1 MIDGA
6 SATHHE
12 SPADTC
18 LGRWMRSAVGAC
30 PRSRHRVRRRAIAAV
45 RAALLVA
52 LVLVAAAWM
61 PAVHAVVLRLRGGT
75 VDRAITVGRAVDTVL
90 MDGVS
95 ITNGVAVVFDV
106 AAMLPGALR
115 IELRNCVCDG
125 GAQIYVR
132 GYSGEP
138 TSDRSLEVS
147 VSGLSGSYCSLV
159 FVDNLPAH
167 TNVTVRDSTI
177 VTPGPMRFSQ
187 LSGLTDAVAS
197 PLVLYATSL
206 LQSQLRV
213 SNTVLRS
220 SHVGGSAVYVG
231 GDVDLLSSAV
241 VLDGVLLEASGGPTA
256 SAMHVASS
264 SRLSLRS
271 HSVFSVTN
279 VSVVS
284 SGGGIVLGE
293 RLAVFDSVLRF
304 VGVEGS
310 VESSLV
316 RCDGGTVGVGGWL
329 ELHGVW
335 AVGEASSVASLSGV
349 TLSGGT
355 VSIARCAAAG
365 ATLVSGLTI
374 TSGVVSVQCNRAGG
388 RVLQSSGGYRMAGL
402 PSVSVVPCDGCA
414 AALACFDALT
424 ASFTNCVCSCRA
436 GGVGEACLPFDVPPA
451 RAGGGGSEGCVS
463 GVTLTESVTIGGGRA
478 TACFDS
484 VVFSGPIIVTVE
496 LRLMDAFAD
505 ALNVTLRHCVLAGG
519 AQLRIGGLSES
530 TARLMPH
537 AFVNMTNVTS
547 LEGTIVLH
555 GAMPLHSRFLLA
567 NSTLRATVGGSQYVP
582 TTRGHEGFRYGP
594 ALVLDGVR
602 LLSTRFVMT
611 RSTLVCGGELCAA
624 ILVERGLGA
633 SLSSVFYMDNCVIRS
648 RTHVMYALASYLRV
662 GGGSVFSIQNSLWS
676 APSTEYGKGACVFK
690 DVVVDGGSVLQI
702 VSSTFRLGFAMLMA
716 ATLTVTGGSWLVHRN
731 NGFRTAYV
739 VYVTAHYSMVFRDQS
754 VWSILDNKFTY
765 GSYSTFTC
773 MTSKWLPPSDTR
785 PTIYGMCNEAIGSP
799 VTDYQEELNI
809 GTPVTVLDCGACTV
823 DAVCFAARTSSI
835 SGCECVCAAGGYGD
849 TCLPAAVPDGLGPL
863 PLPDAKDTE
872 VRCVHGGSISS
883 VYVPDPGV
891 RGLCFVNVTFTAAIL
906 LDLSYFDAPQHT
918 LNITLLQCVLVG
930 LSIRGSGARVQVN
943 VTSSMLDSGELV
955 FQGDFGASSQI
966 LVVGSTLVTTS
977 GHAISFVKFTL
988 SANMTLLLLDNYIE
1002 ANRYAVYF
1010 FNGVVDGGGIIVK
1023 GNTLRTTEDDDGL
1036 ESSVCVN
1043 AIDVRNGGYFD
1054 VENNTMSSVN
1064 GVILFGDTTVS
1075 FAGLLRVADCIFA
1088 GGTEFF
1094 DPALSYLSGSVTL
1107 EGGAQWRVEGNN
1119 VSAASVLNIP
1129 YPQYKIKLS
1138 GSGTTV
1144 ALAHNRQVDNSYPF
1158 ADFFPPDTIVELPA
1172 RFVVG
1177 CNLQGDEEVLYDDV
1191 FPEKVVVFRCGTCND
1206 DAACYMPGTE
1216 SVDRSSCSCSC
1227 KEGWHG
1233 ASCLPFEVP
1242 DTVVPP
1248 VAERAVDGDT
1258 SCVVNQT
1265 LTNVT
1270 LNMWKTH
1277 HCYVG
1282 VTFSGVGATL
1292 TFSFDSMPLH
1302 LPINITLTGCTF
1314 REGAALQFVGG
1325 AEAAESA
1332 GVLIRVS
1339 QTVMR
1344 SSTVAFMRALP
1355 QHCDIAV
1362 TEVDAALSFAVELLD
1377 TRMNTKFGVVMLK
1390 DAVLSASLLLVSD
1403 VKAHATKRDAFVV
1416 YSTGTLTL
1424 VGGSS
1429 LYARYCSFDGYTHLF
1444 YLYSLSVSDHSVFA
1458 LLNNTMFSG
1467 VSLLY
1472 LRHGFSV
1479 SDHSVLRVVGNSGSV
1494 RYAICND
1501 DLWTVQRSS
1510 WLDWRDNDVELGA
1523 MFYDSSSAFV
1533 SIDGSS
1539 VVTLTGCKMGS
1550 TGLSVSLLSRA
1561 DAGYRFV
1568 AGCLTVAGR
1577 LVTTAAE
1584 LELNGITNVTTV
1596 AVCGECTKEGDCFA
1610 PLTAAVSD
1618 CNCQCA
1624 AGGHGDVCVPAPVPA
1639 GPPPPTPPV
1648 PPPPPPSPPSVGEC
1662 ISDMVYP
1669 EVAQAVGSGLSWLCY
1684 RNVTFSGGGMSLTV
1698 LIGAMTGDVVNV
1710 TFDGCTW
1717 RDGAVLLLLGN
1728 AYAAVGSL
1736 NIVVTGN
1743 TFSDALLSPEGVFPP
1758 HTNITISGNR
1768 FAVTRL
1774 IPRPGLKLDCPSCV
1788 AMNELAI
1795 SNDSAVVLS
1804 GNVFQSV
1811 TASSSAIYVVGSPL
1825 RVLWKSVFAVV
1836 GNTFHMAGGD
1846 STLIYLE
1853 GSGQFSSLSVLN
1865 NSAVV
1870 IRGNF
1875 VARPVRH
1882 FLLVILALSVESR
1895 SAVVFQGNDMQRS
1908 SVVFF
1913 PGYSSYIYYNSWLQ
1927 LSGNLCR
1934 ESPSD
1939 AFLFL
1944 NPTVNLR
1951 DSAVS
1956 VSRNQFMSSTVSP
1969 TMLLIPQSSRDLTNG
1984 AIVAACNTVNGEER
1998 VKYSIPS
2005 VYNATILTCSGP
2017 CALATS
2023 CFPAYT
2029 TTASSDGC
2037 ACACAEGGHGDACL
2051 PVAVPE
2057 PPSTDGADLCVRDV
2071 RVDVEVN
2078 AGVGT
2083 SVACYFGVTFLA
2095 DVVVDVG
2102 SMSGSVR
2109 NVTLANCTFVRGA
2122 SLYVV
2127 GWRSDLSAGERVDVL
2142 ISGLESRSG
2151 GGVVVANRFPPGS
2164 RVTVVD
2170 SVLIAEKRVAY
2181 RGDHGLGDA
2190 SACLVVQN
2198 VNLTGSVLTIAR
2210 TQVAAVFRDAVGVL
2224 FVGGVA
2230 LSSRGALYV
2239 DGLSVQTALG
2249 LCVSVEG
2256 GVAASGG
2263 SVVAFVDSDFLL
2275 CEHAVSV
2282 RGAVSVSGSAV
2293 ALVRSD
2299 FSSTEDYAVAFYS
2312 TVSLAGGSMLLAK
2325 GNVHDGVSREMLY
2338 AAGAV
2343 TAAGSTLSFVRNRAL
2358 LPRMLSLSLSLAA
2371 GAHLR
2376 VACNDAGGRVL
2387 STAEEYAAAGFGD
2400 AGSIDVV
2407 GCDACDRDTH
2417 CYAPGTA
2424 AASMRNGV
2432 CVCLCGSAAYGEA
2445 CVPVGAP
2452 ALPPAVGTASSVFVR
2467 ESVTVRSVFVVPAGA
2482 SEVTLRHV
2490 VLDGVSPV
2498 LYVPWMARDG
2508 VRIVVQ
2514 NVSLQNGAVL
2524 YVMGGGALRGAGAAG
2539 SDESGPVELSVCD
2552 VEALNGALVLT
2563 GTFPAG
2569 SVLTVTDSL
2578 LVAARSTPL
2587 VYLPGSQSSPYA
2599 PVLVLSGLRLVR
2611 SVLVVSGVAL
2621 VTVMT
2626 GGRTVVVDGA
2636 VLELVG
2642 GGVALDAAV
2651 LGGEVA
2657 LYASAR
2663 VVASAGT
2670 VLRVSGSQVYAAHG
2684 LVFDSGVEANASAVV
2699 VNDNAGALTDG
2710 ALLVLR
2716 GSASFAS
2723 GSWLSVCGNSISGRL
2738 LSVPSYPRSAELV
2751 QSTLAL
2757 YGNVGSGSVV
2767 MDGTVALGG
2776 AGGKFVV
2783 GCLTLNGQALQPM
2796 DYRSAGIIGE
2806 FRPVACGVCDADVSC
2821 FAAATRAM
2829 SGSCRCRCAEGGY
2842 GRDCLPVYLPHVD
2855 GCNRTP
2861 ALPLLS
2867 HTATLTETRSLTT
2880 TWTATPTP
2888 TPSLSTAH
2896 YSPTQYGP
2904 TETLQVTET
2913 VALPPTRTPT
2923 ASLSSTPWWSEV
2935 TCPTLAVTTTAA
2947 GGSLTQNDIRGGGSA
2962 VPTLLMVSLP
2972 PPFRW
2977 ARDPQLGKH
2986 LSFVPVSTAQ
2996 PSGFGGSWG
3005 AMLSNATWMRNATN
3019 PSTVLELAV
3028 PVHRGY
3034 FTAADET
3041 IVIRCDA
3048 AAVFGGCKGVLLGS
3062 FTIRSNTLPAAASTL
3077 SAITG
3082 VVAGAAAVAVVVTGG
3097 LGSIL
3102 EMQALGVF
3110 ARISCASAQERAST
3124 VALPYFLSVFA
3135 ALDPLWMVVGNA
3147 LLAAVFGCVHCGVT
3161 AAFQRWRGVDAASA
3175 WAAMRFPSLTYVVA
3189 HAMHLGIFFCSV
3201 FALAMPD
3208 SRVQHRVVGVVGLL
3222 HGAAFPAGV
3231 CYFIARHVG
3240 ASFTRYWQFSRK
3252 PLHERLLYPVG
3263 FWHPAAQQRMY
3274 GGMLT
3279 NMRGSRVY
3287 WCVFQLSVLCVV
3299 CLIAAVHPPVGG
3311 CHVQYFCMAA
3321 VLLAGAG
3328 VVAFTNMMRS
3338 AFLTVMHAASFVLL
3352 AVLCLV
3358 SAANHLAPSDGGAK
3372 AYAAIVLLLT
3382 AVLLA
3387 IAVYSVVVW
3396 YAEDRHWQ
3404 ELREPRR
3411 GGLEALL
3418 RDDEESDEETQK
3430 LHERTSSSYA
3440 TGTTVASSYRPPAPP
3455 LQPMAGDTRS
3465 DALSLLECASSARGK
3480 IDHALL

>member
-1 MIDGA
+1 M
-6 SATHHE
+6 
-12 SPADTC
+12 
-18 LGRWMRSAVGAC
+18 WSAVGAC
-30 PRSRHRVRRRAIAAV
+30 PRGRHRVRHRAAAAV
-45 RAALLVA
+45 RVALLVLLA
-52 LVLVAAAWM
+52 LAAAAAWM
-61 PAVHAVVLRLRGGT
+61 PAVQAVVLRLRGGT

-90 MDGVS
+90 MDGVY

-115 IELRNCVCDG
+115 IELRSCVCDG

-138 TSDRSLEVS
+138 ATDRSLEVS

-159 FVDNLPAH
+159 FVHNLPAH

-177 VTPGPMRFSQ
+177 VTAGPMRYSQ

-197 PLVLYATSL
+197 PLVLHATSL

-220 SHVGGSAVYVG
+220 LQAGGSAVYVG
-231 GDVDLLSSAV
+231 GGVELLSSAV

-256 SAMHVASS
+256 SAMRVASS
-264 SRLSLRS
+264 SRLSLRT

-293 RLAVFDSVLRF
+293 RLAVSDSVLRF

-310 VESSLV
+310 IASSLV
-316 RCDGGTVGVGGWL
+316 RCDGGAVSAGGWL
-329 ELHGVW
+329 ELHDVW

-349 TLSGGT
+349 TLSGGA
-355 VSIARCAAAG
+355 VSIVRCTAAG

-374 TSGVVSVQCNRAGG
+374 TSGAVSVQCNRAGG
-388 RVLQSSGGYRMAGL
+388 RVLQSSGDYRLAGL

-424 ASFTNCVCSCRA
+424 ASFSDCACGCRA
-436 GGVGEACLPFDVPPA
+436 GGVGEACLPFDVPVA
-451 RAGGGGSEGCVS
+451 RAGGGGGGAQGCVG
-463 GVTLTESVTIGGGRA
+463 GVTLTESVTVGGGRA

-484 VVFSGPIIVTVE
+484 VVFSGPITVAVD

-519 AQLRIGGLSES
+519 AQLRIGGFSES

-537 AFVNMTNVTS
+537 ALVNMTNVTS
-547 LEGTIVLH
+547 VEGTIVLH
-555 GAMPLHSRFLLA
+555 GAMPLHSSVLLA

-582 TTRGHEGFRYGP
+582 TTRGHAGSRYGP

-611 RSTLVCGGELCAA
+611 RLSLVCGGGSCAA
-624 ILVERGLGA
+624 ILVERGLDVN
-633 SLSSVFYMDNCVIRS
+633 LSSAFYMDNCVVMS
-648 RTHVMYALASYLRV
+648 RAHVMYALASDLRV
-662 GGGSVFSIQNSLWS
+662 VGGSVFSIQNSSWS
-676 APSTEYGKGACVFK
+676 APSSKFHEGACVFG
-690 DVVVDGGSVLQI
+690 DVAVDGGSVLQI
-702 VSSTFRLGFAMLMA
+702 VSTALRLGFAMLMA
-716 ATLTVTGGSWLVHRN
+716 NTLTVAGGSWLVHRN
-731 NGFRTAYV
+731 NEFRTAYV
-739 VYVTAHYSMVFRDQS
+739 VYVAKENSLAFRDQS
-754 VWSILDNKFTY
+754 VWSILDNNFTY
-765 GSYSTFTC
+765 DSYSSTIAR
-773 MTSKWLPPSDTR
+773 MTSKWSPPSDTH
-785 PTIYGMCNEAIGSP
+785 PTIYGMCNELRGSP
-799 VTDYQEELNI
+799 VTDYGVDLNI

-835 SGCECVCAAGGYGD
+835 SGCECVCAAGGHGD
-849 TCLPAAVPDGLGPL
+849 PCLPAAVPDGLGPL
-863 PLPDAKDTE
+863 PLPDAEDTE
-872 VRCVHGGSISS
+872 ARCVHGGRISS
-883 VYVPDPGV
+883 VDDPDPGV
-891 RGLCFVNVTFTAAIL
+891 RGLCFVNVTFTATIL
-906 LDLSYFDAPQHT
+906 LDLLHFDAPQQT

-930 LSIRGSGARVQVN
+930 LSIKGSGSRVHVN
-943 VTSSMLDSGELV
+943 VKSSMLDSGELE
-955 FQGDFGASSQI
+955 FKGDFGASSQI
-966 LVVGSTLVTTS
+966 LVAGSTLVTTLV
-977 GHAISFVKFTL
+977 HAIAILGFSL
-988 SANMTLLLLDNYIE
+988 GANTTLLLLDNNIE
-1002 ANRYAVYF
+1002 GSSYAVYF
-1010 FNGVVDGGGIIVK
+1010 SIGVVDGGGTIVK
-1023 GNTLRTTEDDDGL
+1023 GNTLRATEEDNGV
-1036 ESSVCVN
+1036 ESSVCVY
-1043 AIDVRNGGYFD
+1043 AVLRNGGYID
-1054 VENNTMSSVN
+1054 VENNTMSAIN
-1064 GVILFGDTTVS
+1064 GVYLFEDTVVS
-1075 FAGLLRVADCIFA
+1075 SAGLLRVADCNFVGSA
-1088 GGTEFF
+1088 EFSDSALVFLDGT
-1094 DPALSYLSGSVTL
+1094 VTIQ
-1107 EGGAQWRVEGNN
+1107 GGAQWRVEGNR
-1119 VSAASVLNIP
+1119 VSGALVIGIP
-1129 YPQYKIKLS
+1129 YSWQKIRLS

-1144 ALAHNRQVDNSYPF
+1144 VLAHNRQVDDSYFF
-1158 ADFFPPDTIVELPA
+1158 ADLHQLNTIVGSPA

-1177 CNLQGDEEVLYDDV
+1177 CNLQGEKEVSYDGV
-1191 FPEKVVVFRCGTCND
+1191 FPEDVDMFRCGTCND

-1216 SVDRSSCSCSC
+1216 SVDRGSCSCSC

-1242 DTVVPP
+1242 DTVVPLLP
-1248 VAERAVDGDT
+1248 ERAVDGDT

-1265 LTNVT
+1265 LTKIT

-1282 VTFSGVGATL
+1282 VTFNGVGTVL
-1292 TFSFDSMPLH
+1292 TFSLNSMPLH

-1314 REGAALQFVGG
+1314 RDCAVLRFVGS

-1344 SSTVAFMRALP
+1344 SSVVAFMRALP

-1362 TEVDAALSFAVELLD
+1362 TEVDAVQSSAVQLPDIRIDTLS
-1377 TRMNTKFGVVMLK
+1377 VVMLRK
-1390 DAVLSASLLLVSD
+1390 VVLSASSLLVSN
-1403 VKAHATKRDAFVV
+1403 VKAHATNRDAFGL
-1416 YSTGTLTL
+1416 YSIRTLTL
-1424 VGGSS
+1424 VEGSS
-1429 LYARYCSFDGYTHLF
+1429 LYARYCSFGGYTHLF
-1444 YLYSLSVSDHSVFA
+1444 YVYSLSVSDHSVFA

-1467 VSLLY
+1467 TSLLY
-1472 LRHGFSV
+1472 QHHGLSV

-1494 RYAICND
+1494 QYAICNY
-1501 DLWTVQRSS
+1501 DLWTVEQSS
-1510 WLDWRDNDVELGA
+1510 WLDWRDNDVGLGA
-1523 MFYDSSSAFV
+1523 IFYDTESPFLDIGGSSA
-1533 SIDGSS
+1533 
-1539 VVTLTGCKMGS
+1539 VTLTGCKMGS
-1550 TGLSVSLLSRA
+1550 TGLSVSLLSRV
-1561 DAGYRFV
+1561 DASYRFF

-1577 LVTTAAE
+1577 LLTTAAE
-1584 LELNGITNVTTV
+1584 LELHGITDVTTV
-1596 AVCGECTKEGDCFA
+1596 AACGECTKEGDCFA
-1610 PLTAAVSD
+1610 PLTTEVID
-1618 CNCQCA
+1618 CECQCA

-1639 GPPPPTPPV
+1639 GPPPPPTPPV
-1648 PPPPPPSPPSVGEC
+1648 PPPPSVGAC

-1669 EVAQAVGSGLSWLCY
+1669 EVAQAVGGGLSWLCY

-1698 LIGAMTGDVVNV
+1698 LIGAMTGDVVNA

-1728 AYAAVGSL
+1728 ADAAVGSL

-1758 HTNITISGNR
+1758 RTNITISGNR
-1768 FAVTRL
+1768 FTVTRL
-1774 IPRPGLKLDCPSCV
+1774 IPRSGLDVGSPSCV
-1788 AMNELAI
+1788 AMNGLAI

-1804 GNVFQSV
+1804 GNVFQTV
-1811 TASSSAIYVVGSPL
+1811 TASSSAIHVVESSL
-1825 RVLWKSVFAVV
+1825 RVSWHSVFAVV
-1836 GNTFHMAGGD
+1836 GNTFHMDGAN

-1853 GSGQFSSLSVLN
+1853 GSGQFSSLDVLN
-1865 NSAVV
+1865 DSAVV
-1870 IRGNF
+1870 IRGN
-1875 VARPVRH
+1875 VVTRPVRYFML
-1882 FLLVILALSVESR
+1882 FLRALRVESR
-1895 SAVVFQGNDMQRS
+1895 SAVVFQGNDMQGS
-1908 SVVFF
+1908 WAVFF
-1913 PGYSSYIYYNSWLQ
+1913 PSYSSYIYYNSWLQ
-1927 LSGNLCR
+1927 LSDNLCR
-1934 ESPSD
+1934 VSPSNEF
-1939 AFLFL
+1939 AFFSSK
-1944 NPTVNLR
+1944 VNLR
-1951 DSAVS
+1951 DSVVS
-1956 VSRNQFMSSTVSP
+1956 VSGNRFMSSKGTPTVLRIP
-1969 TMLLIPQSSRDLTNG
+1969 TGSSDLTNG
-1984 AIVAACNTVNGEER
+1984 AILAACYTVNGGEEANY
-1998 VKYSIPS
+1998 VIPS
-2005 VYNATILTCSGP
+2005 VYNATILTCSDP

-2029 TTASSDGC
+2029 TTVSSDGC
-2037 ACACAEGGHGDACL
+2037 ACTCAEGGHGDACL

-2057 PPSTDGADLCVRDV
+2057 PPSADDADLCVRDV
-2071 RVDVEVN
+2071 HVEVEVS
-2078 AGVGT
+2078 AGFGT
-2083 SVACYFGVTFLA
+2083 SVVCYVGVTFAA
-2095 DVVVDVG
+2095 DVVVDVE

-2109 NVTLANCTFVRGA
+2109 NVTLANCTFVGRA
-2122 SLYVV
+2122 NLYVV
-2127 GWRSDLSAGERVDVL
+2127 GWLSDPPAGERADVL
-2142 ISGLESRSG
+2142 VSGLESRSG
-2151 GGVVVANRFPPGS
+2151 GGVLVANRFPPGS
-2164 RVTVVD
+2164 RITVVD
-2170 SVLIAEKRVAY
+2170 SVLIAERRVAY
-2181 RGDHGLGDA
+2181 RGAYDLGDL
-2190 SACLVVQN
+2190 SACLVVHN

-2210 TQVAAVFRDAVGVL
+2210 THVAAVFRDAVGVL
-2224 FVGGVA
+2224 LVGGVA

-2239 DGLSVQTALG
+2239 DGLLVQTALES
-2249 LCVSVEG
+2249 CVSVEG

-2275 CEHAVSV
+2275 CKHAVSV

-2293 ALVRSD
+2293 ALVRSE
-2299 FSSTEDYAVAFYS
+2299 FLSTEDYAVAFDS
-2312 TVSLAGGSMLLAK
+2312 TVSLAGGSMLLAR

-2371 GAHLR
+2371 GAHVR
-2376 VACNDAGGRVL
+2376 VACNDAGGILL

-2400 AGSIDVV
+2400 AGSIDVA
-2407 GCDACDRDTH
+2407 GCDDCDRDTH

-2424 AASMRNGV
+2424 SASMRNGV
-2432 CVCLCGSAAYGEA
+2432 CVCACGSGGYGET

-2452 ALPPAVGTASSVFVR
+2452 ALPPAVGTAPSVFVR
-2467 ESVTVRSVFVVPAGA
+2467 EGVTVQSVFVVPAGA

-2539 SDESGPVELSVCD
+2539 SDESLPVELSVCD

-2578 LVAARSTPL
+2578 LVATRPTPL

-2599 PVLVLSGLRLVR
+2599 PVLVLSGLRLLR

-2621 VTVMT
+2621 VTVVT

-2651 LGGEVA
+2651 FGGDYA
-2657 LYASAR
+2657 LYASAH
-2663 VVASAGT
+2663 VVASGGA

-2716 GSASFAS
+2716 GSASFAF
-2723 GSWLSVCGNSISGRL
+2723 GSWLSVRGNSVSGRL
-2738 LSVPSYPRSAELV
+2738 LSVPSYPRSADLV
-2751 QSTLAL
+2751 QSTLTL
-2757 YGNVGSGSVV
+2757 HGNAGSGPVV

-2776 AGGKFVV
+2776 AGRRFVV

-2806 FRPVACGVCDADVSC
+2806 FRPVACGVCDADVHC

-2829 SGSCRCRCAEGGY
+2829 PGSCRCRCAEGGY

-2855 GCNRTP
+2855 GCNRTSGIT
-2861 ALPLLS
+2861 LLS
-2867 HTATLTETRSLTT
+2867 HTATLTETRSLTP
-2880 TWTATPTP
+2880 TW

-2896 YSPTQYGP
+2896 HSPTQHGP

-2923 ASLSSTPWWSEV
+2923 ASVSSTLWWSDV
-2935 TCPTLAVTTTAA
+2935 ACPTLAVTTTAA
-2947 GGSLTQNDIRGGGSA
+2947 GGSLTQNDVRGSGSA
-2962 VPTLLMVSLP
+2962 VPTLLMVALP

-2977 ARDPQLGKH
+2977 ASDPQLGTH
-2986 LSFVPVSTAQ
+2986 LSFVPTSTAQ
-2996 PSGFGGSWG
+2996 PSGFGGPWG
-3005 AMLSNATWMRNATN
+3005 AMLSNATWVRNATN
-3019 PSTVLELAV
+3019 PSSVLELAV

-3034 FTAADET
+3034 FIVADET

-3048 AAVFGGCKGVLLGS
+3048 VAVSGGCKGVLLGS
-3062 FTIRSNTLPAAASTL
+3062 FTIRSNTLPAAASVL

-3082 VVAGAAAVAVVVTGG
+3082 VVAGATAVAVVVTGG

-3110 ARISCASAQERAST
+3110 ARMPCASAQERAST

-3161 AAFQRWRGVDAASA
+3161 VAFQRWRGVDAASA
-3175 WAAMRFPSLTYVVA
+3175 WAAMRFPSLTFIVA
-3189 HAMHLGIFFCSV
+3189 HAMHLGIFFGSV
-3201 FALAMPD
+3201 FALAMPGA
-3208 SRVQHRVVGVVGLL
+3208 RVQHRVIAVVGVLY
-3222 HGAAFPAGV
+3222 GAAFPAGV
-3231 CYFIARHVG
+3231 CYFIARHTGV
-3240 ASFTRYWQFSRK
+3240 SFTKYWQFSRK

-3263 FWHPAAQQRMY
+3263 YWYPAAQQQMY

-3279 NMRGSRVY
+3279 NMRGSHVY

-3299 CLIAAVHPPVGG
+3299 GLIAAVHPPVGG
-3311 CHVQYFCMAA
+3311 CHVLYFCMAA

-3338 AFLTVMHAASFVLL
+3338 SFLTVMHAASFVLL
-3352 AVLCLV
+3352 AALCLV
-3358 SAANHLAPSDGGAK
+3358 SAAKHLAPSDGGAR
-3372 AYAAIVLLLT
+3372 AYTAIVLLLT
-3382 AVLLA
+3382 TVLLA
-3387 IAVYSVVVW
+3387 VAVYSVVVW

-3404 ELREPRR
+3404 ELREPLR

-3418 RDDEESDEETQK
+3418 RDDEKSDEEIQK
-3430 LHERTSSSYA
+3430 PHELTSSSYA
-3440 TGTTVASSYRPPAPP
+3440 SGTAGASSYRPPAPP
-3455 LQPMAGDTRS
+3455 
-3465 DALSLLECASSARGK
+3465 
-3480 IDHALL
+3480 

>member
-1 MIDGA
+1 M
-6 SATHHE
+6 
-12 SPADTC
+12 
-18 LGRWMRSAVGAC
+18 WSAVGAC
-30 PRSRHRVRRRAIAAV
+30 PRSRHRVRRRAIATV
-45 RAALLVA
+45 RAALLVVLA
-52 LVLVAAAWM
+52 LVAAAVWM

-90 MDGVS
+90 MDGVY

-106 AAMLPGALR
+106 PAMLPGALR
-115 IELRNCVCDG
+115 IELRDCVCGG

-132 GYSGEP
+132 GYGSEP
-138 TSDRSLEVS
+138 ASDRSLEVS

-159 FVDNLPAH
+159 FVHNLPAH

-177 VTPGPMRFSQ
+177 VTPGPMCYSQ

-197 PLVLYATSL
+197 PLVLHATSL

-213 SNTVLRS
+213 NNTVLRS
-220 SHVGGSAVYVG
+220 LQAGGSAVYVG
-231 GDVDLLSSAV
+231 GGVDLLSSAV
-241 VLDGVLLEASGGPTA
+241 LLDGVLLEASGGPTA
-256 SAMHVASS
+256 SAMRVASS
-264 SRLSLRS
+264 SCLSLRS

-284 SGGGIVLGE
+284 SGGGLVLGE
-293 RLAVFDSVLRF
+293 RLAVVDSVLRF

-310 VESSLV
+310 VASSLV
-316 RCDGGTVGVGGWL
+316 RCDGGTIGAGGWL
-329 ELHGVW
+329 DLHDVW
-335 AVGEASSVASLSGV
+335 AVGEASSVASLLGV
-349 TLSGGT
+349 TLSGGA
-355 VSIARCAAAG
+355 VSIARCTATG
-365 ATLVSGLTI
+365 ATLVSGLAI

-388 RVLQSSGGYRMAGL
+388 RVLRSSGDYRMAGL
-402 PSVSVVPCDGCA
+402 PSVSVVPCDGRA
-414 AALACFDALT
+414 AALACFDALM
-424 ASFTNCVCSCRA
+424 ASFSDCVCSCRA
-436 GGVGEACLPFDVPPA
+436 GGVGDACLPFDVPSA
-451 RAGGGGSEGCVS
+451 RADGGGGGAQGCVS
-463 GVTLTESVTIGGGRA
+463 GVTLTESVMVGGGRA

-484 VVFSGPIIVTVE
+484 VVFSGPITVAVD
-496 LRLMDAFAD
+496 LRSMDVFAD

-519 AQLRIGGLSES
+519 SQLRIGGLSES
-530 TARLMPH
+530 TARPMPH
-537 AFVNMTNVTS
+537 ALVNMTNVTS

-555 GAMPLHSRFLLA
+555 GAMPPNSRVLLA
-567 NSTLRATVGGSQYVP
+567 NSTLRATVGGSRYVA
-582 TTRGHEGFRYGP
+582 TTPGHAGFRYGP

-611 RSTLVCGGELCAA
+611 RSTLVCGGGSCAA
-624 ILVERGLGA
+624 ILVERGLCA
-633 SLSSVFYMDNCVIRS
+633 NLSSVFYMDNCVVRS
-648 RTHVMYALASYLRV
+648 QTHVMYALASGLRV
-662 GGGSVFSIQNSLWS
+662 SGGSVFSIQNSSWS
-676 APSTEYGKGACVFK
+676 APSTEYGTGACVFR
-690 DVVVDGGSVLQI
+690 DVAVDGGSVLQI
-702 VSSTFRLGFAMLMA
+702 VSSTFRLGFAMLIA
-716 ATLTVTGGSWLVHRN
+716 NTLTVTGGSWLVHRDN
-731 NGFRTAYV
+731 EFRTAYV
-739 VYVTAHYSMVFRDQS
+739 VYVDKENGVAFRDRS
-754 VWSILDNKFTY
+754 VWSILYNKLTY
-765 GSYSTFTC
+765 GSYSSTIAH
-773 MTSKWLPPSDTR
+773 MTSNWSPPSDTR
-785 PTIYGMCNEAIGSP
+785 PIIYGVCNEARGSP
-799 VTDYQEELNI
+799 VTNYGVELNI
-809 GTPVTVLDCGACTV
+809 GAPVTVLDCGVCTM
-823 DAVCFAARTSSI
+823 DGVCFAARTSSI
-835 SGCECVCAAGGYGD
+835 KGCECVCAAGGHGD

-863 PLPDAKDTE
+863 PLPDTKEKE

-883 VYVPDPGV
+883 VDVPDLGV

-906 LDLSYFDAPQHT
+906 LDLRSFDASQQT
-918 LNITLLQCVLVG
+918 LNITLLHCVLMG
-930 LSIRGSGARVQVN
+930 LSIKGSGARVHVS
-943 VTSSMLDSGELV
+943 VVSSMLDSGELE
-955 FQGDFGASSQI
+955 FRGDFGVSSQI

-977 GHAISFVKFTL
+977 DHAILFLKFTL

-1002 ANRYAVYF
+1002 GSRYAVYF
-1010 FNGVVDGGGIIVK
+1010 SSGVVGGGRIIMK
-1023 GNTLRTTEDDDGL
+1023 GNTLSTTKDDDGV
-1036 ESSVCVN
+1036 ESSVCVY
-1043 AIDVRNGGYFD
+1043 AVDVRNGGYFD

-1064 GVILFGDTTVS
+1064 GVVLFGVTTVRS
-1075 FAGLLRVADCIFA
+1075 AGLLRVADCTFF
-1088 GGTEFF
+1088 GGKEIF
-1094 DPALSYLSGSVTL
+1094 DPALVYLYGSVKL
-1107 EGGAQWRVEGNN
+1107 EGGAQWRVEGNS
-1119 VSAASVLNIP
+1119 VVAASVLTIP
-1129 YPQYKIKLS
+1129 YSWQKLQLS

-1144 ALAHNRQVDNSYPF
+1144 VLANNRQVEGSALF
-1158 ADFFPPDTIVELPA
+1158 AKLFRPNTIIELPA
-1172 RFVVG
+1172 RFVVE
-1177 CNLQGDEEVLYDDV
+1177 CNLQGEKEVLYDYV
-1191 FPEKVVVFRCGTCND
+1191 FPDEVMVFSCGTCND

-1227 KEGWHG
+1227 KDGWHG

-1265 LTNVT
+1265 LTNLA

-1282 VTFSGVGATL
+1282 VTFSGVSAVL
-1292 TFSFDSMPLH
+1292 TFFLNSMPLH

-1314 REGAALQFVGG
+1314 RGGAALQFVGG
-1325 AEAAESA
+1325 AEAVESS

-1344 SSTVAFMRALP
+1344 SSIVVFAAALP

-1362 TEVDAALSFAVELLD
+1362 TEVDAVQNFAVELPGTESNMWSVFLLG
-1377 TRMNTKFGVVMLK
+1377 NV
-1390 DAVLSASLLLVSD
+1390 VLSASTLWVSK
-1403 VKAHATKRDAFVV
+1403 VKTHATKRDAPGF
-1416 YSTGTLTL
+1416 YSTGVLTL
-1424 VGGSS
+1424 VRGSS
-1429 LYARYCSFDGYTHLF
+1429 LYVRYCSFDGYAHMF
-1444 YLYSLSVSDHSVFA
+1444 YVHSLSVSDHSVFA

-1467 VSLLY
+1467 VSLLFQDQ
-1472 LRHGFSV
+1472 GFSV

-1494 RYAICND
+1494 RYAIYND
-1501 DLWTVQRSS
+1501 VLWTVQQSS
-1510 WLDWRDNDVELGA
+1510 WLDWRDNNVEVGS
-1523 MFYDSSSAFV
+1523 MFYDTESAFV

-1539 VVTLTGCKMGS
+1539 AVTLTGCKMGS
-1550 TGLSVSLLSRA
+1550 TGLSVSLLKRA
-1561 DAGYRFV
+1561 DAGYRFF

-1577 LVTTAAE
+1577 EVTTAAE
-1584 LELNGITNVTTV
+1584 LALHGITNVTTV
-1596 AVCGECTKEGDCFA
+1596 TACGECTKEGDCFA
-1610 PLTAAVSD
+1610 PLTTAVIG
-1618 CNCQCA
+1618 CRCQCA

-1639 GPPPPTPPV
+1639 GPPPPL
-1648 PPPPPPSPPSVGEC
+1648 PPPPSPTPLPPPVGEC
-1662 ISDMVYP
+1662 ISDMVHP

-1698 LIGAMTGDVVNV
+1698 LTGAMTGEVANV

-1743 TFSDALLSPEGVFPP
+1743 TFSDALLSPEGGFPP

-1768 FAVTRL
+1768 FTITRL
-1774 IPRPGLKLDCPSCV
+1774 ILRSGLGLRRPSCV
-1788 AMNELAI
+1788 VMNGLAI
-1795 SNDSAVVLS
+1795 SDGSAVVLS
-1804 GNVFQSV
+1804 GNVFQIV
-1811 TASSSAIYVVGSPL
+1811 TASSNAIYVVGSAL
-1825 RVLWKSVFAVV
+1825 RVSWHSLFAVV
-1836 GNTFHMAGGD
+1836 GNTFNMAGGD
-1846 STLIYLE
+1846 STLINIE
-1853 GSGQFSSLSVLN
+1853 GSSQSLSLSVLN

-1870 IRGNF
+1870 IRGNL
-1875 VARPVRH
+1875 VSRPVKC
-1882 FLLVILALSVESR
+1882 FLLLILALRVESQ

-1908 SVVFF
+1908 SAVFF
-1913 PGYSSYIYYNSWLQ
+1913 PSYSSYIYYNSWLQ

-1934 ESPSD
+1934 VSPSEG
-1939 AFLFL
+1939 FLFL

-1951 DSAVS
+1951 DSTLS
-1956 VSRNQFMSSTVSP
+1956 VSGNRFMSSTGTP
-1969 TMLLIPQSSRDLTNG
+1969 TVLRIPTVSRDLTNG
-1984 AIVAACNTVNGEER
+1984 AIVAACNTVNGEEG
-1998 VKYSIPS
+1998 VQYVIPS
-2005 VYNATILTCSGP
+2005 VYNVTILTCSDP
-2017 CALATS
+2017 CTLAAS

-2037 ACACAEGGHGDACL
+2037 ACTCAEGGHGDACL
-2051 PVAVPE
+2051 PIAVPE

-2071 RVDVEVN
+2071 RVGVEVN
-2078 AGVGT
+2078 VSFGI
-2083 SVACYFGVTFLA
+2083 SVVCYVGVTFAA
-2095 DVVVDVG
+2095 DVVVDVA
-2102 SMSGSVR
+2102 SMSGTVR
-2109 NVTLANCTFVRGA
+2109 NVTLANCTFVGRA

-2127 GWRSDLSAGERVDVL
+2127 GWRSDPPAGERADVL

-2151 GGVVVANRFPPGS
+2151 GGVLVANRFPPGS

-2181 RGDHGLGDA
+2181 HDAYDLGDA
-2190 SACLVVQN
+2190 SACLVLHK
-2198 VNLTGSVLTIAR
+2198 VNLTESVLTIAR
-2210 TQVAAVFRDAVGVL
+2210 THVAAVFRGAVGVL

-2275 CEHAVSV
+2275 CKHAVSV
-2282 RGAVSVSGSAV
+2282 RGAVSVSGSTV

-2299 FSSTEDYAVAFYS
+2299 FLSTEDYAVAFYS
-2312 TVSLAGGSMLLAK
+2312 TVSLVDGSMLLAK

-2376 VACNDAGGRVL
+2376 VACNYAGGRVL

-2400 AGSIDVV
+2400 AGSIDAV
-2407 GCDACDRDTH
+2407 GCDVCDRDTH

-2424 AASMRNGV
+2424 SASMKDGV
-2432 CVCLCGSAAYGEA
+2432 CFCACDGGGYGEA

-2467 ESVTVRSVFVVPAGA
+2467 ESVTVQSVFVVPAGA

-2490 VLDGVSPV
+2490 VLDGVCPV

-2514 NVSLQNGAVL
+2514 NVSLLNGAVL
-2524 YVMGGGALRGAGAAG
+2524 YVMGGGGLRGAVAAG
-2539 SDESGPVELSVCD
+2539 GDESGPVELSVCD
-2552 VEALNGALVLT
+2552 VEALNGAFVLT

-2578 LVAARSTPL
+2578 LVSARPTPL

-2651 LGGEVA
+2651 LGGDYA

-2663 VVASAGT
+2663 VVASGGA
-2670 VLRVSGSQVYAAHG
+2670 VLRVLGSQVYAAHG
-2684 LVFDSGVEANASAVV
+2684 LVFDNGVEANASAVV

-2716 GSASFAS
+2716 ETASFVS
-2723 GSWLSVCGNSISGRL
+2723 GSWLSVRGNSISGRL
-2738 LSVPSYPRSAELV
+2738 LSVPSYPRSADFV
-2751 QSTLAL
+2751 QGTLTL
-2757 YGNVGSGSVV
+2757 HGNAGSGPVV
-2767 MDGTVALGG
+2767 MDGTVALVG
-2776 AGGKFVV
+2776 AGRKFVV
-2783 GCLTLNGQALQPM
+2783 GCLALNGRALQPL

-2821 FAAATRAM
+2821 FGAATRAM
-2829 SGSCRCRCAEGGY
+2829 SGSCGCRCAEGGY

-2861 ALPLLS
+2861 AMPPLS
-2867 HTATLTETRSLTT
+2867 HTATLTETRSLTP
-2880 TWTATPTP
+2880 TW

-2896 YSPTQYGP
+2896 YSPTRYGP

-2913 VALPPTRTPT
+2913 VALLPTRTPT
-2923 ASLSSTPWWSEV
+2923 ASVSSTLWWSDV
-2935 TCPTLAVTTTAA
+2935 ACPTLAVTMTTA
-2947 GGSLTQNDIRGGGSA
+2947 GGGLTQNDIRGGGSA
-2962 VPTLLMVSLP
+2962 VPTRLIVALP

-2977 ARDPQLGKH
+2977 ARDPQLCTH

-2996 PSGFGGSWG
+2996 PSGFGGPWG
-3005 AMLSNATWMRNATN
+3005 AMLRNATWVRNATN

-3028 PVHRGY
+3028 PVHRDY
-3034 FTAADET
+3034 FIAADET

-3048 AAVFGGCKGVLLGS
+3048 VAVFGGCRGVLLGS
-3062 FTIRSNTLPAAASTL
+3062 FTIASNTLPAAASAL

-3082 VVAGAAAVAVVVTGG
+3082 VVAGAATVAVVVTGG
-3097 LGSIL
+3097 LGSVL

-3110 ARISCASAQERAST
+3110 ARMSCASAQERAST

-3161 AAFQRWRGVDAASA
+3161 VAFQRWRGVDAASA

-3201 FALAMPD
+3201 LALVMPGA
-3208 SRVQHRVVGVVGLL
+3208 RVQHYVIGAVGVLY
-3222 HGAAFPAGV
+3222 GAAFPAGV
-3231 CYFIARHVG
+3231 CYFIARHTG
-3240 ASFTRYWQFSRK
+3240 ASFAKYWQFSRK

-3263 FWHPAAQQRMY
+3263 YWHPAAQQRMY

-3279 NMRGSRVY
+3279 NMRGSHVY

-3338 AFLTVMHAASFVLL
+3338 AFLTVMHTGSFVLL
-3352 AVLCLV
+3352 AALCVV
-3358 SAANHLAPSDGGAK
+3358 SAANHLAPSDGGAR

-3382 AVLLA
+3382 TVLLA
-3387 IAVYSVVVW
+3387 VTVYSFVVW
-3396 YAEDRHWQ
+3396 HAEDRHWQ

-3418 RDDEESDEETQK
+3418 RDDEESDEETRK
-3430 LHERTSSSYA
+3430 HHEMTLSSYA
-3440 TGTTVASSYRPPAPP
+3440 SGTTVASSYRPPAPP
-3455 LQPMAGDTRS
+3455 LQSMPVTPAQTS
-3465 DALSLLECASSARGK
+3465 CACSTVHPVRA
-3480 IDHALL
+3480 I

>member
-1 MIDGA
+1 MVDGA
-6 SATHHE
+6 GATHHDG
-12 SPADTC
+12 PVDTC
-18 LGRWMRSAVGAC
+18 LGRWMWSAVDAC

-45 RAALLVA
+45 RVALLFV
-52 LVLVAAAWM
+52 LVLFAAAAVWM

-106 AAMLPGALR
+106 PAMLPGTLR

-138 TSDRSLEVS
+138 ASDRSLEVS

-159 FVDNLPAH
+159 FVHNLPAH

-177 VTPGPMRFSQ
+177 VTPGPMHYSQ
-187 LSGLTDAVAS
+187 LSGLTDTVAS
-197 PLVLYATSL
+197 PLVLHATSL
-206 LQSQLRV
+206 LQTQLRV

-220 SHVGGSAVYVG
+220 SQAGGSAVYVG
-231 GDVDLLSSAV
+231 GGVELLSSAV
-241 VLDGVLLEASGGPTA
+241 VLDGVSLEASGGPTA
-256 SAMHVASS
+256 SAMHVSSS
-264 SRLSLRS
+264 SRLSLRN

-279 VSVVS
+279 VSIVS
-284 SGGGIVLGE
+284 SGGGFVLGE

-304 VGVEGS
+304 VDVEGS
-310 VESSLV
+310 AASSLV
-316 RCDGGTVGVGGWL
+316 RCDGGAVSAGGWL
-329 ELHGVW
+329 DMHDVW

-349 TLSGGT
+349 TLSGGA
-355 VSIARCAAAG
+355 VSIARCAATG
-365 ATLVSGLTI
+365 ATLVSGLAI
-374 TSGVVSVQCNRAGG
+374 TSGAVSVQCNRAGG
-388 RVLQSSGGYRMAGL
+388 RVLQSSGDYRMAGL

-424 ASFTNCVCSCRA
+424 VSFSDCVCSCRA

-451 RAGGGGSEGCVS
+451 RAGGGGGGAEGCVS
-463 GVTLTESVTIGGGRA
+463 GVALTESVTVGGGRA

-484 VVFSGPIIVTVE
+484 VVFSGPITVTVD

-519 AQLRIGGLSES
+519 SQLRIVGLSES

-537 AFVNMTNVTS
+537 ALVNMTNVTS
-547 LEGTIVLH
+547 VEGTIVLH
-555 GAMPLHSRFLLA
+555 GAMPPNSSVLLA

-582 TTRGHEGFRYGP
+582 TTPGHAGFRYGS

-611 RSTLVCGGELCAA
+611 RSTLLCGGGSCAA
-624 ILVERGLGA
+624 IFVERGLDVN
-633 SLSSVFYMDNCVIRS
+633 LSSVFYMDNCAVRS
-648 RTHVMYALASYLRV
+648 QAHVMYALASDLRV
-662 GGGSVFSIQNSLWS
+662 DGGSVFSIQNSSWS

-690 DVVVDGGSVLQI
+690 NVVVDSGSVLQI
-702 VSSTFRLGFAMLMA
+702 MSSTFRLGFAMLMA
-716 ATLTVTGGSWLVHRN
+716 TTLTVTGGSWLVHLN
-731 NGFRTAYV
+731 NEFRTAYV
-739 VYVTAHYSMVFRDQS
+739 VYVAAYYGMAFRDQS
-754 VWSILDNKFTY
+754 VWSILDNNFMY
-765 GSYSTFTC
+765 GLYSSTIVS
-773 MTSKWLPPSDTR
+773 MTSNWSPPSDTR
-785 PTIYGMCNEAIGSP
+785 PIIYGVCNEARGSP
-799 VTDYQEELNI
+799 VTNYRVDLNI
-809 GTPVTVLDCGACTV
+809 GAPVTVLDCGACTI
-823 DAVCFAARTSSI
+823 DAVCFAARTSNI

-863 PLPDAKDTE
+863 PLPGATDTE
-872 VRCVHGGSISS
+872 FRCVHGGSISS
-883 VYVPDPGV
+883 LDVPDPGV
-891 RGLCFVNVTFTAAIL
+891 RGLCFVNVTFTAAIV
-906 LDLSYFDAPQHT
+906 LDLSYFDAPQQT
-918 LNITLLQCVLVG
+918 LNITLLQCVLMG
-930 LSIRGSGARVQVN
+930 LSIKVSGARVHVE
-943 VTSSMLDSGELV
+943 VTSSMLDSGALE
-955 FQGDFGASSQI
+955 FRGDFGVSSQI
-966 LVVGSTLVTTS
+966 LVVGSKLVSTS
-977 GHAISFVKFTL
+977 GHAILFVRFTL
-988 SANMTLLLLDNYIE
+988 NANMTLLLLDNYIE
-1002 ANRYAVYF
+1002 GSRYAVYF
-1010 FNGVVDGGGIIVK
+1010 INAVVIDGGGIIVK
-1023 GNTLRTTEDDDGL
+1023 GNTLRATEVDDGV
-1036 ESSVCVN
+1036 ESSVCVTSV
-1043 AIDVRNGGYFD
+1043 DVKNGGYFD
-1054 VENNTMSSVN
+1054 IENNTMSSVN

-1075 FAGLLRVADCIFA
+1075 SAGLVRVADCVFV
-1088 GGTEFF
+1088 GGTEIF
-1094 DPALSYLSGSVTL
+1094 DSALVYVSGSVTL
-1107 EGGAQWRVEGNN
+1107 EGGAQWRVEGNKLR
-1119 VSAASVLNIP
+1119 AASVIGVPRSQQKL
-1129 YPQYKIKLS
+1129 QLS

-1144 ALAHNRQVDNSYPF
+1144 VLAHNRQVEGSVVFAKLFNSN
-1158 ADFFPPDTIVELPA
+1158 TIVGSPA

-1177 CNLQGDEEVLYDDV
+1177 CNLQGDEEVSYDGV
-1191 FPEKVVVFRCGTCND
+1191 FPEKVVVFRRGTCND

-1227 KEGWHG
+1227 KDGWHG
-1233 ASCLPFEVP
+1233 ASCLPFDVP
-1242 DTVVPP
+1242 NTVVPP

-1265 LTNVT
+1265 LTSLT
-1270 LNMWKTH
+1270 LKMWKTQ
-1277 HCYVG
+1277 HCYMG
-1282 VTFSGVGATL
+1282 VTFSGVGAVL
-1292 TFSFDSMPLH
+1292 TFFFDSMPLH

-1325 AEAAESA
+1325 VAAVESS

-1344 SSTVAFMRALP
+1344 SSVVAFIHALP
-1355 QHCDIAV
+1355 QHCDIAI
-1362 TEVDAALSFAVELLD
+1362 TEVDAVQTFEVELPGTVNKIWCVLLLD
-1377 TRMNTKFGVVMLK
+1377 DV
-1390 DAVLSASLLLVSD
+1390 VLSASSLLVSN
-1403 VKAHATKRDAFVV
+1403 VKAHATNRDALGL
-1416 YSTGTLTL
+1416 YSTGTLKL

-1429 LYARYCSFDGYTHLF
+1429 LHARYCSFEGYTNV
-1444 YLYSLSVSDHSVFA
+1444 LYVYRLSVSDHSVFA
-1458 LLNNTMFSG
+1458 LLNNTIFSG

-1472 LRHGFSV
+1472 QRQGFSV
-1479 SDHSVLRVVGNSGSV
+1479 SDHSVVRVVGNSGSV
-1494 RYAICND
+1494 RYAIYND
-1501 DLWTVQRSS
+1501 DLWIVQQSS
-1510 WLDWRDNDVELGA
+1510 WLDWRGNNVEVGA
-1523 MFYDSSSAFV
+1523 MFYDTESTFV
-1533 SIDGSS
+1533 SIDSSS
-1539 VVTLTGCKMGS
+1539 VVTLTGCRMGS
-1550 TGLSVSLLSRA
+1550 TGLSVSLLKRA

-1577 LVTTAAE
+1577 VLTTASE

-1596 AVCGECTKEGDCFA
+1596 VACGECTKEGDCFA
-1610 PLTAAVSD
+1610 PLTTAISD
-1618 CNCQCA
+1618 CECQCA

-1639 GPPPPTPPV
+1639 GPPPPPLPPV
-1648 PPPPPPSPPSVGEC
+1648 PPTPPPPPVGEC

-1698 LIGAMTGDVVNV
+1698 LIGAMTGEVTNV
-1710 TFDGCTW
+1710 TFDGCRW

-1728 AYAAVGSL
+1728 AYATVGSL
-1736 NIVVTGN
+1736 NIVVAGN

-1768 FAVTRL
+1768 FTVTRL
-1774 IPRPGLKLDCPSCV
+1774 IPRTGLGLRNPSCV
-1788 AMNELAI
+1788 AMNGLAI
-1795 SNDSAVVLS
+1795 TNDSAVVLS

-1811 TASSSAIYVVGSPL
+1811 TASSSAIYVVGSSL
-1825 RVLWKSVFAVV
+1825 RVSWHSVFALV

-1853 GSGQFSSLSVLN
+1853 GSSQSLSLSVLN

-1870 IRGNF
+1870 IRGNL
-1875 VARPVRH
+1875 VSRRVRY
-1882 FLLVILALSVESR
+1882 FLLLTLASRVESR
-1895 SAVVFQGNDMQRS
+1895 SAVVFQGNDIQRS
-1908 SVVFF
+1908 SVVFYPSF
-1913 PGYSSYIYYNSWLQ
+1913 SSYIYYNSWLQ

-1934 ESPSD
+1934 VSPSA

-1951 DSAVS
+1951 DSTVS
-1956 VSRNQFMSSTVSP
+1956 VSGNRFISSRGTPTVLRIS
-1969 TMLLIPQSSRDLTNG
+1969 TGSRDLTNG

-1998 VKYSIPS
+1998 AEHSIPS
-2005 VYNATILTCSGP
+2005 VYNATILTCSDP

-2029 TTASSDGC
+2029 TTVSSDGC
-2037 ACACAEGGHGDACL
+2037 ACTCAEGGYGDACL

-2057 PPSTDGADLCVRDV
+2057 SPSTDGADLCVQDV
-2071 RVDVEVN
+2071 RVDVEVS
-2078 AGVGT
+2078 AGFGT
-2083 SVACYFGVTFLA
+2083 SVACYVGVTFAA
-2095 DVVVDVG
+2095 DVVVDVE

-2109 NVTLANCTFVRGA
+2109 NVTLTNCTFVGGA

-2127 GWRSDLSAGERVDVL
+2127 GWRSDPPAGERADVL
-2142 ISGLESRSG
+2142 ISGLASRSG
-2151 GGVVVANRFPPGS
+2151 GGVLVANRFPPGS

-2170 SVLIAEKRVAY
+2170 SVLTAERRVAY
-2181 RGDHGLGDA
+2181 RNAYDLGDA
-2190 SACLVVQN
+2190 SACLVVHN

-2210 TQVAAVFRDAVGVL
+2210 THVAAVFGDAVGVL
-2224 FVGGVA
+2224 LVGGVA
-2230 LSSRGALYV
+2230 LSSRGALYL
-2239 DGLSVQTALG
+2239 DRLSVQTALG

-2263 SVVAFVDSDFLL
+2263 SVVAFVDGDFLL
-2275 CEHAVSV
+2275 CKHAVSV

-2299 FSSTEDYAVAFYS
+2299 FASTEDYAVAFDS
-2312 TVSLAGGSMLLAK
+2312 TVSLVGGSMLLAK
-2325 GNVHDGVSREMLY
+2325 GNVHDGVSREMLH

-2343 TAAGSTLSFVRNRAL
+2343 TAAGSTLSFVRNRVL
-2358 LPRMLSLSLSLAA
+2358 LPRMLSVSLSLAD

-2407 GCDACDRDTH
+2407 GCGECDRDTH

-2424 AASMRNGV
+2424 SASMRNGV
-2432 CVCLCGSAAYGEA
+2432 CVCICGSDGYGEA
-2445 CVPVGAP
+2445 CLPVGAP

-2467 ESVTVRSVFVVPAGA
+2467 EGVTVQSVFVVPAGV

-2587 VYLPGSQSSPYA
+2587 VYLPGSRSSPYA

-2651 LGGEVA
+2651 FGGDYA

-2663 VVASAGT
+2663 VVASGGA

-2684 LVFDSGVEANASAVV
+2684 LVFDSGVEANASAVA

-2716 GSASFAS
+2716 ETASFVS
-2723 GSWLSVCGNSISGRL
+2723 GSWLSVRGNSISGML

-2751 QSTLAL
+2751 QSTLTL
-2757 YGNVGSGSVV
+2757 HGNAGSGPVV

-2776 AGGKFVV
+2776 AGRKFFV
-2783 GCLTLNGQALQPM
+2783 GCLTLNGQSLQPM

-2806 FRPVACGVCDADVSC
+2806 FRSVACGVCDADVRC
-2821 FAAATRAM
+2821 FAPARRAM
-2829 SGSCRCRCAEGGY
+2829 SGSCGCRCAEGGY

-2861 ALPLLS
+2861 GMPPLS
-2867 HTATLTETRSLTT
+2867 HTATLTETRSLTP
-2880 TWTATPTP
+2880 TWSPIPTPTP
-2888 TPSLSTAH
+2888 TPTG
-2896 YSPTQYGP
+2896 YGPTQYGP

-2913 VALPPTRTPT
+2913 VALSPTRTPT
-2923 ASLSSTPWWSEV
+2923 ASVSSTLWWSDV
-2935 TCPTLAVTTTAA
+2935 ACPTLAVTTTAA

-2962 VPTLLMVSLP
+2962 VPTLLMVALP

-2977 ARDPQLGKH
+2977 ARDPQLGTH
-2986 LSFVPVSTAQ
+2986 LSFVPVSTLQ
-2996 PSGFGGSWG
+2996 PRGFGGPWG
-3005 AMLSNATWMRNATN
+3005 AMLSNATWVRNATN

-3034 FTAADET
+3034 FIAADET

-3062 FTIRSNTLPAAASTL
+3062 FTIRSDTLPAAASAL

-3110 ARISCASAQERAST
+3110 ARMSCASAQERAST

-3161 AAFQRWRGVDAASA
+3161 AAFQRWRGADAASA

-3189 HAMHLGIFFCSV
+3189 HAMHLGIFFGSV
-3201 FALAMPD
+3201 LALAMPGA
-3208 SRVQHRVVGVVGLL
+3208 RVQHRVIGVVGVLY
-3222 HGAAFPAGV
+3222 GVAFPASV
-3231 CYFIARHVG
+3231 CYLIARHVG
-3240 ASFTRYWQFSRK
+3240 ASFTKYWQFSRK
-3252 PLHERLLYPVG
+3252 PLHERLLCPVG
-3263 FWHPAAQQRMY
+3263 YWHPAAQQRMY

-3279 NMRGSRVY
+3279 NMRGSHVY

-3299 CLIAAVHPPVGG
+3299 GLIAAVHPPVGG

-3338 AFLTVMHAASFVLL
+3338 AFLTVMHAAGFVLL
-3352 AVLCLV
+3352 AALCLV
-3358 SAANHLAPSDGGAK
+3358 SAANHLAPSDGGAR

-3387 IAVYSVVVW
+3387 ATVYSVVVW
-3396 YAEDRHWQ
+3396 YAEDRRWQ

-3418 RDDEESDEETQK
+3418 RDDEESDEGTRK
-3430 LHERTSSSYA
+3430 PHDMTSSLYA
-3440 TGTTVASSYRPPAPP
+3440 SGTTVASSYRPPAPP
-3455 LQPMAGDTRS
+3455 
-3465 DALSLLECASSARGK
+3465 
-3480 IDHALL
+3480 

>member
-1 MIDGA
+1 
-6 SATHHE
+6 
-12 SPADTC
+12 
-18 LGRWMRSAVGAC
+18 MRSAVGAC
-30 PRSRHRVRRRAIAAV
+30 PRSRHRVQRRVIAAV
-45 RAALLVA
+45 RVALLVVLA
-52 LVLVAAAWM
+52 LVAAAAWM

-90 MDGVS
+90 MDGVY

-106 AAMLPGALR
+106 AAMLSGALR

-125 GAQIYVR
+125 GAQIYVW

-138 TSDRSLEVS
+138 ASDRSLEVS
-147 VSGLSGSYCSLV
+147 VSGLSGEYCSLV
-159 FVDNLPAH
+159 FVHNLPAH

-177 VTPGPMRFSQ
+177 VTAGPMRHSQ

-197 PLVLYATSL
+197 PLVLHATSL

-220 SHVGGSAVYVG
+220 LQAGGSAVYVG

-241 VLDGVLLEASGGPTA
+241 VLDGVSLEASGGATA
-256 SAMHVASS
+256 FAMHVSSS

-284 SGGGIVLGE
+284 GGGGIVLGE
-293 RLAVFDSVLRF
+293 RLAVSDSVLHF

-310 VESSLV
+310 VASSLV
-316 RCDGGTVGVGGWL
+316 RCDGGTIGAGGWL
-329 ELHGVW
+329 DLHDVW

-349 TLSGGT
+349 TLSGGA
-355 VSIARCAAAG
+355 VSIARCAATG
-365 ATLVSGLTI
+365 ATLVSGLAI

-388 RVLQSSGGYRMAGL
+388 RVLQSGGDYRLAGL

-424 ASFTNCVCSCRA
+424 ASFNDCVCGCRA
-436 GGVGEACLPFDVPPA
+436 GGVGESCLPFDVPPA
-451 RAGGGGSEGCVS
+451 RAGGGGGGAQGCVS
-463 GVTLTESVTIGGGRA
+463 GVTLTESVTVGGGRA

-484 VVFSGPIIVTVE
+484 VVFSGPITVAVD
-496 LRLMDAFAD
+496 LRSMDAFAD
-505 ALNVTLRHCVLAGG
+505 ALNVTLRHCVLSGG

-537 AFVNMTNVTS
+537 AIVNMTNVTS

-555 GAMPLHSRFLLA
+555 GAMPLHSSVLLA

-582 TTRGHEGFRYGP
+582 TTRGHAKSRHGP

-611 RSTLVCGGELCAA
+611 RSTLVCGGGLCAA

-633 SLSSVFYMDNCVIRS
+633 NLSSVFYMDNCAVNS
-648 RTHVMYALASYLRV
+648 QMHVMYALASDLRV
-662 GGGSVFSIQNSLWS
+662 SGGSVFSIQNCSWS

-716 ATLTVTGGSWLVHRN
+716 NTLTVTGGSWLVHRN
-731 NGFRTAYV
+731 NEFRTAHV
-739 VYVTAHYSMVFRDQS
+739 VYVAKENGVAFRDQS
-754 VWSILDNKFTY
+754 VWSILENNFTY
-765 GSYSTFTC
+765 GSFSSFTY
-773 MTSKWLPPSDTR
+773 MTSNWSPPSDTR
-785 PTIYGMCNEAIGSP
+785 PIIYGVCNEARGST
-799 VTDYQEELNI
+799 VTNYRVDLNI
-809 GTPVTVLDCGACTV
+809 GAPVMVLDCGACTV
-823 DAVCFAARTSSI
+823 HSVCFAARTSSI
-835 SGCECVCAAGGYGD
+835 SGRECVCASGGYGD
-849 TCLPAAVPDGLGPL
+849 TCLPAAVPDGLGSL
-863 PLPDAKDTE
+863 PLPDAKNTE
-872 VRCVHGGSISS
+872 VRCVHGGSIDSLD
-883 VYVPDPGV
+883 VPDPGV
-891 RGLCFVNVTFTAAIL
+891 RGLCFVNVTFTAAIV
-906 LDLSYFDAPQHT
+906 LDLSYFDAPQQT
-918 LNITLLQCVLVG
+918 LNITLLQCVLMG
-930 LSIRGSGARVQVN
+930 LSIRGSGARVHVN
-943 VTSSMLDSGELV
+943 VVSSMLDSGELEFRGV
-955 FQGDFGASSQI
+955 FGVSSQI
-966 LVVGSTLVTTS
+966 LVVGSTIVTTS
-977 GHAISFVKFTL
+977 GHAILFVEFTL
-988 SANMTLLLLDNYIE
+988 SANMTLLLLDNYVE
-1002 ANRYAVYF
+1002 ASRYAVYLSDSV
-1010 FNGVVDGGGIIVK
+1010 VVDGGGIIVK
-1023 GNTLRTTEDDDGL
+1023 GNTLSTAEDDEGV
-1036 ESSVCVN
+1036 ESSVCVTSV
-1043 AIDVRNGGYFD
+1043 DVKNGGYFD
-1054 VENNTMSSVN
+1054 MENNTMSAVN
-1064 GVILFGDTTVS
+1064 GVILFGDTTVRS
-1075 FAGLLRVADCIFA
+1075 AGLLRVADCTFV
-1088 GGTEFF
+1088 GGTENF
-1094 DPALSYLSGSVTL
+1094 DSALVYLSGSVTL
-1107 EGGAQWRVEGNN
+1107 EGGAQWRVEGNG
-1119 VSAASVLNIP
+1119 VGAASVLTIP
-1129 YPQYKIKLS
+1129 YSWQKLQLS

-1144 ALAHNRQVDNSYPF
+1144 ALAHNRQVEGNALF
-1158 ADFFPPDTIVELPA
+1158 AKLFKSNTIVESPA

-1177 CNLQGDEEVLYDDV
+1177 CNLQGDEEVSYDYV
-1191 FPEKVVVFRCGTCND
+1191 FPEEVVLFRCGTCNE

-1216 SVDRSSCSCSC
+1216 LVDRSSCSCSC
-1227 KEGWHG
+1227 KDGWHG
-1233 ASCLPFEVP
+1233 ASCLPLEVP

-1248 VAERAVDGDT
+1248 AAERAVDGDT

-1265 LTNVT
+1265 LTNLT
-1270 LNMWKTH
+1270 LKMWKTH
-1277 HCYVG
+1277 HCYVD
-1282 VTFSGVGATL
+1282 VTFSGVGAVL
-1292 TFSFDSMPLH
+1292 TFFLNSMPLH
-1302 LPINITLTGCTF
+1302 LPVNITLTGCTF

-1325 AEAAESA
+1325 AEAAESS

-1339 QTVMR
+1339 QTVLR
-1344 SSTVAFMRALP
+1344 SSAVAFLLALP
-1355 QHCDIAV
+1355 QRCEIAV
-1362 TEVDAALSFAVELLD
+1362 TEVDAVQTFEFELP
-1377 TRMNTKFGVVMLK
+1377 GVVSKTLSVFLLGNV
-1390 DAVLSASLLLVSD
+1390 VLSASTLLVSN
-1403 VKAHATKRDAFVV
+1403 VKAHATSRDAFGL
-1416 YSTGTLTL
+1416 YSTGTLKL

-1429 LYARYCSFDGYTHLF
+1429 LYVRYCSFEGYTHVF
-1444 YLYSLSVSDHSVFA
+1444 YVYRLSVSDHSVFA
-1458 LLNNTMFSG
+1458 LLNNTMFFG
-1467 VSLLY
+1467 TGLLY
-1472 LRHGFSV
+1472 QHQGFSV

-1501 DLWTVQRSS
+1501 DLWTVQQSS
-1510 WLDWRDNDVELGA
+1510 WLDWRDNDVEVGT
-1523 MFYDSSSAFV
+1523 MFYDTDSAFV
-1533 SIDGSS
+1533 IIDDRSA
-1539 VVTLTGCKMGS
+1539 VTLTGCKMGL
-1550 TGLSVSLLSRA
+1550 TGLSVSLLKRA

-1577 LVTTAAE
+1577 EVTTAAE
-1584 LELNGITNVTTV
+1584 LELNGINNVTTV

-1610 PLTAAVSD
+1610 PLTTAVIG
-1618 CNCQCA
+1618 CECQCA
-1624 AGGHGDVCVPAPVPA
+1624 AGGHGGVCVPAPVPA
-1639 GPPPPTPPV
+1639 GPPPPPPPPPV
-1648 PPPPPPSPPSVGEC
+1648 PPTPLPPPVGEC

-1669 EVAQAVGSGLSWLCY
+1669 EVAQTVGGGLSWLCY
-1684 RNVTFSGGGMSLTV
+1684 RNVTFSGGGMRLTV
-1698 LIGAMTGDVVNV
+1698 LIGAMTGDVANF

-1736 NIVVTGN
+1736 NIVVAGN
-1743 TFSDALLSPEGVFPP
+1743 TFIDALLSPEGVFPP

-1768 FAVTRL
+1768 FTATRL
-1774 IPRPGLKLDCPSCV
+1774 IPRSGLGLRRPSCV
-1788 AMNELAI
+1788 AMNGLAI

-1811 TASSSAIYVVGSPL
+1811 TASSSAIYVIGSAL
-1825 RVLWKSVFAVV
+1825 SVSWHSVFAVV

-1853 GSGQFSSLSVLN
+1853 GSSQSSSLKVLN

-1870 IRGNF
+1870 IRGN
-1875 VARPVRH
+1875 VVSMPVSY
-1882 FLLVILALSVESR
+1882 FLLVILALRVESR
-1895 SAVVFQGNDMQRS
+1895 SAVVFQGNDIQGS
-1908 SVVFF
+1908 SVAFF
-1913 PGYSSYIYYNSWLQ
+1913 PSYPSHIYYNSWLQ

-1934 ESPSD
+1934 VPSSE
-1939 AFLFL
+1939 AFAVLS
-1944 NPTVNLR
+1944 PTVNLR
-1951 DSAVS
+1951 DSTVS
-1956 VSRNQFMSSTVSP
+1956 VSGNRFMSSRGTPIILQVPTVS
-1969 TMLLIPQSSRDLTNG
+1969 RDITNG
-1984 AIVAACNTVNGEER
+1984 AIVVACNTVNGEEG
-1998 VKYSIPS
+1998 VEYGIPS
-2005 VYNATILTCSGP
+2005 VYNATILTCSDP
-2017 CALATS
+2017 CTLAAS

-2037 ACACAEGGHGDACL
+2037 ACKCAEGGHGDACL

-2078 AGVGT
+2078 VSFGT
-2083 SVACYFGVTFLA
+2083 SVACYVGVTFAA
-2095 DVVVDVG
+2095 DVVVDVEL
-2102 SMSGSVR
+2102 MSGSVR
-2109 NVTLANCTFVRGA
+2109 NVTLANCTFLDGA

-2127 GWRSDLSAGERVDVL
+2127 GWRSDSPAGERADVL

-2170 SVLIAEKRVAY
+2170 SVLIAEARVAY
-2181 RGDHGLGDA
+2181 RGAYDLGDA
-2190 SACLVVQN
+2190 SACLVLHN

-2210 TQVAAVFRDAVGVL
+2210 MHVAAVFRDAVGVL
-2224 FVGGVA
+2224 LVGGVA
-2230 LSSRGALYV
+2230 LHSRGALYV

-2256 GVAASGG
+2256 GVAASSG

-2275 CEHAVSV
+2275 CKNAVSV

-2293 ALVRSD
+2293 ALVRNE
-2299 FSSTEDYAVAFYS
+2299 FLSTEDYAVAIYS
-2312 TVSLAGGSMLLAK
+2312 TVSLDGGSMLLAK
-2325 GNVHDGVSREMLY
+2325 DNVHDSVSREMLY

-2343 TAAGSTLSFVRNRAL
+2343 TAAESTLSFVRNRAL

-2400 AGSIDVV
+2400 AGSIDVA

-2424 AASMRNGV
+2424 SASMENGV
-2432 CVCLCGSAAYGEA
+2432 CVCTCGSGGYGEA

-2452 ALPPAVGTASSVFVR
+2452 ALPPAAGTASSVFVR
-2467 ESVTVRSVFVVPAGA
+2467 ESVTVQSVFVVPAGA

-2498 LYVPWMARDG
+2498 LYVPWMALDG

-2514 NVSLQNGAVL
+2514 NVSLRNGAVL
-2524 YVMGGGALRGAGAAG
+2524 YVMGGGALRGAVSAG
-2539 SDESGPVELSVCD
+2539 SDDSGPVELSVCY

-2563 GTFPAG
+2563 GTFSAG

-2578 LVAARSTPL
+2578 PVAARSTPL
-2587 VYLPGSQSSPYA
+2587 VYLPGSRSSPCA

-2611 SVLVVSGVAL
+2611 SVLVVSGVFL

-2636 VLELVG
+2636 VLELFG

-2651 LGGEVA
+2651 FGGDVA

-2663 VVASAGT
+2663 VVASGGA
-2670 VLRVSGSQVYAAHG
+2670 VLRVLGSQVYAAHG

-2716 GSASFAS
+2716 GSASFVS
-2723 GSWLSVCGNSISGRL
+2723 GSWLSVRGNSISGRL
-2738 LSVPSYPRSAELV
+2738 LSVPSYPRGADLV
-2751 QSTLAL
+2751 QSTLTL
-2757 YGNVGSGSVV
+2757 HGNAGSGPLL
-2767 MDGTVALGG
+2767 MDGTVALVG
-2776 AGGKFVV
+2776 AGRRFVV
-2783 GCLTLNGQALQPM
+2783 GCLTLNGQTLRPM

-2806 FRPVACGVCDADVSC
+2806 FRPVACGVCDADVRC
-2821 FAAATRAM
+2821 VAAATRAM

-2861 ALPLLS
+2861 AMPPLS
-2867 HTATLTETRSLTT
+2867 HTATLTETRS
-2880 TWTATPTP
+2880 PTP
-2888 TPSLSTAH
+2888 TH
-2896 YSPTQYGP
+2896 YSLTQHSQ
-2904 TETLQVTET
+2904 TETLQMTET
-2913 VALPPTRTPT
+2913 VALSPTRTPT
-2923 ASLSSTPWWSEV
+2923 ASGSLSSTVWWSDV
-2935 TCPTLAVTTTAA
+2935 ACPTLAVTTTAA

-2962 VPTLLMVSLP
+2962 VPTLLMVALP

-2977 ARDPQLGKH
+2977 TSHPQLGKH

-2996 PSGFGGSWG
+2996 PSGFGVPWG
-3005 AMLSNATWMRNATN
+3005 AMLRNATWVHNATN

-3034 FTAADET
+3034 FIAADET

-3048 AAVFGGCKGVLLGS
+3048 VAVAGGCKGVLLGS
-3062 FTIRSNTLPAAASTL
+3062 FTIRSNTLPVAASAL

-3110 ARISCASAQERAST
+3110 ARMSCASAQERAST

-3189 HAMHLGIFFCSV
+3189 HAMHLGIFFGSV
-3201 FALAMPD
+3201 FALAMPGA
-3208 SRVQHRVVGVVGLL
+3208 RVQHRVVGVVGVLY
-3222 HGAAFPAGV
+3222 GVAFPAGV
-3231 CYFIARHVG
+3231 CYFIARHTG
-3240 ASFTRYWQFSRK
+3240 ASFTKYWQLSRK

-3263 FWHPAAQQRMY
+3263 YWCPAAQQRMY

-3279 NMRGSRVY
+3279 NMRGSYLY

-3299 CLIAAVHPPVGG
+3299 GLIAAVHPPAEGR
-3311 CHVQYFCMAA
+3311 HVQYFCMAA

-3338 AFLTVMHAASFVLL
+3338 AFLTVMHTASLVLL
-3352 AVLCLV
+3352 AALCVV
-3358 SAANHLAPSDGGAK
+3358 SAANHLAPSDGGAR

-3387 IAVYSVVVW
+3387 VTVYSVVVW
-3396 YAEDRHWQ
+3396 YAEDHHWQ

-3418 RDDEESDEETQK
+3418 RDDGESDEETQK
-3430 LHERTSSSYA
+3430 PHEMKSPSYA
-3440 TGTTVASSYRPPAPP
+3440 SGTTVASSYRPPAPP

-3465 DALSLLECASSARGK
+3465 DAHSLLDRASSASRM
-3480 IDHALL
+3480 IDYAAM

>member
-1 MIDGA
+1 MDLR
-6 SATHHE
+6 SR
-12 SPADTC
+12 SY
-18 LGRWMRSAVGAC
+18 GRRGECNTPRQLYRYLFGLWMWSAVGGC
-30 PRSRHRVRRRAIAAV
+30 LRGRHRVRRRAAAAV
-45 RAALLVA
+45 RAALF
-52 LVLVAAAWM
+52 LVLALAAAAVWL

-90 MDGVS
+90 MDGVY

-106 AAMLPGALR
+106 PAMLPGALR
-115 IELRNCVCDG
+115 IELRDCVCDG
-125 GAQIYVR
+125 GAQIHVR
-132 GYSGEP
+132 GDSGEP
-138 TSDRSLEVS
+138 ASDRSLEVS

-159 FVDNLPAH
+159 FVHNLPAH

-177 VTPGPMRFSQ
+177 VTAGPMRYSQ

-197 PLVLYATSL
+197 PLVLHATSL

-213 SNTVLRS
+213 SNTVMRS
-220 SHVGGSAVYVG
+220 LQAGGSAVHVG
-231 GDVDLLSSAV
+231 GGVELLSSAV
-241 VLDGVLLEASGGPTA
+241 VLDGVSLEASGGPTA
-256 SAMHVASS
+256 SALHVASS
-264 SRLSLRS
+264 SILSLRS

-310 VESSLV
+310 VASSLV
-316 RCDGGTVGVGGWL
+316 RCDGGTIGAGGWL
-329 ELHGVW
+329 DLRDVW
-335 AVGEASSVASLSGV
+335 AVGGASSVASLSGV
-349 TLSGGT
+349 KLGGGA
-355 VSIARCAAAG
+355 VSIVRCAATG
-365 ATLVSGLTI
+365 ATLVSGLAI
-374 TSGVVSVQCNRAGG
+374 TSGVVSVECNRAGG
-388 RVLQSSGGYRMAGL
+388 RVLRSSGDYRMAGL

-424 ASFTNCVCSCRA
+424 ASFSECVCSCRA
-436 GGVGEACLPFDVPPA
+436 GGVGDACLPFDVPPA
-451 RAGGGGSEGCVS
+451 RSGGGGGAPGCVS
-463 GVTLTESVTIGGGRA
+463 GVTLTESVTVGGGRA

-484 VVFSGPIIVTVE
+484 VMFSGPITVAVD
-496 LRLMDAFAD
+496 LRLMDVFAD

-519 AQLRIGGLSES
+519 AQLRIGGLSEG
-530 TARLMPH
+530 TARLLPH
-537 AFVNMTNVTS
+537 ALVNMTNVTS
-547 LEGTIVLH
+547 LEGTIVLQ
-555 GAMPLHSRFLLA
+555 GAMPLHSRVLLA
-567 NSTLRATVGGSQYVP
+567 NSTLRATVGGSQYV
-582 TTRGHEGFRYGP
+582 TRNPGLAGVRYGP

-602 LLSTRFVMT
+602 LLSTCFVMT
-611 RSTLVCGGELCAA
+611 RSTLVCGGGSCAA
-624 ILVERGLGA
+624 ILVEHGLGA
-633 SLSSVFYMDNCVIRS
+633 NLSSVFYMDNCAVLS
-648 RTHVMYALASYLRV
+648 QAHVMYALASDLRV
-662 GGGSVFSIQNSLWS
+662 GGGSVFSIQNSSWS
-676 APSTEYGKGACVFK
+676 APSIEYYEGACVFG
-690 DVVVDGGSVLQI
+690 DVVVAGGSVLQI

-716 ATLTVTGGSWLVHRN
+716 NTLNVAGGSWLVHRDN
-731 NGFRTAYV
+731 EFRTAYV
-739 VYVTAHYSMVFRDQS
+739 VYVAKENGVAFRDRS
-754 VWSILDNKFTY
+754 VWSIIDNNFTY
-765 GSYSTFTC
+765 GSYSLTIAQ
-773 MTSKWLPPSDTR
+773 MTSNWSLPSDSS
-785 PTIYGMCNEAIGSP
+785 PTIYGVCNKARGSP
-799 VTDYQEELNI
+799 VTDYREELNI
-809 GTPVTVLDCGACTV
+809 GSPVMVLDCGVCTM

-849 TCLPAAVPDGLGPL
+849 TCLPAAVPHGLGPL
-863 PLPDAKDTE
+863 PLPDAKYTE

-883 VYVPDPGV
+883 VDYPDPGV
-891 RGLCFVNVTFTAAIL
+891 RGLCFVNVTFTAAIV
-906 LDLSYFDAPQHT
+906 LDLWSFDAPQQI
-918 LNITLLQCVLVG
+918 LNITLLQCVLMG
-930 LSIRGSGARVQVN
+930 LSVKGSGARVHVN
-943 VTSSMLDSGELV
+943 VTSSMLDSGALE
-955 FQGDFGASSQI
+955 FEGHFCTSSQI
-966 LVVGSTLVTTS
+966 LVVGSTLVKTS
-977 GHAISFVKFTL
+977 VHAIGFLEFFPGRNT
-988 SANMTLLLLDNYIE
+988 TLLLLDNYIE
-1002 ANRYAVYF
+1002 GNSYAVYF
-1010 FNGVVDGGGIIVK
+1010 SDAVVVDGGGIIVK
-1023 GNTLRTTEDDDGL
+1023 GNMLRTMEDEGV
-1036 ESSVCVN
+1036 ESSVYAYVV
-1043 AIDVRNGGYFD
+1043 DVRNGGYFD
-1054 VENNTMSSVN
+1054 VENNTMSAAN
-1064 GVILFGDTTVS
+1064 GLYLNGDTTVS
-1075 FAGLLRVADCIFA
+1075 SAGLLRVVDCTFV
-1088 GGTEFF
+1088 GGTKIFESSLVYF
-1094 DPALSYLSGSVTL
+1094 DGFVTL
-1107 EGGAQWRVEGNN
+1107 QGGAQWRVEGNN
-1119 VSAASVLNIP
+1119 MSGTSLIGMP
-1129 YPQYKIKLS
+1129 KSLFEIQLS

-1144 ALAHNRQVDNSYPF
+1144 VLAHNRQMDSRMPF
-1158 ADFFPPDTIVELPA
+1158 FNYLLVSTVVTSPA
-1172 RFVVG
+1172 RFVFG
-1177 CNLQGDEEVLYDDV
+1177 CNLQGDEEVSYDGV
-1191 FPEKVVVFRCGTCND
+1191 FPGGVVVFWCGTCND

-1216 SVDRSSCSCSC
+1216 SVDRGSCSCSC
-1227 KEGWHG
+1227 KDGWYG

-1242 DTVVPP
+1242 DTVVLP
-1248 VAERAVDGDT
+1248 VPDRAVDGDT

-1265 LTNVT
+1265 LTSLT

-1282 VTFSGVGATL
+1282 VTFSGVGAAL
-1292 TFSFDSMPLH
+1292 AFFLDSMPLH

-1314 REGAALQFVGG
+1314 REGAALEFVGG

-1344 SSTVAFMRALP
+1344 SSVVVFALALP

-1362 TEVDAALSFAVELLD
+1362 TEVDAVQSSIVFWPNSVNK
-1377 TRMNTKFGVVMLK
+1377 MMSVVTLH
-1390 DAVLSASLLLVSD
+1390 DVVLTASSLLVSN
-1403 VKAHATKRDAFVV
+1403 VKAHASKYGGFGL

-1424 VGGSS
+1424 ERGSS
-1429 LYARYCSFDGYTHLF
+1429 LYARYCSLDGYTHMFHVNILG
-1444 YLYSLSVSDHSVFA
+1444 VRDHSVFA

-1467 VSLLY
+1467 TSFLFQCLD
-1472 LRHGFSV
+1472 FSV

-1494 RYAICND
+1494 SFAIFAD
-1501 DLWTVQRSS
+1501 YSWAVLESS
-1510 WLDWRDNDVELGA
+1510 WLDWRDNDVEVGA
-1523 MFYDSSSAFV
+1523 MFHESESDFVIIDDSSA
-1533 SIDGSS
+1533 
-1539 VVTLTGCKMGS
+1539 VTLTGCKMGS
-1550 TGLSVSLLSRA
+1550 TGLSEPLLSRA
-1561 DAGYRFV
+1561 NAGYRFV

-1577 LVTTAAE
+1577 VVTTAAE

-1596 AVCGECTKEGDCFA
+1596 AACGECTKDGDCFA
-1610 PLTAAVSD
+1610 PLTTAVID
-1618 CNCQCA
+1618 CKCQCA

-1639 GPPPPTPPV
+1639 GPPL
-1648 PPPPPPSPPSVGEC
+1648 PSPPLLPIPPLPLVGEC
-1662 ISDMVYP
+1662 ISDMLYP

-1698 LIGAMTGDVVNV
+1698 LVGAMAGDVANV

-1728 AYAAVGSL
+1728 AYAALGSL

-1743 TFSDALLSPEGVFPP
+1743 TFYDALLSPEGFFPP
-1758 HTNITISGNR
+1758 RTNITISGNR
-1768 FAVTRL
+1768 FTVKRL
-1774 IPRPGLKLDCPSCV
+1774 VLRLGLVLWGPSCV
-1788 AMNELAI
+1788 AMNGLAI
-1795 SNDSAVVLS
+1795 SNNSAVVLS

-1811 TASSSAIYVVGSPL
+1811 AASSSAIHVVGSAL
-1825 RVLWKSVFAVV
+1825 SVSWRSVFALV
-1836 GNTFHMAGGD
+1836 GNTFHMAGANGSLMYIGGSRD
-1846 STLIYLE
+1846 SL
-1853 GSGQFSSLSVLN
+1853 SLSVLN

-1870 IRGNF
+1870 VRGNA
-1875 VARPVRH
+1875 VTRPVKYFIV
-1882 FLLVILALSVESR
+1882 FLWSLRVESQ
-1895 SAVVFQGNDMQRS
+1895 SAIVFQGNEMQGS
-1908 SVVFF
+1908 SVVF
-1913 PGYSSYIYYNSWLQ
+1913 YSSYSPNIYYNSWLQ
-1927 LSGNLCR
+1927 LSGNFCR

-1951 DSAVS
+1951 DSTVS
-1956 VSRNQFMSSTVSP
+1956 VSGNQFISSTGTP
-1969 TMLLIPQSSRDLTNG
+1969 TVLWISLGSRDLTNG
-1984 AIVAACNTVNGEER
+1984 AIVAACNTVNGEEEAN
-1998 VKYSIPS
+1998 YAIPS
-2005 VYNATILTCSGP
+2005 VYNTTFLTCSDP
-2017 CALATS
+2017 CTLAAS

-2037 ACACAEGGHGDACL
+2037 ACRCAEGGHGDACL

-2057 PPSTDGADLCVRDV
+2057 PPSTDGADLCVRDM
-2071 RVDVEVN
+2071 RVDEEVN
-2078 AGVGT
+2078 AGLGT
-2083 SVACYFGVTFLA
+2083 SVACYVGVTFA
-2095 DVVVDVG
+2095 VDVVVEME

-2109 NVTLANCTFVRGA
+2109 NVTLVNCAFVGGA

-2127 GWRSDLSAGERVDVL
+2127 GWRSDPPAGERADVL

-2151 GGVVVANRFPPGS
+2151 GGVLVANRFPPGS

-2170 SVLIAEKRVAY
+2170 SVLIAEARVAY
-2181 RGDHGLGDA
+2181 RDAYELGNL
-2190 SACLVVQN
+2190 SACLVLHS

-2210 TQVAAVFRDAVGVL
+2210 SHVAAVFRDAVGVL

-2275 CEHAVSV
+2275 CKHAVCV

-2293 ALVRSD
+2293 ALVRND
-2299 FSSTEDYAVAFYS
+2299 FLSTADYAVAFYS
-2312 TVSLAGGSMLLAK
+2312 TVRLDGGSMLLVK
-2325 GNVHDGVSREMLY
+2325 DNVHDGVSREMLY

-2358 LPRMLSLSLSLAA
+2358 LPQMLSLSLLLSA

-2376 VACNDAGGRVL
+2376 VACNDAGGRFL

-2400 AGSIDVV
+2400 AGSIDVA
-2407 GCDACDRDTH
+2407 GCDDCDRDTY

-2424 AASMRNGV
+2424 TASMKDGV
-2432 CVCLCGSAAYGEA
+2432 CVCACGSSGYGEA

-2467 ESVTVRSVFVVPAGA
+2467 EGVTVQSVFVVPAGA

-2514 NVSLQNGAVL
+2514 NVSLRNGAVL
-2524 YVMGGGALRGAGAAG
+2524 YVMGGGALRGAGTAG
-2539 SDESGPVELSVCD
+2539 SDEGGPVELSVCD

-2563 GTFPAG
+2563 GTYPAG

-2578 LVAARSTPL
+2578 LVAARPTPL
-2587 VYLPGSQSSPYA
+2587 VYLLGSQSSPYA
-2599 PVLVLSGLRLVR
+2599 PLLVLSGLRLVR

-2621 VTVMT
+2621 VTVVT

-2636 VLELVG
+2636 MLELVG

-2651 LGGEVA
+2651 FGGEYA
-2657 LYASAR
+2657 LYASVR
-2663 VVASAGT
+2663 VVASGGA

-2684 LVFDSGVEANASAVV
+2684 LVFGSGVEANASAVV

-2716 GSASFAS
+2716 GSASFVS
-2723 GSWLSVCGNSISGRL
+2723 GSWLSVRGNSISGRL
-2738 LSVPSYPRSAELV
+2738 LSLPSYPRSADLV
-2751 QSTLAL
+2751 QSTLTL
-2757 YGNVGSGSVV
+2757 HGNAGSGPVV

-2783 GCLTLNGQALQPM
+2783 GCLTLNGQALRPM

-2821 FAAATRAM
+2821 FGAATRTM
-2829 SGSCRCRCAEGGY
+2829 SRSCGCRCAEGGY

-2867 HTATLTETRSLTT
+2867 HTETLTETRSLTPGMST
-2880 TWTATPTP
+2880 T
-2888 TPSLSTAH
+2888 H
-2896 YSPTQYGP
+2896 YSPTQYSS

-2913 VALPPTRTPT
+2913 VALSPTRTPT
-2923 ASLSSTPWWSEV
+2923 ASVSSTLWWSDV
-2935 TCPTLAVTTTAA
+2935 ACPTLAVTTTAA

-2962 VPTLLMVSLP
+2962 VPTRLMVALP

-2977 ARDPQLGKH
+2977 ASDPQLGMH

-2996 PSGFGGSWG
+2996 PSGFGGPWG
-3005 AMLSNATWMRNATN
+3005 AMLRNATWVRNATN

-3034 FTAADET
+3034 FIVADET

-3048 AAVFGGCKGVLLGS
+3048 AAVSGGCKGVLLGS
-3062 FTIRSNTLPAAASTL
+3062 FTIRSDTLPAAANAL
-3077 SAITG
+3077 SAVIG
-3082 VVAGAAAVAVVVTGG
+3082 VVAGATAVAVVMTGG

-3102 EMQALGVF
+3102 EMQALGVI
-3110 ARISCASAQERAST
+3110 ARMPCASAQERAST

-3189 HAMHLGIFFCSV
+3189 HAMHLGIFFGSV
-3201 FALAMPD
+3201 LALAMPD
-3208 SRVQHRVVGVVGLL
+3208 ARVQHRVIGVVGVLY
-3222 HGAAFPAGV
+3222 GVAFPAGV
-3231 CYFIARHVG
+3231 CYFIARHAG

-3263 FWHPAAQQRMY
+3263 YWHPAAEQRMY

-3279 NMRGSRVY
+3279 NMRGSHVY

-3299 CLIAAVHPPVGG
+3299 CLIAAVHSPVGD

-3321 VLLAGAG
+3321 VLFAGAG
-3328 VVAFTNMMRS
+3328 VVVFTNMMRS
-3338 AFLTVMHAASFVLL
+3338 AFMTVMRTASFVLL
-3352 AVLCLV
+3352 AALCVV
-3358 SAANHLAPSDGGAK
+3358 SAANKLAPSDGGAG
-3372 AYAAIVLLLT
+3372 AYAATVLLLT
-3382 AVLLA
+3382 TVLLA
-3387 IAVYSVVVW
+3387 VTVYSVFVW
-3396 YAEDRHWQ
+3396 YVEERHWQ

-3418 RDDEESDEETQK
+3418 RDDEESDEAQK
-3430 LHERTSSSYA
+3430 LHDRTLSSYA
-3440 TGTTVASSYRPPAPP
+3440 SGATAALSYRPPAPP
-3455 LQPMAGDTRS
+3455 LQFVTGDTRS
-3465 DALSLLECASSARGK
+3465 DSLSLFDGASIAS
-3480 IDHALL
+3480 

>member
-1 MIDGA
+1 MVDGA
-6 SATHHE
+6 SATHHD
-12 SPADTC
+12 SPVGTC
-18 LGRWMRSAVGAC
+18 LCRWMRSAEGAC
-30 PRSRHRVRRRAIAAV
+30 PRGRHRVRRRAVATV

-52 LVLVAAAWM
+52 LALVAVAAWM

-90 MDGVS
+90 MDGVY

-106 AAMLPGALR
+106 PAMLPGALR
-115 IELRNCVCDG
+115 IELRDCVCDG

-138 TSDRSLEVS
+138 ATDRSLEVS
-147 VSGLSGSYCSLV
+147 VSGLSGDYCSLV

-177 VTPGPMRFSQ
+177 VTPGPMRYSQ

-197 PLVLYATSL
+197 PLVLHATSL
-206 LQSQLRV
+206 LQTQLRV
-213 SNTVLRS
+213 SNTLLRS
-220 SHVGGSAVYVG
+220 LHAGGSAVYVG
-231 GDVDLLSSAV
+231 GGVDLLSSAV
-241 VLDGVLLEASGGPTA
+241 VFDGVSLEASGGPTA
-256 SAMHVASS
+256 SAMRVASS

-310 VESSLV
+310 AASSLV
-316 RCDGGTVGVGGWL
+316 CCDGGTVGGGGWL
-329 ELHGVW
+329 ELHDVW

-349 TLSGGT
+349 TLGGGT
-355 VSIARCAAAG
+355 VSIARCAATG

-374 TSGVVSVQCNRAGG
+374 TSGAVSVQCNRAGG
-388 RVLQSSGGYRMAGL
+388 RVLQSSGDYRMAGL
-402 PSVSVVPCDGCA
+402 SSVSVVPCDGCA

-424 ASFTNCVCSCRA
+424 ASFSDCACSCRA

-451 RAGGGGSEGCVS
+451 RAGGGGGDTAEGCVS
-463 GVTLTESVTIGGGRA
+463 GVTLTESVTVGGWRA

-484 VVFSGPIIVTVE
+484 VVFGGPITVAVD
-496 LRLMDAFAD
+496 LRSMDALAD
-505 ALNVTLRHCVLAGG
+505 ALNVTLRHCVLVGG

-537 AFVNMTNVTS
+537 VLVNMTNVTS
-547 LEGTIVLH
+547 MEGTIVLH
-555 GAMPLHSRFLLA
+555 GAMPLHSSVLLA

-582 TTRGHEGFRYGP
+582 TTPGHAGFRYGP

-611 RSTLVCGGELCAA
+611 RSTLVCGGESCAA
-624 ILVERGLGA
+624 ILVERGLVA
-633 SLSSVFYMDNCVIRS
+633 YLSSVFYMDNCFLMS
-648 RTHVMYALASYLRV
+648 RAHVMYALVSDLLV
-662 GGGSVFSIQNSLWS
+662 GDGSVFSIQNSSWS
-676 APSTEYGKGACVFK
+676 APSAKPQEGAFVFR
-690 DVVVDGGSVLQI
+690 DVAVAGGSVLQI
-702 VSSTFRLGFAMLMA
+702 VSSTFRLSFAMLMA
-716 ATLTVTGGSWLVHRN
+716 NTLTVTGGSWLVHRDN
-731 NGFRTAYV
+731 EFCAAYV
-739 VYVTAHYSMVFRDQS
+739 VYVAAHYGMAFRDRS
-754 VWSILDNKFTY
+754 VWSILYNNFTY
-765 GSYSTFTC
+765 GSYSSTIAN
-773 MTSKWLPPSDTR
+773 MTSNWSPPSDTH
-785 PTIYGMCNEAIGSP
+785 PIIYGVCNEAMGSP
-799 VTDYQEELNI
+799 VTDYKEDLNI
-809 GTPVTVLDCGACTV
+809 GAPVTVLDCGACTV
-823 DAVCFAARTSSI
+823 EAVCFAARTSSI
-835 SGCECVCAAGGYGD
+835 SGCACVCAAGGHGD

-863 PLPDAKDTE
+863 PLPDADDTE

-883 VYVPDPGV
+883 VDYPDPGV
-891 RGLCFVNVTFTAAIL
+891 RGLCFVNVTFTAAIV
-906 LDLSYFDAPQHT
+906 LDLLRFDAPQQT

-930 LSIRGSGARVQVN
+930 LSIKGGGARVHVN
-943 VTSSMLDSGELV
+943 VTSSMLDSGALE
-955 FQGDFGASSQI
+955 FAGDFGASSQI
-966 LVVGSTLVTTS
+966 LVAGSTLVTTS
-977 GHAISFVKFTL
+977 SHAVAFYLPSL
-988 SANMTLLLLDNYIE
+988 GANSTLLLLDNNIE
-1002 ANRYAVYF
+1002 GNIHAVYF
-1010 FNGVVDGGGIIVK
+1010 SIGIVDGGRIIVK
-1023 GNTLRTTEDDDGL
+1023 GNTLIATEEEDGV
-1036 ESSVCVN
+1036 ESSVCVC
-1043 AIDVRNGGYFD
+1043 AVLKGGYFD
-1054 VENNTMSSVN
+1054 VENNTMSAVN
-1064 GVILFGDTTVS
+1064 GVYVFGDTVVS
-1075 FAGLLRVADCIFA
+1075 TAGLLRVADCDFVGSA
-1088 GGTEFF
+1088 EFLDSALVYFGG
-1094 DPALSYLSGSVTL
+1094 YVTL
-1107 EGGAQWRVEGNN
+1107 DGGAQWRVEGNN
-1119 VSAASVLNIP
+1119 VGAALVLSIAHA
-1129 YPQYKIKLS
+1129 QHKMKLS
-1138 GSGTTV
+1138 DSGTTV
-1144 ALAHNRQVDNSYPF
+1144 VLAHNRQVDDSYSF
-1158 ADFFPPDTIVELPA
+1158 ADLASSDAIVASPA
-1172 RFVVG
+1172 KFVVG
-1177 CNLQGDEEVLYDDV
+1177 CNLQGGEEVLYDGV
-1191 FPEKVVVFRCGTCND
+1191 FPGGVVVFWCGTCND

-1216 SVDRSSCSCSC
+1216 SVDRGSCSCSC
-1227 KEGWHG
+1227 KDGWYG

-1242 DTVVPP
+1242 DTVVLP
-1248 VAERAVDGDT
+1248 VPDRAVDGDT

-1265 LTNVT
+1265 LTKIT

-1282 VTFSGVGATL
+1282 VTFSGVGVAL
-1292 TFSFDSMPLH
+1292 TFYLESMPLH

-1314 REGAALQFVGG
+1314 REGAVLRFFGG
-1325 AEAAESA
+1325 AKPAGSS

-1339 QTVMR
+1339 QAVMR
-1344 SSTVAFMRALP
+1344 SSVVAFALALP

-1362 TEVDAALSFAVELLD
+1362 TEVDSVQTSIVQFAD
-1377 TRMNTKFGVVMLK
+1377 TISNKFGVLLLLNV
-1390 DAVLSASLLLVSD
+1390 VLNASSLLVSN
-1403 VKAHATKRDAFVV
+1403 VRARASRYWGFGL
-1416 YSTGTLTL
+1416 YSIGTLSL

-1429 LYARYCSFDGYTHLF
+1429 LYTRYCSFNGYTHLF
-1444 YLYSLSVSDHSVFA
+1444 YLNILGVCDHSVFA
-1458 LLNNTMFSG
+1458 LLNNTMASG
-1467 VSLLY
+1467 TSLLY
-1472 LRHGFSV
+1472 QHDGFSV
-1479 SDHSVLRVVGNSGSV
+1479 SGHSVLRVVGNSGSV
-1494 RYAICND
+1494 SYAIYSLNS
-1501 DLWTVQRSS
+1501 WTVERSS
-1510 WLDWRDNDVELGA
+1510 WLDWRDNDVGVGA
-1523 MFYDSSSAFV
+1523 MFYDSGSAFV
-1533 SIDGSS
+1533 SIDDSS
-1539 VVTLTGCKMGS
+1539 VVTLTGCDMGS
-1550 TGLSVSLLSRA
+1550 TGLSVSWLSRV

-1577 LVTTAAE
+1577 ELTTAAE
-1584 LELNGITNVTTV
+1584 LELHGITDVTTV
-1596 AVCGECTKEGDCFA
+1596 AGCGECTKEGNCFA
-1610 PLTAAVSD
+1610 PLTTAVVD
-1618 CNCQCA
+1618 CRCRCA

-1639 GPPPPTPPV
+1639 GPPPP
-1648 PPPPPPSPPSVGEC
+1648 PPPPPSPPPPPIGVC
-1662 ISDMVYP
+1662 IGDMVYP
-1669 EVAQAVGSGLSWLCY
+1669 EVAQAVGGGLSWLCY
-1684 RNVTFSGGGMSLTV
+1684 RNVTFSGGGMILTV
-1698 LIGAMTGDVVNV
+1698 LIGAMAGDVANV

-1736 NIVVTGN
+1736 HIVVTGN
-1743 TFSDALLSPEGVFPP
+1743 TFIDALLSPEGVFPP

-1768 FAVTRL
+1768 FTVTRL
-1774 IPRPGLKLDCPSCV
+1774 IPRSGLELGRPSCV
-1788 AMNELAI
+1788 SMNELAI

-1804 GNVFQSV
+1804 GNTFQ
-1811 TASSSAIYVVGSPL
+1811 TEMASSCAIHVVGSAL
-1825 RVLWKSVFAVV
+1825 RVSWHSVFAVV
-1836 GNTFHMAGGD
+1836 GNKFHMTGVNG
-1846 STLIYLE
+1846 TLIYLE
-1853 GSGQFSSLSVLN
+1853 GSMHSSSLSVLN

-1870 IRGNF
+1870 IRGN
-1875 VARPVRH
+1875 VVTRPVQCFML
-1882 FLLVILALSVESR
+1882 FLWTFGVESH
-1895 SAVVFQGNDMQRS
+1895 SAVVFQGNDMQGSLAVLFSRS
-1908 SVVFF
+1908 SCR
-1913 PGYSSYIYYNSWLQ
+1913 IYYNSWLQ

-1934 ESPSD
+1934 VSPLD
-1939 AFLFL
+1939 AFAFQY
-1944 NPTVNLR
+1944 PKVNLR
-1951 DSAVS
+1951 DSTVS
-1956 VSRNQFMSSTVSP
+1956 VSGNRFMSSTVALNVLRISTGP
-1969 TMLLIPQSSRDLTNG
+1969 SDLTNG
-1984 AIVAACNTVNGEER
+1984 VILFACNTVNGEEG
-1998 VKYSIPS
+1998 VQYIIPS
-2005 VYNATILTCSGP
+2005 VYNVTILTCSDP
-2017 CALATS
+2017 CALAAS

-2037 ACACAEGGHGDACL
+2037 ACRCAEGGHGDACL

-2071 RVDVEVN
+2071 RVDVELN
-2078 AGVGT
+2078 AGLGT
-2083 SVACYFGVTFLA
+2083 SVACFVGVTFAA
-2095 DVVVDVG
+2095 DFVVDVE

-2109 NVTLANCTFVRGA
+2109 NVTLANCTFVDGA
-2122 SLYVV
+2122 ILYVV
-2127 GWRSDLSAGERVDVL
+2127 GWRSDPTAGERADVL

-2170 SVLIAEKRVAY
+2170 SVLIAEERVAY
-2181 RGDHGLGDA
+2181 CDAYGLGDA
-2190 SACLVVQN
+2190 SACLMLHN
-2198 VNLTGSVLTIAR
+2198 VSLTGSVLTIAR
-2210 TQVAAVFRDAVGVL
+2210 THVAAVFRDAVGVL
-2224 FVGGVA
+2224 VVGGVA

-2239 DGLSVQTALG
+2239 DGLLVQTALG

-2263 SVVAFVDSDFLL
+2263 SVVAFFDSDFLL
-2275 CEHAVSV
+2275 CKHAVSV

-2293 ALVRSD
+2293 ALVRSE
-2299 FSSTEDYAVAFYS
+2299 FLSTEDHAVAFYS

-2325 GNVHDGVSREMLY
+2325 GNVHDGASREMLH

-2358 LPRMLSLSLSLAA
+2358 LPRMLSVSLSLSA

-2400 AGSIDVV
+2400 AGSIDVA
-2407 GCDACDRDTH
+2407 GCDVCDRDIY

-2424 AASMRNGV
+2424 SASMKDGV
-2432 CVCLCGSAAYGEA
+2432 CVCACGSGGYGEA
-2445 CVPVGAP
+2445 CLPVGVP
-2452 ALPPAVGTASSVFVR
+2452 ALPLAVGTASSVFFR
-2467 ESVTVRSVFVVPAGA
+2467 EGVAVQSVFVVPAGV
-2482 SEVTLRHV
+2482 SEVTLRHF

-2514 NVSLQNGAVL
+2514 NVSLLNGAVL
-2524 YVMGGGALRGAGAAG
+2524 YVMGGRSLRGAGSAG
-2539 SDESGPVELSVCD
+2539 SDEGGPVELSVCD

-2578 LVAARSTPL
+2578 LVAASPTPL

-2611 SVLVVSGVAL
+2611 SVLVVFGVAL
-2621 VTVMT
+2621 VTVVT

-2636 VLELVG
+2636 VLELIG

-2651 LGGEVA
+2651 FGGDVA

-2663 VVASAGT
+2663 VAASGGA

-2710 ALLVLR
+2710 ALLELR
-2716 GSASFAS
+2716 GLASFVS
-2723 GSWLSVCGNSISGRL
+2723 GSWLSVRGNSISGRL
-2738 LSVPSYPRSAELV
+2738 LSLPSYPRRAEV
-2751 QSTLAL
+2751 MQSTLTL
-2757 YGNVGSGSVV
+2757 HGNAGSGPVV

-2776 AGGKFVV
+2776 TGRKFVV
-2783 GCLTLNGQALQPM
+2783 GCLTLNGQALRPM

-2806 FRPVACGVCDADVSC
+2806 FRPVACGVCDADVRC
-2821 FAAATRAM
+2821 FAAATRTM
-2829 SGSCRCRCAEGGY
+2829 SGSCCCRCAEGGY
-2842 GRDCLPVYLPHVD
+2842 GRDCLPVYLPRVD

-2861 ALPLLS
+2861 AMPPLS
-2867 HTATLTETRSLTT
+2867 HTTTLTETRS
-2880 TWTATPTP
+2880 PTP
-2888 TPSLSTAH
+2888 TWTPSLRTAH
-2896 YSPTQYGP
+2896 YSPTHYGP

-2913 VALPPTRTPT
+2913 VALPPTRAST
-2923 ASLSSTPWWSEV
+2923 ASVSSTLWWSNV
-2935 TCPTLAVTTTAA
+2935 ACPTLAVTTTAA

-2962 VPTLLMVSLP
+2962 VPTWLVVALP

-2977 ARDPQLGKH
+2977 ARDPQIGTH

-2996 PSGFGGSWG
+2996 PRGFGGPWG
-3005 AMLSNATWMRNATN
+3005 AMLSNATWVRNATN

-3028 PVHRGY
+3028 PLHRGY
-3034 FTAADET
+3034 FIAADET
-3041 IVIRCDA
+3041 LVIRCDA
-3048 AAVFGGCKGVLLGS
+3048 VAVFGGCKGVLLGS
-3062 FTIRSNTLPAAASTL
+3062 FTIRSDTLPAAANAL

-3082 VVAGAAAVAVVVTGG
+3082 VVAGAAAVAVLVTGG

-3110 ARISCASAQERAST
+3110 ARMSCASAQERAST

-3161 AAFQRWRGVDAASA
+3161 ASFQRWRGVDAASA

-3189 HAMHLGIFFCSV
+3189 HAMHLGIFFGSV
-3201 FALAMPD
+3201 LALAMPGA
-3208 SRVQHRVVGVVGLL
+3208 RVQHRVVGVVGVLY
-3222 HGAAFPAGV
+3222 GVAFPAGV
-3231 CYFIARHVG
+3231 CYFIARHTG

-3263 FWHPAAQQRMY
+3263 YWHPAAQQRMY

-3299 CLIAAVHPPVGG
+3299 CLIAAVQSPVGG

-3338 AFLTVMHAASFVLL
+3338 AFLTVMHTASFVLL
-3352 AVLCLV
+3352 AALCVV
-3358 SAANHLAPSDGGAK
+3358 SAANHLAPSDGGAR

-3382 AVLLA
+3382 TVLLA
-3387 IAVYSVVVW
+3387 ATVYSVVVW

-3404 ELREPRR
+3404 ELREPQR

-3418 RDDEESDEETQK
+3418 RDDEESDDETQK
-3430 LHERTSSSYA
+3430 LHDMASSSYA
-3440 TGTTVASSYRPPAPP
+3440 SGTTVASSYRPPAMP
-3455 LQPMAGDTRS
+3455 
-3465 DALSLLECASSARGK
+3465 
-3480 IDHALL
+3480 

>member
-1 MIDGA
+1 MW
-6 SATHHE
+6 SV
-12 SPADTC
+12 
-18 LGRWMRSAVGAC
+18 VGEC
-30 PRSRHRVRRRAIAAV
+30 PRSRHRVRCRAIAAV
-45 RAALLVA
+45 RAALLV
-52 LVLVAAAWM
+52 VLAVAAAAAWM

-75 VDRAITVGRAVDTVL
+75 VDRAITVGRVVDTVL
-90 MDGVS
+90 MDGVY
-95 ITNGVAVVFDV
+95 ITNGVAVVFDLP
-106 AAMLPGALR
+106 AMLPGALR
-115 IELRNCVCDG
+115 IELRSCVCDG

-138 TSDRSLEVS
+138 ASDRSLEVS

-159 FVDNLPAH
+159 FVHNLPAH
-167 TNVTVRDSTI
+167 TNVTVCDSTI
-177 VTPGPMRFSQ
+177 VTAGPMRYSQ

-197 PLVLYATSL
+197 PLVLHATSL
-206 LQSQLRV
+206 LQTQLRV

-220 SHVGGSAVYVG
+220 SRAGGSAVYVG
-231 GDVDLLSSAV
+231 GGVDLLSSAV
-241 VLDGVLLEASGGPTA
+241 VFDGVLLEASGGPTA
-256 SAMHVASS
+256 SAMRVASS

-279 VSVVS
+279 VSIVS

-293 RLAVFDSVLRF
+293 RLAVSDSVLRF

-310 VESSLV
+310 AASSLV
-316 RCDGGTVGVGGWL
+316 RCDGGTFGAGGWL
-329 ELHGVW
+329 DLHDVW

-349 TLSGGT
+349 TLSGGA
-355 VSIARCAAAG
+355 VSIARCAATG
-365 ATLVSGLTI
+365 ATLVSGPTI

-388 RVLQSSGGYRMAGL
+388 RVLRSSGDYRSAGL

-424 ASFTNCVCSCRA
+424 ASFSDCVCSCRA

-451 RAGGGGSEGCVS
+451 RAGGGGGGAQDCVS
-463 GVTLTESVTIGGGRA
+463 GVTLTESVTVGGGRA

-484 VVFSGPIIVTVE
+484 VVFSGPITVAVD

-519 AQLRIGGLSES
+519 SQLRIGGLSES
-530 TARLMPH
+530 TARPMPR
-537 AFVNMTNVTS
+537 ALVNMTNVTS

-555 GAMPLHSRFLLA
+555 GAMPLHSSVLLA

-611 RSTLVCGGELCAA
+611 RSTLVCGGDSCAA

-633 SLSSVFYMDNCVIRS
+633 KLSSVFYMDNCVVMS
-648 RTHVMYALASYLRV
+648 RTHVMYALASDLHV
-662 GGGSVFSIQNSLWS
+662 ADGSVFSIQNSSWS
-676 APSTEYGKGACVFK
+676 APSIGVYEGACVFG
-690 DVVVDGGSVLQI
+690 DVAVDGGSVLQI
-702 VSSTFRLGFAMLMA
+702 VSSTFRLGFAVLVA
-716 ATLTVTGGSWLVHRN
+716 ATLTVTGGSWLLHRDN
-731 NGFRTAYV
+731 EFRTAYV
-739 VYVTAHYSMVFRDQS
+739 VYVVHENGVAFRDRS
-754 VWSILDNKFTY
+754 VWSILHNNFTY
-765 GSYSTFTC
+765 GSYSSTIAC
-773 MTSKWLPPSDTR
+773 MTNDWLPPSDSR
-785 PTIYGMCNEAIGSP
+785 PTIYGVCNEARGSP
-799 VTDYQEELNI
+799 VTNYQEELNI
-809 GTPVTVLDCGACTV
+809 GTPVTVLECGACTV

-863 PLPDAKDTE
+863 PLPELKDTE
-872 VRCVHGGSISS
+872 VRCVHSGSISS
-883 VYVPDPGV
+883 VDDPDPGV
-891 RGLCFVNVTFTAAIL
+891 RGLCFVNVTFTAAIV
-906 LDLSYFDAPQHT
+906 LDLSLFDAPQQT
-918 LNITLLQCVLVG
+918 LNITLLQCVLMG
-930 LSIRGSGARVQVN
+930 LSIKGSGAHVHVS
-943 VTSSMLDSGELV
+943 VTSSVLDWDALEFEGH
-955 FQGDFGASSQI
+955 FGVSSQI
-966 LVVGSTLVTTS
+966 LVAGSVLFS
-977 GHAISFVKFTL
+977 KWSHAIAFLDFTL
-988 SANMTLLLLDNYIE
+988 GAKSTLLLIGSRIE
-1002 ANRYAVYF
+1002 GDRYAVYF
-1010 FNGVVDGGGIIVK
+1010 SNAVVVDGGGIIVK
-1023 GNTLRTTEDDDGL
+1023 GNTLRTMEVAYNW
-1036 ESSVCVN
+1036 ESALYFHSV
-1043 AIDVRNGGYFD
+1043 DLKNGGYID
-1054 VENNTMSSVN
+1054 VENNTMSAAN
-1064 GVILFGDTTVS
+1064 GVCFFEDTIVS
-1075 FAGLLRVADCIFA
+1075 SAGLLRVADCTFVGDA
-1088 GGTEFF
+1088 GMFYPT
-1094 DPALSYLSGSVTL
+1094 LVYLDGSVTL
-1107 EGGAQWRVEGNN
+1107 QGGAQWRVEGNN
-1119 VSAASVLNIP
+1119 VSAASILSISCSW
-1129 YPQYKIKLS
+1129 QKIQLS

-1144 ALAHNRQVDNSYPF
+1144 ALAHNRQVEGSAFF
-1158 ADFFPPDTIVELPA
+1158 AGLALSNTIVALPA

-1177 CNLQGDEEVLYDDV
+1177 CNLQGDEEVLYDGL
-1191 FPEKVVVFRCGTCND
+1191 FPGEVVLFRCGTCND

-1216 SVDRSSCSCSC
+1216 SVERGSCSCSC
-1227 KEGWHG
+1227 KDGWHG

-1242 DTVVPP
+1242 NTVVPP

-1265 LTNVT
+1265 LTNLT

-1282 VTFSGVGATL
+1282 VTFSGVGAVL
-1292 TFSFDSMPLH
+1292 TFFLNSMPLH
-1302 LPINITLTGCTF
+1302 LLINITFAGCTF
-1314 REGAALQFVGG
+1314 LEGAALQFVGG
-1325 AEAAESA
+1325 AEAAESS
-1332 GVLIRVS
+1332 GVQIRVS

-1344 SSTVAFMRALP
+1344 SSAVAFLLVLP

-1362 TEVDAALSFAVELLD
+1362 TEVDAVQAFEVYLPDTVGSMMSVVILD
-1377 TRMNTKFGVVMLK
+1377 DL
-1390 DAVLSASLLLVSD
+1390 VLTASSLLVSN
-1403 VKAHATKRDAFVV
+1403 VRARALRYRGFGLH
-1416 YSTGTLTL
+1416 STGLLKL
-1424 VGGSS
+1424 VDGSS
-1429 LYARYCSFDGYTHLF
+1429 LYVRYCSFEEYTYMF
-1444 YLYSLSVSDHSVFA
+1444 YAALLSVSDHSVFA
-1458 LLNNTMFSG
+1458 LLNNTMASG
-1467 VSLLY
+1467 TSLLY
-1472 LRHGFSV
+1472 QHHGFGV
-1479 SDHSVLRVVGNSGSV
+1479 SDHSVLRVVGNRGSV
-1494 RYAICND
+1494 CYVIYSLNFCIA
-1501 DLWTVQRSS
+1501 QESS
-1510 WLDWRDNDVELGA
+1510 WLDWRDNDVEVGA
-1523 MFYDSSSAFV
+1523 IFYDTESAFL

-1550 TGLSVSLLSRA
+1550 TGLSVSLLSQA
-1561 DAGYRFV
+1561 AAGYRFV

-1577 LVTTAAE
+1577 VVTTAAE

-1596 AVCGECTKEGDCFA
+1596 AVCGECTKDGVCFA
-1610 PLTAAVSD
+1610 PLTTAVID
-1618 CNCQCA
+1618 CKCQCA

-1639 GPPPPTPPV
+1639 GPPPPPPPLPPPTPPL
-1648 PPPPPPSPPSVGEC
+1648 PPPTPPVGEC

-1669 EVAQAVGSGLSWLCY
+1669 EVAQAVGGGLSWLCY

-1698 LIGAMTGDVVNV
+1698 LIGAMTGEVVNV

-1728 AYAAVGSL
+1728 AYAAVGSV
-1736 NIVVTGN
+1736 NIVITGN
-1743 TFSDALLSPEGVFPP
+1743 TFIDALLSPEGVFPR

-1768 FAVTRL
+1768 FTVTRL
-1774 IPRPGLKLDCPSCV
+1774 IPRSGLDLRRPSCV
-1788 AMNELAI
+1788 AMNELVI

-1804 GNVFQSV
+1804 GNVFLTVS
-1811 TASSSAIYVVGSPL
+1811 ASSSAIQVVEYAL
-1825 RVLWKSVFAVV
+1825 RVSWHSVFAVV
-1836 GNTFHMAGGD
+1836 GNTFHMAGGN
-1846 STLIYLE
+1846 STLICLE
-1853 GSGQFSSLSVLN
+1853 GSGQSLSLSVLN

-1875 VARPVRH
+1875 VSSPVEYFML
-1882 FLLVILALSVESR
+1882 FLWALRVESL
-1895 SAVVFQGNDMQRS
+1895 SAVVFHGNEMQGS
-1908 SVVFF
+1908 LAVF
-1913 PGYSSYIYYNSWLQ
+1913 YSSHSSNIYYNSWLQ
-1927 LSGNLCR
+1927 LSGNPCR

-1939 AFLFL
+1939 AFAVLRSK
-1944 NPTVNLR
+1944 VNLR
-1951 DSAVS
+1951 DSMVS
-1956 VSRNQFMSSTVSP
+1956 VSGNQLISSTVTP
-1969 TMLLIPQSSRDLTNG
+1969 TVLRISTGSRDITNG
-1984 AIVAACNTVNGEER
+1984 AILAACNTVNGVEEAN
-1998 VKYSIPS
+1998 YSIPS
-2005 VYNATILTCSGP
+2005 VYNATILSCSDS
-2017 CALATS
+2017 CTLATS

-2029 TTASSDGC
+2029 TTVSSDGC
-2037 ACACAEGGHGDACL
+2037 ACTCAEGGHGDACL

-2057 PPSTDGADLCVRDV
+2057 PSSTDGADLCVQDV
-2071 RVDVEVN
+2071 RVDVELN
-2078 AGVGT
+2078 AGFGT
-2083 SVACYFGVTFLA
+2083 SVVCYVGVTFAA
-2095 DVVVDVG
+2095 DVVVEVEL
-2102 SMSGSVR
+2102 MSGSVR
-2109 NVTLANCTFVRGA
+2109 NVTLANCTFVGRA
-2122 SLYVV
+2122 NLYVV
-2127 GWRSDLSAGERVDVL
+2127 GWLSDPPAGQRADVL

-2170 SVLIAEKRVAY
+2170 SVLVAEKHVAY
-2181 RGDHGLGDA
+2181 RGDYRLGDV
-2190 SACLVVQN
+2190 SACLVVHN

-2210 TQVAAVFRDAVGVL
+2210 THVAAVFRDAVGVL
-2224 FVGGVA
+2224 LVGGVA

-2239 DGLSVQTALG
+2239 DGLLVQTALG

-2263 SVVAFVDSDFLL
+2263 SVVSFVDSDFLL
-2275 CEHAVSV
+2275 CKHALSV
-2282 RGAVSVSGSAV
+2282 RGAVSVSGSAL
-2293 ALVRSD
+2293 ALVRSE

-2325 GNVHDGVSREMLY
+2325 DNVHDGVSREMLY

-2343 TAAGSTLSFVRNRAL
+2343 TAVGSTLSFVRNQAL

-2407 GCDACDRDTH
+2407 GCDDCDRDTH

-2424 AASMRNGV
+2424 SASMKNGV
-2432 CVCLCGSAAYGEA
+2432 CVCDCGSDGYGEA

-2452 ALPPAVGTASSVFVR
+2452 TLPPAVGTAPSVFIR
-2467 ESVTVRSVFVVPAGA
+2467 EGVTVRSVFVVPAGA

-2514 NVSLQNGAVL
+2514 NVSLLNGAVL

-2539 SDESGPVELSVCD
+2539 SDEGGPVKLSVCD

-2587 VYLPGSQSSPYA
+2587 VYLSGSRSSPYA

-2611 SVLVVSGVAL
+2611 SVLVVSGVAFL
-2621 VTVMT
+2621 TVMT
-2626 GGRTVVVDGA
+2626 GGRTVVMDGA

-2651 LGGEVA
+2651 FGGDVA

-2663 VVASAGT
+2663 VVASGGA

-2684 LVFDSGVEANASAVV
+2684 LVFDNGVVANASAVV

-2710 ALLVLR
+2710 ALLELR
-2716 GSASFAS
+2716 ETASFVS
-2723 GSWLSVCGNSISGRL
+2723 GSWLSVRGNSISGRL
-2738 LSVPSYPRSAELV
+2738 LSVPSYPRSAEFA
-2751 QSTLAL
+2751 QSTLTLHKNA
-2757 YGNVGSGSVV
+2757 GSGPVV
-2767 MDGTVALGG
+2767 MDGTVELGS

-2783 GCLTLNGQALQPM
+2783 GCLTLNGHMLQPM

-2806 FRPVACGVCDADVSC
+2806 FRSVACSVCDADVSC

-2842 GRDCLPVYLPHVD
+2842 GRDCLPVYLPRVD

-2861 ALPLLS
+2861 GMPPLS
-2867 HTATLTETRSLTT
+2867 HTATLTETRSLTPI
-2880 TWTATPTP
+2880 WTPTW

-2896 YSPTQYGP
+2896 YGP

-2913 VALPPTRTPT
+2913 VTLFPTRTPT
-2923 ASLSSTPWWSEV
+2923 ASVSSTPWWSDV
-2935 TCPTLAVTTTAA
+2935 ACPTLAVTTTAA

-2962 VPTLLMVSLP
+2962 VPTLLMVALP

-2977 ARDPQLGKH
+2977 ASDPQLGTH
-2986 LSFVPVSTAQ
+2986 LSFVPTSTAQ
-2996 PSGFGGSWG
+2996 PSGFGGPWG
-3005 AMLSNATWMRNATN
+3005 AMLRNATWVRNATN

-3034 FTAADET
+3034 FIAADET

-3048 AAVFGGCKGVLLGS
+3048 VAVSGDCKGVLLGS
-3062 FTIRSNTLPAAASTL
+3062 FTIRSNTLPAVASAL

-3082 VVAGAAAVAVVVTGG
+3082 VVAAAAAVAVVVTGG

-3102 EMQALGVF
+3102 ELQALGVF
-3110 ARISCASAQERAST
+3110 ARMSCASAQERAST
-3124 VALPYFLSVFA
+3124 VALSYFLSVFT

-3161 AAFQRWRGVDAASA
+3161 AAFQWWRGVDAASA

-3189 HAMHLGIFFCSV
+3189 HVMHLGIFFGSV
-3201 FALAMPD
+3201 LALAMPGA
-3208 SRVQHRVVGVVGLL
+3208 RVQHRVIGVVGVLYGL
-3222 HGAAFPAGV
+3222 AFPAGV
-3231 CYFIARHVG
+3231 CYLIARHTG
-3240 ASFTRYWQFSRK
+3240 ASFTKYWRFSRK

-3263 FWHPAAQQRMY
+3263 YWYPAAQQRMY

-3279 NMRGSRVY
+3279 NMKGSYVY

-3338 AFLTVMHAASFVLL
+3338 AFLTVMHAAGFVLL
-3352 AVLCLV
+3352 AALCVV
-3358 SAANHLAPSDGGAK
+3358 SAANHIAPSDGGAK
-3372 AYAAIVLLLT
+3372 AYAAMVLLLAT
-3382 AVLLA
+3382 VLLA
-3387 IAVYSVVVW
+3387 VTVYSMVVW
-3396 YAEDRHWQ
+3396 CAEDHHWQ

-3418 RDDEESDEETQK
+3418 RDDEESDEDAQK
-3430 LHERTSSSYA
+3430 PHDRTSSSYA
-3440 TGTTVASSYRPPAPP
+3440 TGTTAASSYRPPAP
-3455 LQPMAGDTRS
+3455 LQLMTADTRS
-3465 DALSLLECASSARGK
+3465 DALSLLDGVSIAGCIIDCATP
-3480 IDHALL
+3480 

>member
-1 MIDGA
+1 MVDGA
-6 SATHHE
+6 GTTHHE
-12 SPADTC
+12 IPVVMF
-18 LGRWMRSAVGAC
+18 LGRWMRFAVDAC
-30 PRSRHRVRRRAIAAV
+30 PRSRHRVQRRAIAAV
-45 RAALLVA
+45 RVALLVVLA
-52 LVLVAAAWM
+52 LVAAAAWM

-106 AAMLPGALR
+106 AAMLSGALR

-125 GAQIYVR
+125 GAQLHVR

-138 TSDRSLEVS
+138 ASDRSLEVS
-147 VSGLSGSYCSLV
+147 VSGLSGDYCSLV
-159 FVDNLPAH
+159 FVHNLPAH

-177 VTPGPMRFSQ
+177 VTPGPMRYSQ

-197 PLVLYATSL
+197 PLVLHATSL
-206 LQSQLRV
+206 LQTQLRV

-220 SHVGGSAVYVG
+220 LQAGGSAVYVG

-256 SAMHVASS
+256 SALRVSSS

-310 VESSLV
+310 VASSLV
-316 RCDGGTVGVGGWL
+316 RCDGGTVSVGGWL
-329 ELHGVW
+329 ELRDVW
-335 AVGEASSVASLSGV
+335 AVGEALSVASLSGV
-349 TLSGGT
+349 TLIGGT
-355 VSIARCAAAG
+355 VSIARCTATG
-365 ATLVSGLTI
+365 ATLVSGLAI
-374 TSGVVSVQCNRAGG
+374 TSGVVSVQCNRASG
-388 RVLQSSGGYRMAGL
+388 RVLQSSGDYRLAGL
-402 PSVSVVPCDGCA
+402 PSVRVVPCDGCA

-424 ASFTNCVCSCRA
+424 ASFSDCVCGCRA
-436 GGVGEACLPFDVPPA
+436 GGVGEACLPFDVPVA
-451 RAGGGGSEGCVS
+451 RAGGGGGGAEGCVS
-463 GVTLTESVTIGGGRA
+463 GVTLTESVTVGGGRA

-484 VVFSGPIIVTVE
+484 VVFSGPITVAVD

-537 AFVNMTNVTS
+537 ALVIMTNVTS

-555 GAMPLHSRFLLA
+555 GAMPLHSSVLLA

-582 TTRGHEGFRYGP
+582 TTRGHAGSRHGP

-611 RSTLVCGGELCAA
+611 RSTLVCGGGSCAA

-633 SLSSVFYMDNCVIRS
+633 NLSSVFYMDNCVVMS
-648 RTHVMYALASYLRV
+648 QMHVMYAIASDLRV
-662 GGGSVFSIQNSLWS
+662 SGGSVFSIQNSSWV
-676 APSTEYGKGACVFK
+676 APSTEYGKAACVFK

-716 ATLTVTGGSWLVHRN
+716 TTLTVAGGSWLVYRN
-731 NGFRTAYV
+731 NEFRTAYV
-739 VYVTAHYSMVFRDQS
+739 VYVAKENGVTFCDQS
-754 VWSILDNKFTY
+754 VWSILDNNFTY
-765 GSYSTFTC
+765 GSFSFFTY
-773 MTSKWLPPSDTR
+773 MTTKWSPPSDSR
-785 PTIYGMCNEAIGSP
+785 PIIYGVCNEARGST
-799 VTDYQEELNI
+799 VTNYRVYLNI
-809 GTPVTVLDCGACTV
+809 GAPVTVLDCGACTV

-863 PLPDAKDTE
+863 PLPDANNTE
-872 VRCVHGGSISS
+872 VRCVHGGSIDSLD
-883 VYVPDPGV
+883 VPDPGV
-891 RGLCFVNVTFTAAIL
+891 RGLCFVNVTFTAAIV

-918 LNITLLQCVLVG
+918 LNITLLQCVLMG
-930 LSIRGSGARVQVN
+930 LSVRGSGARAHLN
-943 VTSSMLDSGELV
+943 VTSSILDSGALE
-955 FQGDFGASSQI
+955 FQGVFGVSSQI
-966 LVVGSTLVTTS
+966 LVVGCTLVTTS
-977 GHAISFVKFTL
+977 GHAILFVKFTL

-1002 ANRYAVYF
+1002 GSRYAVYF
-1010 FNGVVDGGGIIVK
+1010 SSGVVVDGGGIIVK
-1023 GNTLRTTEDDDGL
+1023 GNKLSTTKDDDGV

-1043 AIDVRNGGYFD
+1043 AVDVKNGGFFD
-1054 VENNTMSSVN
+1054 IENNTMSAVN
-1064 GVILFGDTTVS
+1064 GVYLFGDTTVS
-1075 FAGLLRVADCIFA
+1075 SAGLLRVADCTFV
-1088 GGTEFF
+1088 GGTEIF
-1094 DPALSYLSGSVTL
+1094 DSELVYLTGSLTL
-1107 EGGAQWRVEGNN
+1107 EGGAQWRVEGNS
-1119 VSAASVLNIP
+1119 VGAASVLTIP
-1129 YPQYKIKLS
+1129 YSWQKLQLS
-1138 GSGTTV
+1138 GSGTAV
-1144 ALAHNRQVDNSYPF
+1144 ALAHNRQVEGSALF
-1158 ADFFPPDTIVELPA
+1158 AKLSKSNTIVELPA

-1177 CNLQGDEEVLYDDV
+1177 CNLKGNGEVSYDYVFSEE
-1191 FPEKVVVFRCGTCND
+1191 VVVFRCGACNE

-1216 SVDRSSCSCSC
+1216 LVDRSSCSCRC
-1227 KEGWHG
+1227 KDGWHG

-1242 DTVVPP
+1242 DFFVPP
-1248 VAERAVDGDT
+1248 AAERAVDGDT

-1265 LTNVT
+1265 LTNLT
-1270 LNMWKTH
+1270 LKMWKTH

-1282 VTFSGVGATL
+1282 VTFSGVGAML
-1292 TFSFDSMPLH
+1292 TFFLNSMPLH
-1302 LPINITLTGCTF
+1302 LPVNITLTGCTF

-1325 AEAAESA
+1325 VEAAESA

-1344 SSTVAFMRALP
+1344 SSVVAFLRALP
-1355 QHCDIAV
+1355 QHCDIAI
-1362 TEVDAALSFAVELLD
+1362 TEVDAVQTFAVELPGTVNNMWSVFLLGD
-1377 TRMNTKFGVVMLK
+1377 V
-1390 DAVLSASLLLVSD
+1390 VLSASTLLVSN
-1403 VKAHATKRDAFVV
+1403 VKAHATNRDAFGL
-1416 YSTGTLTL
+1416 YSTGTLKL

-1429 LYARYCSFDGYTHLF
+1429 LHARYCSFEGYKYVF
-1444 YLYSLSVSDHSVFA
+1444 YVHSLSVSDHSVFA

-1472 LRHGFSV
+1472 QHQRFSV
-1479 SDHSVLRVVGNSGSV
+1479 SDHSVVRVVGNSGSV
-1494 RYAICND
+1494 RYAIYND
-1501 DLWTVQRSS
+1501 DLWTVQQLS
-1510 WLDWRDNDVELGA
+1510 WLDWRDNNVEVGA
-1523 MFYDSSSAFV
+1523 MFYDTESAFV
-1533 SIDGSS
+1533 IIDGSS
-1539 VVTLTGCKMGS
+1539 AVTLTGCKMGS
-1550 TGLSVSLLSRA
+1550 TGSSVSLLKRVE
-1561 DAGYRFV
+1561 AGYRFV

-1577 LVTTAAE
+1577 EVTTAAE
-1584 LELNGITNVTTV
+1584 LELKGINNVTTV
-1596 AVCGECTKEGDCFA
+1596 AACGECTKDGDCFA
-1610 PLTAAVSD
+1610 PLTTAVIG
-1618 CNCQCA
+1618 CKCQCA

-1639 GPPPPTPPV
+1639 GPPPPPPPPV
-1648 PPPPPPSPPSVGEC
+1648 PPTPLPPPVGEC

-1669 EVAQAVGSGLSWLCY
+1669 EVAQTVGSGLSWLCY

-1698 LIGAMTGDVVNV
+1698 LVGSMTGDVANV

-1736 NIVVTGN
+1736 NIVVAGN
-1743 TFSDALLSPEGVFPP
+1743 RFSDALLSPEGVFPP

-1768 FAVTRL
+1768 FTVTRL
-1774 IPRPGLKLDCPSCV
+1774 FHWSCLDIWSQSCV
-1788 AMNELAI
+1788 VMNGLAI

-1811 TASSSAIYVVGSPL
+1811 TASSSAIHFVGSAL
-1825 RVLWKSVFAVV
+1825 RVSWHSVFAVV

-1846 STLIYLE
+1846 STLINLE
-1853 GSGQFSSLSVLN
+1853 GSGQSSSLSVLN

-1870 IRGNF
+1870 IRGNLLT
-1875 VARPVRH
+1875 RPVKY
-1882 FLLVILALSVESR
+1882 FLLVIVTLRVESW
-1895 SAVVFQGNDMQRS
+1895 SAVVFQGNDIQGS
-1908 SVVFF
+1908 SVAFF
-1913 PGYSSYIYYNSWLQ
+1913 PSYPSHIYYNSWLQ

-1934 ESPSD
+1934 ESPSN
-1939 AFLFL
+1939 AFAFL

-1951 DSAVS
+1951 DSTVS
-1956 VSRNQFMSSTVSP
+1956 LSGNQFMSSTDTP
-1969 TMLLIPQSSRDLTNG
+1969 TVLRISKGSRDLTNG
-1984 AIVAACNTVNGEER
+1984 AIVAACNTVNGEEG
-1998 VKYSIPS
+1998 VEYGIPS
-2005 VYNATILTCSGP
+2005 VYNTTILTCSDP
-2017 CALATS
+2017 CTLAAS
-2023 CFPAYT
+2023 CFPAY

-2037 ACACAEGGHGDACL
+2037 ACMCAEGGHGDACL
-2051 PVAVPE
+2051 PVAAPE
-2057 PPSTDGADLCVRDV
+2057 PPSTEGADLCVRDV
-2071 RVDVEVN
+2071 SVDVEVKISF
-2078 AGVGT
+2078 GT
-2083 SVACYFGVTFLA
+2083 SVVCYVGVTFAA
-2095 DVVVDVG
+2095 DVVVDVEL
-2102 SMSGSVR
+2102 MSGSVR
-2109 NVTLANCTFVRGA
+2109 NVTLANCTFVGGA

-2127 GWRSDLSAGERVDVL
+2127 GWRSDPPAGERADVL
-2142 ISGLESRSG
+2142 ISGIESRSG

-2170 SVLIAEKRVAY
+2170 SVLIAEKRVVYSGAH
-2181 RGDHGLGDA
+2181 DLGDA
-2190 SACLVVQN
+2190 SACLVLHN
-2198 VNLTGSVLTIAR
+2198 VNLTGSGLTIAR
-2210 TQVAAVFRDAVGVL
+2210 TQVAAVFRDVVGMLV
-2224 FVGGVA
+2224 VGGVA

-2239 DGLSVQTALG
+2239 DGLLVQTALG

-2275 CEHAVSV
+2275 CKHAVSV

-2293 ALVRSD
+2293 ALVRSE
-2299 FSSTEDYAVAFYS
+2299 FLSTEEYAVTFYS
-2312 TVSLAGGSMLLAK
+2312 MVSLAGGSILLAK
-2325 GNVHDGVSREMLY
+2325 DNVHDSVSREMLY

-2343 TAAGSTLSFVRNRAL
+2343 TAAESTLSFVRNRAL
-2358 LPRMLSLSLSLAA
+2358 LPRMLSLSLWLAA
-2371 GAHLR
+2371 GAHVK

-2400 AGSIDVV
+2400 AGNIDVA

-2424 AASMRNGV
+2424 SASMRNGV
-2432 CVCLCGSAAYGEA
+2432 CVCTCGSDGYGEE
-2445 CVPVGAP
+2445 CVPVEAP

-2467 ESVTVRSVFVVPAGA
+2467 ESVTVQSVFVVPAGA
-2482 SEVTLRHV
+2482 SDVTLRHV

-2498 LYVPWMARDG
+2498 LYVPWMARGG

-2514 NVSLQNGAVL
+2514 NVSLRNGAVL
-2524 YVMGGGALRGAGAAG
+2524 YVMGGGALRGARATG
-2539 SDESGPVELSVCD
+2539 SDDSGPVELSVCD

-2578 LVAARSTPL
+2578 LVATRPTPL

-2621 VTVMT
+2621 VTVMS
-2626 GGRTVVVDGA
+2626 GGRTVVMDGA

-2651 LGGEVA
+2651 LGGEYA

-2663 VVASAGT
+2663 VVASWGA

-2716 GSASFAS
+2716 GSASFVS
-2723 GSWLSVCGNSISGRL
+2723 GSWLSVRGNSISGRL
-2738 LSVPSYPRSAELV
+2738 LSVPSYPRHAELV
-2751 QSTLAL
+2751 QSTLTL
-2757 YGNVGSGSVV
+2757 HGNAGSGPLL
-2767 MDGTVALGG
+2767 MDGTVALVG
-2776 AGGKFVV
+2776 AGRRFVV
-2783 GCLTLNGQALQPM
+2783 GCLTLNGQALRPM

-2806 FRPVACGVCDADVSC
+2806 FRPVACGVCDADVRC
-2821 FAAATRAM
+2821 FAAATRTM

-2861 ALPLLS
+2861 AMPPLS
-2867 HTATLTETRSLTT
+2867 HTATLTETRNLTT
-2880 TWTATPTP
+2880 TATPTP
-2888 TPSLSTAH
+2888 SQSTKH
-2896 YSPTQYGP
+2896 HSPTQYGP
-2904 TETLQVTET
+2904 TETLQVTER
-2913 VALPPTRTPT
+2913 VALSPTRTPT
-2923 ASLSSTPWWSEV
+2923 ASMSSTLWWSDV
-2935 TCPTLAVTTTAA
+2935 ACPTLAVTTTAA

-2962 VPTLLMVSLP
+2962 VPTLLVVTLP

-2977 ARDPQLGKH
+2977 ARDPQIGKY
-2986 LSFVPVSTAQ
+2986 LSLVPVSTAQ
-2996 PSGFGGSWG
+2996 PSGFGGPWG
-3005 AMLSNATWMRNATN
+3005 AMLSNATWVRNATN

-3034 FTAADET
+3034 FIAADET

-3048 AAVFGGCKGVLLGS
+3048 VAVSGGCKGVLLGS
-3062 FTIRSNTLPAAASTL
+3062 FTIRSNRLPAAASAL
-3077 SAITG
+3077 SAVTG
-3082 VVAGAAAVAVVVTGG
+3082 VVAGATAVAVVVTGG

-3110 ARISCASAQERAST
+3110 ARMPCASAQEHAST

-3161 AAFQRWRGVDAASA
+3161 VAFQRWRGVDAASA

-3189 HAMHLGIFFCSV
+3189 HAMHLGIFFGSV
-3201 FALAMPD
+3201 LALAMPGA
-3208 SRVQHRVVGVVGLL
+3208 RVQHRVIGVVGVLY
-3222 HGAAFPAGV
+3222 GVAFPAGV
-3231 CYFIARHVG
+3231 CYLIARHVG
-3240 ASFTRYWQFSRK
+3240 ASFESYWQFSRK

-3263 FWHPAAQQRMY
+3263 YWCPAAQQRMY

-3279 NMRGSRVY
+3279 SMRGSRVY

-3352 AVLCLV
+3352 AALCVV

-3372 AYAAIVLLLT
+3372 AYAAIVLLLIT
-3382 AVLLA
+3382 VLLA
-3387 IAVYSVVVW
+3387 ITVYGVVVW
-3396 YAEDRHWQ
+3396 YAEERHWQ
-3404 ELREPRR
+3404 ELREPHR
-3411 GGLEALL
+3411 GGLEVLL
-3418 RDDEESDEETQK
+3418 RDDGESDEETQK
-3430 LHERTSSSYA
+3430 PHEMTSSSYA
-3440 TGTTVASSYRPPAPP
+3440 SGTTVASSYRPPAPP

-3465 DALSLLECASSARGK
+3465 NAQSLLDRASNASRM
-3480 IDHALL
+3480 IDYAAM

>member
-1 MIDGA
+1 MVDGA
-6 SATHHE
+6 SATRHN
-12 SPADTC
+12 SSVGTC
-18 LGRWMRSAVGAC
+18 LGRCMRSAVGAC
-30 PRSRHRVRRRAIAAV
+30 PHSRHRVRHRAIAAV
-45 RAALLVA
+45 RVALLVVLA
-52 LVLVAAAWM
+52 LVAAAAWM

-115 IELRNCVCDG
+115 IELRKCVCDG

-138 TSDRSLEVS
+138 ASDRSLEVS
-147 VSGLSGSYCSLV
+147 VSGLSGDYCSLV
-159 FVDNLPAH
+159 FVHNLPAH

-177 VTPGPMRFSQ
+177 VTAGPMRYSQ
-187 LSGLTDAVAS
+187 LSGPADAVAS
-197 PLVLYATSL
+197 PFVLQAMSP

-220 SHVGGSAVYVG
+220 LQAGGSAVHVG
-231 GDVDLLSSAV
+231 GGVDLLSSAV
-241 VLDGVLLEASGGPTA
+241 VFDGVLLEASGGPTA
-256 SAMHVASS
+256 SAMRVASS

-271 HSVFSVTN
+271 HSVFSVTS

-284 SGGGIVLGE
+284 SGDGIVLGE

-310 VESSLV
+310 VASSLV
-316 RCDGGTVGVGGWL
+316 RCDGGTIGGGGWV
-329 ELHGVW
+329 ELRDVW

-349 TLSGGT
+349 TLSGGI
-355 VSIARCAAAG
+355 VSIARCVATG

-374 TSGVVSVQCNRAGG
+374 TSGAVSVQCNRAGG
-388 RVLQSSGGYRMAGL
+388 RVLQSSGDYRMAGL
-402 PSVSVVPCDGCA
+402 LSVSVVPCDGCA
-414 AALACFDALT
+414 AALACFDGLT
-424 ASFTNCVCSCRA
+424 ASFSDCVCGCRA
-436 GGVGEACLPFDVPPA
+436 GGVGDACLPFDVPPA
-451 RAGGGGSEGCVS
+451 RAGDGGGDGAEGCVS
-463 GVTLTESVTIGGGRA
+463 GVTLTESVTVGDGRA

-484 VVFSGPIIVTVE
+484 VVFSGPITVAVD
-496 LRLMDAFAD
+496 LRSMDTFAD
-505 ALNVTLRHCVLAGG
+505 ALNVTLCHCVLAGG

-530 TARLMPH
+530 TAHLMPH
-537 AFVNMTNVTS
+537 ALVNMTNVTS
-547 LEGTIVLH
+547 MEGTIVLH
-555 GAMPLHSRFLLA
+555 GAMPPNSSVLLA

-582 TTRGHEGFRYGP
+582 TTRGHEKFRYGP

-611 RSTLVCGGELCAA
+611 RSLLVCGGGLCAA
-624 ILVERGLGA
+624 ILVECGLGVH
-633 SLSSVFYMDNCVIRS
+633 LSSVFYMDNCAVRS
-648 RTHVMYALASYLRV
+648 RTHVMYALASDLRV
-662 GGGSVFSIQNSLWS
+662 GGGSVFSVQNSSWS
-676 APSTEYGKGACVFK
+676 VPSIEYYKGACVFE
-690 DVVVDGGSVLQI
+690 DVAVDGGSVLQV
-702 VSSTFRLGFAMLMA
+702 VSSNFRLGFAMLIA
-716 ATLTVTGGSWLVHRN
+716 TTLTVTDGSWLVHRDN
-731 NGFRTAYV
+731 EFRTAYV
-739 VYVTAHYSMVFRDQS
+739 VYVANENGVAFRDRS
-754 VWSILDNKFTY
+754 VWSILHNNFTY
-765 GSYSTFTC
+765 GSYSSTIAH
-773 MTSKWLPPSDTR
+773 MTSNWSPPSDLR
-785 PTIYGMCNEAIGSP
+785 PIIYGMCNELRGSP
-799 VTDYQEELNI
+799 VTNYGEELNI
-809 GTPVTVLDCGACTV
+809 VAPVTALDCGACTV
-823 DAVCFAARTSSI
+823 EAVCFAARTSSI
-835 SGCECVCAAGGYGD
+835 SGCECVCAAGGHGD

-863 PLPDAKDTE
+863 PLPDADDTE

-883 VYVPDPGV
+883 VDDPDPGV
-891 RGLCFVNVTFTAAIL
+891 RGLCFVSVTFTAAIV
-906 LDLSYFDAPQHT
+906 LDLLHFDAPQKA

-930 LSIRGSGARVQVN
+930 LSIKGSGARVHVS
-943 VTSSMLDSGELV
+943 VTSSMLDFGELE
-955 FQGDFGASSQI
+955 FGGDFGASSQI
-966 LVVGSTLVTTS
+966 LVAGSTLVTTS
-977 GHAISFVKFTL
+977 VHAIAFPDFTL
-988 SANMTLLLLDNYIE
+988 SANSTLLLLDNRIE
-1002 ANRYAVYF
+1002 GNRYAVYF
-1010 FNGVVDGGGIIVK
+1010 INAVVVDGGGIIAK
-1023 GNTLRTTEDDDGL
+1023 GNMLSTKEEDDGA
-1036 ESSVCVN
+1036 ESAVCVL
-1043 AIDVRNGGYFD
+1043 AVDVKNGGYFD
-1054 VENNTMSSVN
+1054 VENNTMRSVN
-1064 GVILFGDTTVS
+1064 GVILFGNTIVRS
-1075 FAGLLRVADCIFA
+1075 AGLLRVADCTFI
-1088 GGTEFF
+1088 GRTEVF
-1094 DPALSYLSGSVTL
+1094 DPALVSVPDSVTL
-1107 EGGAQWRVEGNN
+1107 EGGAQWRVEGNS
-1119 VSAASVLNIP
+1119 VGAASVIGMPNS
-1129 YPQYKIKLS
+1129 KHKMGLS

-1144 ALAHNRQVDNSYPF
+1144 VLAHNRQVDDIYPF
-1158 ADFFPPDTIVELPA
+1158 ADLSLPQTIVELPA
-1172 RFVVG
+1172 RIVFG
-1177 CNLQGDEEVLYDDV
+1177 CNLQGAEEVSYDGV
-1191 FPEKVVVFRCGTCND
+1191 FPEEVVVFRCGTCND

-1216 SVDRSSCSCSC
+1216 LVDRGSCSCSC
-1227 KEGWHG
+1227 KDGWHG

-1248 VAERAVDGDT
+1248 LPERAVDGDT
-1258 SCVVNQT
+1258 SCVVNRT
-1265 LTNVT
+1265 LTSLA

-1277 HCYVG
+1277 HCYAG
-1282 VTFSGVGATL
+1282 VTFSGVGAVL
-1292 TFSFDSMPLH
+1292 TFSLNSMPLH
-1302 LPINITLTGCTF
+1302 LPINITFTGCTF
-1314 REGAALQFVGG
+1314 REGALLQFVGG

-1344 SSTVAFMRALP
+1344 SSVVVFALALP

-1362 TEVDAALSFAVELLD
+1362 TEVDAVQTFAVELPG
-1377 TRMNTKFGVVMLK
+1377 TVSKTVSVVMLK
-1390 DAVLSASLLLVSD
+1390 NFVLTASTLLVSN
-1403 VKAHATKRDAFVV
+1403 VRAHATKRDAFGL
-1416 YSTGTLTL
+1416 YSIGTLAL

-1429 LYARYCSFDGYTHLF
+1429 LYARYCSLDGYMHLF
-1444 YLYSLSVSDHSVFA
+1444 YLCSLSVSDHSVFA

-1472 LRHGFSV
+1472 QRQVFSV
-1479 SDHSVLRVVGNSGSV
+1479 SDNSVLRVVGNSGSV
-1494 RYAICND
+1494 CYAICND
-1501 DLWTVQRSS
+1501 DLLTVEQSS
-1510 WLDWRDNDVELGA
+1510 WLDWRDNDVGVGA
-1523 MFYDSSSAFV
+1523 MFYDAESAFV
-1533 SIDGSS
+1533 SIDSSS
-1539 VVTLTGCKMGS
+1539 VVTLKGCTMGS
-1550 TGLSVSLLSRA
+1550 TGSLVSLLSQA

-1577 LVTTAAE
+1577 VVTTAAE
-1584 LELNGITNVTTV
+1584 LELHGITNVTTV
-1596 AVCGECTKEGDCFA
+1596 AACGECTKEGDCFA
-1610 PLTAAVSD
+1610 PLTKAVSD
-1618 CNCQCA
+1618 CECHCA

-1639 GPPPPTPPV
+1639 GPPPPPRTPPPPV
-1648 PPPPPPSPPSVGEC
+1648 SPTPPPPPVGGC

-1669 EVAQAVGSGLSWLCY
+1669 EVAQAVGGGLSWLCY

-1698 LIGAMTGDVVNV
+1698 LVGAMTGDVVNV

-1728 AYAAVGSL
+1728 AHVAVGPLS
-1736 NIVVTGN
+1736 IIVTGN
-1743 TFSDALLSPEGVFPP
+1743 NFIDALLSPEGGFPP

-1768 FAVTRL
+1768 FTVTRL
-1774 IPRPGLKLDCPSCV
+1774 IPWSGLDVDSPSCV
-1788 AMNELAI
+1788 AMNELVI
-1795 SNDSAVVLS
+1795 SNGSAVVLS
-1804 GNVFQSV
+1804 GNVFQIV
-1811 TASSSAIYVVGSPL
+1811 TALSSAIYVVRSSL
-1825 RVLWKSVFAVV
+1825 RVLWRSVFAVV
-1836 GNTFHMAGGD
+1836 GNTFHMDGGD
-1846 STLIYLE
+1846 GTLINLE
-1853 GSGQFSSLSVLN
+1853 GSAQSSSLSVLN

-1870 IRGNF
+1870 IRGN
-1875 VARPVRH
+1875 VVSRPVKY
-1882 FLLVILALSVESR
+1882 FLLPILALRVESR
-1895 SAVVFQGNDMQRS
+1895 SAVVFQGNNMQGS
-1908 SVVFF
+1908 SVAFF
-1913 PGYSSYIYYNSWLQ
+1913 PSYRSYIYYNSWLQ

-1934 ESPSD
+1934 ESPLD
-1939 AFLFL
+1939 AFAVLS
-1944 NPTVNLR
+1944 PMVNLR
-1951 DSAVS
+1951 DSTVS
-1956 VSRNQFMSSTVSP
+1956 VSGNRFMSSTVTP
-1969 TMLLIPQSSRDLTNG
+1969 TLLQIPKRSRDLTNG
-1984 AIVAACNTVNGEER
+1984 VIVAACNTVNGEEG
-1998 VKYSIPS
+1998 VKYGIPS
-2005 VYNATILTCSGP
+2005 VYNTAFLTCSDP
-2017 CALATS
+2017 CALAAS

-2037 ACACAEGGHGDACL
+2037 VCRCAEGGHGDACL

-2057 PPSTDGADLCVRDV
+2057 PPSTDGADFCVRDV

-2078 AGVGT
+2078 VSFGT
-2083 SVACYFGVTFLA
+2083 SLVCYVGVTFAA
-2095 DVVVDVG
+2095 DVVVDVA
-2102 SMSGSVR
+2102 SMSGSMR
-2109 NVTLANCTFVRGA
+2109 NVTLANCTFLDGA

-2127 GWRSDLSAGERVDVL
+2127 GWRSDPPAGLRADVL

-2181 RGDHGLGDA
+2181 RGAYDLGDA
-2190 SACLVVQN
+2190 SACLVLHS
-2198 VNLTGSVLTIAR
+2198 VNLTGSVLTIAH
-2210 TQVAAVFRDAVGVL
+2210 THVAAVFGGAVGVL

-2239 DGLSVQTALG
+2239 DGLLVQTALG

-2275 CEHAVSV
+2275 CKHAVSV

-2293 ALVRSD
+2293 ALVRSG
-2299 FSSTEDYAVAFYS
+2299 FLLMADYAVAFYS
-2312 TVSLAGGSMLLAK
+2312 TVRLAGGSMLLAK

-2343 TAAGSTLSFVRNRAL
+2343 TAVGSTLSFVRNRAL
-2358 LPRMLSLSLSLAA
+2358 LPRMLSLSLSLAS
-2371 GAHLR
+2371 GAHVR
-2376 VACNDAGGRVL
+2376 VACNDAGGRAL

-2400 AGSIDVV
+2400 AGSIDVA
-2407 GCDACDRDTH
+2407 GCDVCDRDTH

-2424 AASMRNGV
+2424 SASMRNGV
-2432 CVCLCGSAAYGEA
+2432 CVCACGSGGHGEA

-2452 ALPPAVGTASSVFVR
+2452 VLPPAVCTASSVFFR
-2467 ESVTVRSVFVVPAGA
+2467 EGVTVRSAFVVPAGA

-2514 NVSLQNGAVL
+2514 NVSLLNGAVL
-2524 YVMGGGALRGAGAAG
+2524 YVMGGGALGGAVAAG

-2578 LVAARSTPL
+2578 LVAARPTPL

-2642 GGVALDAAV
+2642 GGVAVDAAV
-2651 LGGEVA
+2651 LGGEYA

-2663 VVASAGT
+2663 VVASGGA

-2684 LVFDSGVEANASAVV
+2684 LVFGSGVEANASAVV

-2710 ALLVLR
+2710 ALLELR
-2716 GSASFAS
+2716 GSASFVS
-2723 GSWLSVCGNSISGRL
+2723 GSWLSVRGNSISGRL
-2738 LSVPSYPRSAELV
+2738 LSVPSYPRSADLV
-2751 QSTLAL
+2751 QSTLTL
-2757 YGNVGSGSVV
+2757 HGNAGSGPVV

-2776 AGGKFVV
+2776 AGRRFVV

-2806 FRPVACGVCDADVSC
+2806 FRPVACGVCDADVHC

-2829 SGSCRCRCAEGGY
+2829 SGSCGCRCAEGGY

-2861 ALPLLS
+2861 AMPLLS
-2867 HTATLTETRSLTT
+2867 HTATLTETRS
-2880 TWTATPTP
+2880 PTP
-2888 TPSLSTAH
+2888 TWTVTPSATN
-2896 YSPTQYGP
+2896 YSPTHYSP

-2923 ASLSSTPWWSEV
+2923 ASVSSTPWWSDV
-2935 TCPTLAVTTTAA
+2935 ACPTLTVTTTTA
-2947 GGSLTQNDIRGGGSA
+2947 GGGLTQNDIRGGGSA
-2962 VPTLLMVSLP
+2962 VPTRLMVAVPS
-2972 PPFRW
+2972 PFRW
-2977 ARDPQLGKH
+2977 ARDPQLGTH
-2986 LSFVPVSTAQ
+2986 LSFVPVSTVQ
-2996 PSGFGGSWG
+2996 PLGFGGPWG
-3005 AMLSNATWMRNATN
+3005 AMLSNATWVRNATN

-3034 FTAADET
+3034 FIAADET
-3041 IVIRCDA
+3041 LVIRCDA

-3062 FTIRSNTLPAAASTL
+3062 FTISSDTLPAAASAL

-3082 VVAGAAAVAVVVTGG
+3082 VVAGATAVAVVVTGG
-3097 LGSIL
+3097 LGSVL

-3110 ARISCASAQERAST
+3110 ARTPCASAQERAST

-3161 AAFQRWRGVDAASA
+3161 AAFQRWRGVDAATA

-3189 HAMHLGIFFCSV
+3189 HAMHLGIFFGSV
-3201 FALAMPD
+3201 LALAMPGA
-3208 SRVQHRVVGVVGLL
+3208 RVQHRVVGVVGVLY
-3222 HGAAFPAGV
+3222 GVVFPAGV
-3231 CYFIARHVG
+3231 CCLIARHVG
-3240 ASFTRYWQFSRK
+3240 ASFTKYWQFLRK

-3263 FWHPAAQQRMY
+3263 YWHPAAQQRMY

-3279 NMRGSRVY
+3279 NMRGSHVY

-3338 AFLTVMHAASFVLL
+3338 AFLTVMHTAGFLLL
-3352 AVLCLV
+3352 AALCVV
-3358 SAANHLAPSDGGAK
+3358 SAANHLAPSDGGAR
-3372 AYAAIVLLLT
+3372 AYAATVLLLT
-3382 AVLLA
+3382 TVLLA
-3387 IAVYSVVVW
+3387 VTVYSVVVW
-3396 YAEDRHWQ
+3396 YVEDRHWQ

-3418 RDDEESDEETQK
+3418 RDDEESNEDMQK
-3430 LHERTSSSYA
+3430 LHDRTSLSYA
-3440 TGTTVASSYRPPAPP
+3440 SGTTVASSYRPPAMP
-3455 LQPMAGDTRS
+3455 
-3465 DALSLLECASSARGK
+3465 
-3480 IDHALL
+3480 

>member
-1 MIDGA
+1 M
-6 SATHHE
+6 
-12 SPADTC
+12 
-18 LGRWMRSAVGAC
+18 WSAVGAC
-30 PRSRHRVRRRAIAAV
+30 PHSRHRVRCRATAAV
-45 RAALLVA
+45 RVALLVLLA
-52 LVLVAAAWM
+52 LVAAAAWM

-90 MDGVS
+90 MDGVF

-132 GYSGEP
+132 GYSDEP
-138 TSDRSLEVS
+138 ASDRSLEVS

-159 FVDNLPAH
+159 FVHNLPAH

-177 VTPGPMRFSQ
+177 VTAGPMHYSQ

-197 PLVLYATSL
+197 PLVLHATSL
-206 LQSQLRV
+206 LQTQLRV
-213 SNTVLRS
+213 SNTVLKS
-220 SHVGGSAVYVG
+220 LQVGGSAVYVG
-231 GDVDLLSSAV
+231 GGVDLLSSAV

-256 SAMHVASS
+256 SAMHVATS

-284 SGGGIVLGE
+284 SGGGFVLGE
-293 RLAVFDSVLRF
+293 RLAVIDSVLRF

-310 VESSLV
+310 VASSLV
-316 RCDGGTVGVGGWL
+316 RCDGGTVDAGGWL
-329 ELHGVW
+329 DLHDVW
-335 AVGEASSVASLSGV
+335 AVGEALSVASLSGV
-349 TLSGGT
+349 TLSGGA
-355 VSIARCAAAG
+355 VSIARCAATG
-365 ATLVSGLTI
+365 ATIVSGLTI

-388 RVLQSSGGYRMAGL
+388 RVLQSSGDYRMAGL
-402 PSVSVVPCDGCA
+402 PSVSVLPCDGCA
-414 AALACFDALT
+414 AALACFDGLT
-424 ASFTNCVCSCRA
+424 ASFSDCVCGCRA

-451 RAGGGGSEGCVS
+451 RAGGGAQDCVS
-463 GVTLTESVTIGGGRA
+463 GVTLTESVTVGGGRA

-484 VVFSGPIIVTVE
+484 VVFGGPIIVAVD

-505 ALNVTLRHCVLAGG
+505 AVNVTLRHCVLAGG

-530 TARLMPH
+530 TAHLMPH
-537 AFVNMTNVTS
+537 FLVNMTNLTS

-555 GAMPLHSRFLLA
+555 GAMPLHSSVLLA
-567 NSTLRATVGGSQYVP
+567 NSTLRATVGGSRYVP
-582 TTRGHEGFRYGP
+582 TNCGHEGFRYGP

-611 RSTLVCGGELCAA
+611 RSTLVCGGGSCAA
-624 ILVERGLGA
+624 ILLERGLGVH
-633 SLSSVFYMDNCVIRS
+633 LSSVFYMDNCAVMS
-648 RTHVMYALASYLRV
+648 RTHVMYAFASDLRV
-662 GGGSVFSIQNSLWS
+662 SGGSVFSIQNSSWS
-676 APSTEYGKGACVFK
+676 ASSTEYEGACVFG
-690 DVVVDGGSVLQI
+690 DVVLDGGSVLQV
-702 VSSTFRLGFAMLMA
+702 VSSNFRLGFAMLIA
-716 ATLTVTGGSWLVHRN
+716 ETLTVTDGSWLVHRN
-731 NGFRTAYV
+731 NEFRTAYV
-739 VYVTAHYSMVFRDQS
+739 VYVDKENGVAFRDRS
-754 VWSILDNKFTY
+754 VWSILDNKLTYALYSSFTH
-765 GSYSTFTC
+765 
-773 MTSKWLPPSDTR
+773 MTSNWLPPSDSR
-785 PTIYGMCNEAIGSP
+785 PIIYGVCNEVMGSP
-799 VTDYQEELNI
+799 VTDYRDDLNI
-809 GTPVTVLDCGACTV
+809 GTPVTALDCGACTV

-835 SGCECVCAAGGYGD
+835 SGCECECAAGGYGD

-872 VRCVHGGSISS
+872 VRCVHGGSTSF
-883 VYVPDPGV
+883 VDYPDPGV
-891 RGLCFVNVTFTAAIL
+891 RGLCFVNVTFTAAIVL
-906 LDLSYFDAPQHT
+906 ELSYFDAPQQT
-918 LNITLLQCVLVG
+918 LNITLLRCVLTG
-930 LSIRGSGARVQVN
+930 LSIRGSGARVHVN
-943 VTSSMLDSGELV
+943 VVSSMLDSGELEFRGV
-955 FQGDFGASSQI
+955 FGVSSQI
-966 LVVGSTLVTTS
+966 LVVGSTIVTTS
-977 GHAISFVKFTL
+977 GHAILFVKFTL

-1002 ANRYAVYF
+1002 TSRYAVYLSS
-1010 FNGVVDGGGIIVK
+1010 GVVVDGGGIIVK
-1023 GNTLRTTEDDDGL
+1023 GNTLRATKVDDDGV
-1036 ESSVCVN
+1036 ESSVCVY
-1043 AIDVRNGGYFD
+1043 AVDVRNGGYFD
-1054 VENNTMSSVN
+1054 IENNTMSAVK
-1064 GVILFGDTTVS
+1064 GVILFGDTTVRS
-1075 FAGLLRVADCIFA
+1075 AGLLRVADCTFV
-1088 GGTEFF
+1088 GGTEIF
-1094 DPALSYLSGSVTL
+1094 DSALVYLTGSVTL
-1107 EGGAQWRVEGNN
+1107 EGGAQWRVEGNS
-1119 VSAASVLNIP
+1119 VGAASVLTIP
-1129 YPQYKIKLS
+1129 YSWQKLQLS

-1144 ALAHNRQVDNSYPF
+1144 ALAHNRQVEGSALF
-1158 ADFFPPDTIVELPA
+1158 AKLFKSNTIVESPA

-1177 CNLQGDEEVLYDDV
+1177 CNLKGDEELSYYYV
-1191 FPEKVVVFRCGTCND
+1191 FPEEVVLFRCGTCNE

-1227 KEGWHG
+1227 KDGWHG
-1233 ASCLPFEVP
+1233 ASCLPLEVP

-1248 VAERAVDGDT
+1248 AAERAVDGDT

-1265 LTNVT
+1265 LTNLT
-1270 LNMWKTH
+1270 LKMWKTH

-1282 VTFSGVGATL
+1282 VTFSGVGAVL
-1292 TFSFDSMPLH
+1292 TFFLNSMPLH
-1302 LPINITLTGCTF
+1302 LPVNITLTGCTF
-1314 REGAALQFVGG
+1314 REGAALQFFGG
-1325 AEAAESA
+1325 VEAAESS

-1344 SSTVAFMRALP
+1344 SSVVAFIRALP

-1362 TEVDAALSFAVELLD
+1362 TEFDAVQTFEVELPGTVNNMWSVLLLE
-1377 TRMNTKFGVVMLK
+1377 NV
-1390 DAVLSASLLLVSD
+1390 VLSASTLLVSN
-1403 VKAHATKRDAFVV
+1403 VKAHATNRDAFGL
-1416 YSTGTLTL
+1416 YSTVTLKL

-1429 LYARYCSFDGYTHLF
+1429 LYARYCSFEGYKYLF
-1444 YLYSLSVSDHSVFA
+1444 YVYSLSVNDNSVFA
-1458 LLNNTMFSG
+1458 LLNNTMFFG
-1467 VSLLY
+1467 EGLLY
-1472 LRHGFSV
+1472 QHQGFSV
-1479 SDHSVLRVVGNSGSV
+1479 SDHSVVRVVGNSGSV
-1494 RYAICND
+1494 RYAIYND
-1501 DLWTVQRSS
+1501 VLWTVQQSS
-1510 WLDWRDNDVELGA
+1510 WLDWRDNDVEVGA
-1523 MFYDSSSAFV
+1523 MFYDTESAFVIIDSSSA
-1533 SIDGSS
+1533 
-1539 VVTLTGCKMGS
+1539 VTLTGCRMGL
-1550 TGLSVSLLSRA
+1550 TGLSVSLLKRA

-1568 AGCLTVAGR
+1568 AGCLMVAGR
-1577 LVTTAAE
+1577 EVTTAAE
-1584 LELNGITNVTTV
+1584 LELNGINNVTTV
-1596 AVCGECTKEGDCFA
+1596 AACGECTKESDCFA
-1610 PLTAAVSD
+1610 PLTTAVIG
-1618 CNCQCA
+1618 CKCQCA

-1639 GPPPPTPPV
+1639 GPPPPPPPPV
-1648 PPPPPPSPPSVGEC
+1648 PPTPLPPPVGEC

-1669 EVAQAVGSGLSWLCY
+1669 EVAQAVGGGLSWLCY

-1698 LIGAMTGDVVNV
+1698 LVGAMTGDVANV

-1736 NIVVTGN
+1736 NIVVAGN
-1743 TFSDALLSPEGVFPP
+1743 TFTDALLSPEGVFPP

-1768 FAVTRL
+1768 FTATRL
-1774 IPRPGLKLDCPSCV
+1774 IPRSGLGLRRPSCV
-1788 AMNELAI
+1788 VMNGLAI

-1811 TASSSAIYVVGSPL
+1811 TASSSAIYVIGSAL
-1825 RVLWKSVFAVV
+1825 RVSWHSVFAVV
-1836 GNTFHMAGGD
+1836 GNTFHMDGGD
-1846 STLIYLE
+1846 STLINLE
-1853 GSGQFSSLSVLN
+1853 GSSQSSSLKVLN

-1870 IRGNF
+1870 IRGN
-1875 VARPVRH
+1875 VVSRPVRY
-1882 FLLVILALSVESR
+1882 FLLVILALRVESR
-1895 SAVVFQGNDMQRS
+1895 SVLVFQGNDMQRS
-1908 SVVFF
+1908 SVVFY
-1913 PGYSSYIYYNSWLQ
+1913 PSYPSYIYYNSWLQ

-1934 ESPSD
+1934 VSPSE
-1939 AFLFL
+1939 AFVFL
-1944 NPTVNLR
+1944 NPTVHLR
-1951 DSAVS
+1951 DSTVS
-1956 VSRNQFMSSTVSP
+1956 LSGNRFMSRRGMP
-1969 TMLLIPQSSRDLTNG
+1969 TALRISKGSRDITNG
-1984 AIVAACNTVNGEER
+1984 AIVAACNTGSGGEGATY
-1998 VKYSIPS
+1998 VIPS
-2005 VYNATILTCSGP
+2005 VYNAAFLTCSDP
-2017 CALATS
+2017 CTLAAS
-2023 CFPAYT
+2023 CFTAYT

-2037 ACACAEGGHGDACL
+2037 ACTCAEGGHGDACL

-2071 RVDVEVN
+2071 RVDGVVN
-2078 AGVGT
+2078 FTLGT
-2083 SVACYFGVTFLA
+2083 SVVCYVGVTFAA
-2095 DVVVDVG
+2095 DVVVNVE

-2109 NVTLANCTFVRGA
+2109 NVTLANCTFLDGA

-2127 GWRSDLSAGERVDVL
+2127 GWRSDPSAGERADVL
-2142 ISGLESRSG
+2142 IRGLESCSG
-2151 GGVVVANRFPPGS
+2151 GGVVVANLFPPGS

-2170 SVLIAEKRVAY
+2170 SVLIAEARVAY
-2181 RGDHGLGDA
+2181 RGAYDLGDA
-2190 SACLVVQN
+2190 SACLVLHN
-2198 VNLTGSVLTIAR
+2198 VNMTGSVLTIAR
-2210 TQVAAVFRDAVGVL
+2210 TQVAAVFRDAVAVL
-2224 FVGGVA
+2224 LVGGVA
-2230 LSSRGALYV
+2230 LHSRGALYV
-2239 DGLSVQTALG
+2239 DGLLVQTALG

-2263 SVVAFVDSDFLL
+2263 SVVAFVDSEFLL
-2275 CEHAVSV
+2275 CKHALSV

-2299 FSSTEDYAVAFYS
+2299 FFSTEDYAVAIYS
-2312 TVSLAGGSMLLAK
+2312 TVSLYGGSMLLAK

-2358 LPRMLSLSLSLAA
+2358 LPRMLSVSLSLAA

-2376 VACNDAGGRVL
+2376 VACNYAGGRVL

-2400 AGSIDVV
+2400 AGSIDVA

-2424 AASMRNGV
+2424 SASMRNGV
-2432 CVCLCGSAAYGEA
+2432 CVCTCGSGGYGEA

-2467 ESVTVRSVFVVPAGA
+2467 ESVTVQSVFVVPVGA

-2498 LYVPWMARDG
+2498 LYVPWMALDG

-2514 NVSLQNGAVL
+2514 NVSLRNGAVL

-2539 SDESGPVELSVCD
+2539 SDDSGPVELSVCD
-2552 VEALNGALVLT
+2552 VEALNGALVLS

-2578 LVAARSTPL
+2578 LVAASSTPL
-2587 VYLPGSQSSPYA
+2587 SYLLGSRSSPYA

-2611 SVLVVSGVAL
+2611 SVLVVSGVFL

-2636 VLELVG
+2636 VLELFG

-2651 LGGEVA
+2651 FGGDVA

-2663 VVASAGT
+2663 VVASGGA
-2670 VLRVSGSQVYAAHG
+2670 VLRVLGSQVYAAHG

-2716 GSASFAS
+2716 GSASFVS
-2723 GSWLSVCGNSISGRL
+2723 GSWLSVRGNSISGRL
-2738 LSVPSYPRSAELV
+2738 LSVPSYPRSVDLV
-2751 QSTLAL
+2751 QSTLTL
-2757 YGNVGSGSVV
+2757 HGNAGSGPLL
-2767 MDGTVALGG
+2767 MDGTVALVG
-2776 AGGKFVV
+2776 AGRRFVV
-2783 GCLTLNGQALQPM
+2783 GCLTLNGQALRPM

-2806 FRPVACGVCDADVSC
+2806 FRPVACGVCDADVRC

-2861 ALPLLS
+2861 AMPPLS
-2867 HTATLTETRSLTT
+2867 HTATLTEKRSLTP
-2880 TWTATPTP
+2880 TW
-2888 TPSLSTAH
+2888 TPSLSA
-2896 YSPTQYGP
+2896 TQYWPTRHGP

-2913 VALPPTRTPT
+2913 VALSPTRTPT
-2923 ASLSSTPWWSEV
+2923 ASVSSTLWWSDV
-2935 TCPTLAVTTTAA
+2935 ACPTLAVTTTAA
-2947 GGSLTQNDIRGGGSA
+2947 GGSLTQNDVRGSGSA
-2962 VPTLLMVSLP
+2962 VPTLLMVALP

-2977 ARDPQLGKH
+2977 ASDPQLGKH

-2996 PSGFGGSWG
+2996 LSGFGGPWG
-3005 AMLSNATWMRNATN
+3005 AMLSNATWVRNATN

-3034 FTAADET
+3034 FIVADET

-3048 AAVFGGCKGVLLGS
+3048 VAVSGGCKGVLLGS
-3062 FTIRSNTLPAAASTL
+3062 FTIRFDTLPAASAL

-3082 VVAGAAAVAVVVTGG
+3082 VVAGATAVAVVVTGG

-3110 ARISCASAQERAST
+3110 ARMSCASAQERAST

-3161 AAFQRWRGVDAASA
+3161 VAFQRWRGVDAASA

-3189 HAMHLGIFFCSV
+3189 HAMHLGIFFGSV
-3201 FALAMPD
+3201 LALAMPGA
-3208 SRVQHRVVGVVGLL
+3208 RVQHRVIGVVGVLY
-3222 HGAAFPAGV
+3222 GVAFPAGV

-3240 ASFTRYWQFSRK
+3240 ASFTKYWQFSRK

-3263 FWHPAAQQRMY
+3263 YWCPAAQQRMY

-3279 NMRGSRVY
+3279 NMRGSYVY
-3287 WCVFQLSVLCVV
+3287 WCVFQPSVLCVV
-3299 CLIAAVHPPVGG
+3299 CLIAAVHPPAEG

-3338 AFLTVMHAASFVLL
+3338 SFLTVMRAASFLLL
-3352 AVLCLV
+3352 AALCVV
-3358 SAANHLAPSDGGAK
+3358 SAANHLAPSDGGAR

-3387 IAVYSVVVW
+3387 VTVYSVVVW

-3430 LHERTSSSYA
+3430 PHEMKSSSYA
-3440 TGTTVASSYRPPAPP
+3440 IGATVASSYRPPAPP

-3465 DALSLLECASSARGK
+3465 DAQSLLDRASSASRM
-3480 IDHALL
+3480 IDYAAM

>member
-1 MIDGA
+1 MVDGA
-6 SATHHE
+6 SATRHD

-18 LGRWMRSAVGAC
+18 LGGWMRPAVGAC
-30 PRSRHRVRRRAIAAV
+30 PRSRHRVLRMAIAAV
-45 RAALLVA
+45 RVSLLVA
-52 LVLVAAAWM
+52 LALAAAAAWM

-90 MDGVS
+90 MDGVYM
-95 ITNGVAVVFDV
+95 TNGVAVVFDV

-115 IELRNCVCDG
+115 IEMRNCVCDG

-138 TSDRSLEVS
+138 ASDRRLEVS
-147 VSGLSGSYCSLV
+147 VSGLSGGYCSLV
-159 FVDNLPAH
+159 FVHNLPAH

-177 VTPGPMRFSQ
+177 VTPGPMRYSQ

-197 PLVLYATSL
+197 PLVLHATSL
-206 LQSQLRV
+206 LQTQLRV

-220 SHVGGSAVYVG
+220 SRAGGSAVYVG
-231 GDVDLLSSAV
+231 GGVDLLSSAV
-241 VLDGVLLEASGGPTA
+241 VLDGVLLEASGGATA

-310 VESSLV
+310 VASSLV
-316 RCDGGTVGVGGWL
+316 RCDGGTVGDGGWL
-329 ELHGVW
+329 DLHDVW
-335 AVGEASSVASLSGV
+335 AVGEASSVASLLGL
-349 TLSGGT
+349 TLSGGA

-365 ATLVSGLTI
+365 ATLVSGPTI

-388 RVLQSSGGYRMAGL
+388 RVLQSSGDYRMAGL
-402 PSVSVVPCDGCA
+402 YFVSVVPCDGCA

-424 ASFTNCVCSCRA
+424 ASFSDCVCSCRA
-436 GGVGEACLPFDVPPA
+436 GGLGEACLPFDVPPA
-451 RAGGGGSEGCVS
+451 RSGGGGGGAQDCVT
-463 GVTLTESVTIGGGRA
+463 GVTLTESVTVGGGQA

-484 VVFSGPIIVTVE
+484 VVFSGPITVAVD
-496 LRLMDAFAD
+496 LRSMDAFAD

-519 AQLRIGGLSES
+519 SQLRIGGLSES

-537 AFVNMTNVTS
+537 ALVNMTNVTS

-555 GAMPLHSRFLLA
+555 GAMPLHSSVLLA
-567 NSTLRATVGGSQYVP
+567 NSTLRATVGGSQYV
-582 TTRGHEGFRYGP
+582 TTTPDYEGFWYGP

-611 RSTLVCGGELCAA
+611 RSTLVCGGGSCAA
-624 ILVERGLGA
+624 ILVERSLGVH
-633 SLSSVFYMDNCVIRS
+633 LSSVFYMDNCAVLS
-648 RTHVMYALASYLRV
+648 WTHVIYALASELRV
-662 GGGSVFSIQNSLWS
+662 GSGSVFSIQNSSWS
-676 APSTEYGKGACVFK
+676 APSTEYYNGACMFG
-690 DVVVDGGSVLQI
+690 DVAVYGGSVLQV
-702 VSSTFRLGFAMLMA
+702 VSSTFRLGFAMLIA
-716 ATLTVTGGSWLVHRN
+716 NTLTVTGGSWLVHRDN
-731 NGFRTAYV
+731 EFRTAYV
-739 VYVTAHYSMVFRDQS
+739 VYLAKENGVVFCDRS
-754 VWSILDNKFTY
+754 VWSILDNNITY
-765 GSYSTFTC
+765 GSYSSRTVS
-773 MTSKWLPPSDTR
+773 MTSNWSPPFDSR
-785 PTIYGMCNEAIGSP
+785 PTIYGVCNEAMGSP
-799 VTDYQEELNI
+799 VTNYGEDLST
-809 GTPVTVLDCGACTV
+809 GAPVTVLDCGACTV
-823 DAVCFAARTSSI
+823 DSVCFAARTSSI

-883 VYVPDPGV
+883 VEYPGPGV
-891 RGLCFVNVTFTAAIL
+891 RGLCFVNVTFTAAIV
-906 LDLSYFDAPQHT
+906 LDLSYFDAPQQT
-918 LNITLLQCVLVG
+918 LNITLLQCVLIG
-930 LSIRGSGARVQVN
+930 LSIKGSGARVHVN
-943 VTSSMLDSGELV
+943 VTSLVLDWDALE
-955 FQGDFGASSQI
+955 FEGDFGASSQI
-966 LVVGSTLVTTS
+966 LVVGSTLLTTS
-977 GHAISFVKFTL
+977 SYAIRFSRFTFGE
-988 SANMTLLLLDNYIE
+988 NTTLLLLDNRIE
-1002 ANRYAVYF
+1002 GNRHAVYF
-1010 FNGVVDGGGIIVK
+1010 SDAVVVDGGGIIVK
-1023 GNTLRTTEDDDGL
+1023 GNTLRSKKRDYR
-1036 ESSVCVN
+1036 SASAVCFPAV
-1043 AIDVRNGGYFD
+1043 DVRNGGYID

-1064 GVILFGDTTVS
+1064 GVYLLAVTTVS
-1075 FAGLLRVADCIFA
+1075 SAGLLRVADCTFA

-1094 DPALSYLSGSVTL
+1094 DPALVYLSGSVTL
-1107 EGGAQWRVEGNN
+1107 EGCAQWRVEGNS
-1119 VSAASVLNIP
+1119 VDAASILSIP
-1129 YPQYKIKLS
+1129 YSWQKIRLS
-1138 GSGTTV
+1138 DSGTAV
-1144 ALAHNRQVDNSYPF
+1144 ALANNRQVEGSAVF
-1158 ADFFPPDTIVELPA
+1158 AKLLPPNTIVASPA
-1172 RFVVG
+1172 QFVVG
-1177 CNLQGDEEVLYDDV
+1177 CNLQGDEEVSYDGV
-1191 FPEKVVVFRCGTCND
+1191 FPEEVVIFRCGKCND

-1227 KEGWHG
+1227 KDGWHG
-1233 ASCLPFEVP
+1233 ASCLPLEVP
-1242 DTVVPP
+1242 DTFLPP
-1248 VAERAVDGDT
+1248 LPERAVDGDT

-1265 LTNVT
+1265 LTNLT
-1270 LNMWKTH
+1270 LKMWKTH

-1282 VTFSGVGATL
+1282 VTFSGVGAVL
-1292 TFSFDSMPLH
+1292 TFFLNSMPLH

-1314 REGAALQFVGG
+1314 CGGAALQFVGG
-1325 AEAAESA
+1325 AEAAESS

-1339 QTVMR
+1339 QTFMR

-1355 QHCDIAV
+1355 QYCDIAV
-1362 TEVDAALSFAVELLD
+1362 TEVDAVQSSEVQLLD
-1377 TRMNTKFGVVMLK
+1377 LMSNMLSVVLLQN
-1390 DAVLSASLLLVSD
+1390 VFLNASSLLVSNLN
-1403 VKAHATKRDAFVV
+1403 AHALRYRGPGL
-1416 YSTGTLTL
+1416 YSVGTLKL

-1429 LYARYCSFDGYTHLF
+1429 LYVRYCSFDGYAHL
-1444 YLYSLSVSDHSVFA
+1444 LYMNVLILRNHSVFA
-1458 LLNNTMFSG
+1458 LLNNTMAFG
-1467 VSLLY
+1467 ASLLY

-1479 SDHSVLRVVGNSGSV
+1479 SDQSVLRVVGNSVFSFYGI
-1494 RYAICND
+1494 YANKF
-1501 DLWTVQRSS
+1501 WTVEQSS
-1510 WLDWRDNDVELGA
+1510 WLDWRDNDVEVGA
-1523 MFYDSSSAFV
+1523 MFYDTESAFV

-1539 VVTLTGCKMGS
+1539 VLTLTGCKMGS
-1550 TGLSVSLLSRA
+1550 TGLPVSLLSRA

-1577 LVTTAAE
+1577 EVTTAEE
-1584 LELNGITNVTTV
+1584 LELHGITNVTTV
-1596 AVCGECTKEGDCFA
+1596 TVCGECTKDGDCFA
-1610 PLTAAVSD
+1610 PLTTAVSD
-1618 CNCQCA
+1618 CKCQCA

-1639 GPPPPTPPV
+1639 GPPPP
-1648 PPPPPPSPPSVGEC
+1648 PPPPPATPPPATPTPPPPPVGEC
-1662 ISDMVYP
+1662 ISGMMYP
-1669 EVAQAVGSGLSWLCY
+1669 EVAQSVGGGLSWLCY
-1684 RNVTFSGGGMSLTV
+1684 RNVTFSGGGMCLTV
-1698 LIGAMTGDVVNV
+1698 LIGAMAGDVANV

-1717 RDGAVLLLLGN
+1717 RDGAVLVLLGN

-1768 FAVTRL
+1768 FTVTRL
-1774 IPRPGLKLDCPSCV
+1774 IPRSGLVLDSPSCV
-1788 AMNELAI
+1788 AMNGLAI

-1804 GNVFQSV
+1804 GNVFQTV
-1811 TASSSAIYVVGSPL
+1811 AASSSAIHVVRSAL
-1825 RVLWKSVFAVV
+1825 RVSWHSVFAVM
-1836 GNTFHMAGGD
+1836 GNTFHMDGAN

-1853 GSGQFSSLSVLN
+1853 RSGQSSSLIVLN
-1865 NSAVV
+1865 GSAVV
-1870 IRGNF
+1870 IRGN
-1875 VARPVRH
+1875 VVTRPVKY
-1882 FLLVILALSVESR
+1882 FMNILSVLHVESF
-1895 SAVVFQGNDMQRS
+1895 SAAVFQGNDMQGS
-1908 SVVFF
+1908 LVVFF
-1913 PGYSSYIYYNSWLQ
+1913 PRYSSNIYYNSWLQ

-1934 ESPSD
+1934 ESPSE
-1939 AFLFL
+1939 AFAFFYS
-1944 NPTVNLR
+1944 TVNLR

-1956 VSRNQFMSSTVSP
+1956 VSGNRFMSSTGTP
-1969 TMLLIPQSSRDLTNG
+1969 TVLRILAVSRDLTNG

-2005 VYNATILTCSGP
+2005 VYNATFLTCSGP

-2037 ACACAEGGHGDACL
+2037 ACKCAEGGHGDVCL

-2071 RVDVEVN
+2071 RVDGEVK
-2078 AGVGT
+2078 VRFGT
-2083 SVACYFGVTFLA
+2083 SVVCYVGVTFAA
-2095 DVVVDVG
+2095 DVVVDVEL
-2102 SMSGSVR
+2102 MSGSVR
-2109 NVTLANCTFVRGA
+2109 NVTLASCTFLGGA

-2127 GWRSDLSAGERVDVL
+2127 GWLSDPPAGERVDVL
-2142 ISGLESRSG
+2142 ISGLELRSG

-2164 RVTVVD
+2164 RVIVVD
-2170 SVLIAEKRVAY
+2170 SVLIAEARVAY
-2181 RGDHGLGDA
+2181 RGTYDLGDV
-2190 SACLVVQN
+2190 SACFVVHN

-2210 TQVAAVFRDAVGVL
+2210 THVAAVFGDAVGVL
-2224 FVGGVA
+2224 VVGGVA

-2249 LCVSVEG
+2249 QCVSVEG

-2275 CEHAVSV
+2275 CKHAVSV
-2282 RGAVSVSGSAV
+2282 RGAVRVSGSAV
-2293 ALVRSD
+2293 TFVRSD
-2299 FSSTEDYAVAFYS
+2299 FVLTGDYAVAFYS
-2312 TVSLAGGSMLLAK
+2312 TVSLVGGSMLLAK

-2358 LPRMLSLSLSLAA
+2358 LPRMVLVSLSLSA

-2400 AGSIDVV
+2400 AGSIDFV
-2407 GCDACDRDTH
+2407 GCGDCDRETY
-2417 CYAPGTA
+2417 CYAPGTSS
-2424 AASMRNGV
+2424 ASMRNGV
-2432 CVCLCGSAAYGEA
+2432 CVCACGSGGYGEA

-2452 ALPPAVGTASSVFVR
+2452 ALPPVVGTASSVFIR
-2467 ESVTVRSVFVVPAGA
+2467 EGVTVRSVFIVPAGA

-2508 VRIVVQ
+2508 VRIIVQ
-2514 NVSLQNGAVL
+2514 NVSLLNGAVL

-2539 SDESGPVELSVCD
+2539 RDESGPVELSACD

-2578 LVAARSTPL
+2578 LVAARPTPL

-2621 VTVMT
+2621 VTVVT

-2636 VLELVG
+2636 VLEVVG

-2651 LGGEVA
+2651 FGGDYA

-2663 VVASAGT
+2663 VVTSGGA

-2699 VNDNAGALTDG
+2699 VNENVGALTDG

-2716 GSASFAS
+2716 GSASFVS
-2723 GSWLSVCGNSISGRL
+2723 GSWLSVRGNSVSGRL
-2738 LSVPSYPRSAELV
+2738 LSVPSYPRSAELA
-2751 QSTLAL
+2751 QSTLTL
-2757 YGNVGSGSVV
+2757 HGNAGSGPVV
-2767 MDGTVALGG
+2767 MDGTVVLGG
-2776 AGGKFVV
+2776 AGRRFVV
-2783 GCLTLNGQALQPM
+2783 GCLTLNGQALQPI

-2806 FRPVACGVCDADVSC
+2806 FRPVACGVCDADVRC

-2855 GCNRTP
+2855 GCNRTS

-2867 HTATLTETRSLTT
+2867 HTATLTETRSP
-2880 TWTATPTP
+2880 TPTP
-2888 TPSLSTAH
+2888 TWTPSLSATH

-2904 TETLQVTET
+2904 TETLQVTGT
-2913 VALPPTRTPT
+2913 VALSPTQTPT
-2923 ASLSSTPWWSEV
+2923 TSVSSTLWWSDV
-2935 TCPTLAVTTTAA
+2935 ACPTLAVTTTAA

-2962 VPTLLMVSLP
+2962 VPTLLMVALP

-2977 ARDPQLGKH
+2977 ARDPQLSTH

-2996 PSGFGGSWG
+2996 PSGFGGPWG
-3005 AMLSNATWMRNATN
+3005 AMLSNATWVRNATN

-3034 FTAADET
+3034 FIAADET

-3048 AAVFGGCKGVLLGS
+3048 VAVSGGCKGVLLGS
-3062 FTIRSNTLPAAASTL
+3062 FTIRSDKPPAAASAL

-3082 VVAGAAAVAVVVTGG
+3082 VVAGATAVAVVVTGG

-3110 ARISCASAQERAST
+3110 ARMSCASAQERAST

-3135 ALDPLWMVVGNA
+3135 AIDPLWMVVGNA
-3147 LLAAVFGCVHCGVT
+3147 LLAAVFGCVHCGLT

-3175 WAAMRFPSLTYVVA
+3175 WAAMRFPSLTYVVS
-3189 HAMHLGIFFCSV
+3189 HAMHLGIFFGSV
-3201 FALAMPD
+3201 FALAMPGA
-3208 SRVQHRVVGVVGLL
+3208 RVQHRVIGVVGVLY
-3222 HGAAFPAGV
+3222 GVAFPAGV
-3231 CYFIARHVG
+3231 CYFIARHTG
-3240 ASFTRYWQFSRK
+3240 ASFTKYWQFLRK

-3263 FWHPAAQQRMY
+3263 YWHPAAQQRMY

-3279 NMRGSRVY
+3279 NMRGSYVY

-3299 CLIAAVHPPVGG
+3299 CLIAAVQPPVGG

-3338 AFLTVMHAASFVLL
+3338 AFLTVMHAVSFVLL
-3352 AVLCLV
+3352 AALCLV
-3358 SAANHLAPSDGGAK
+3358 SAANHLAPSDGGARV
-3372 AYAAIVLLLT
+3372 YAAIVLLLT
-3382 AVLLA
+3382 TVLLA
-3387 IAVYSVVVW
+3387 ITVYSVVVW

-3404 ELREPRR
+3404 ELREPQR

-3418 RDDEESDEETQK
+3418 RDGEESDEEAQK
-3430 LHERTSSSYA
+3430 PHDVTSSLYA
-3440 TGTTVASSYRPPAPP
+3440 TGTTVVSSYRPPAVP
-3455 LQPMAGDTRS
+3455 LQPMAVAPAQT
-3465 DALSLLECASSARGK
+3465 L
-3480 IDHALL
+3480 

>member
-1 MIDGA
+1 MVDGA
-6 SATHHE
+6 SATRHN
-12 SPADTC
+12 SSIGTC
-18 LGRWMRSAVGAC
+18 LGRWMRGAVGAC
-30 PRSRHRVRRRAIAAV
+30 PHSRHRVRHRAIAAV
-45 RAALLVA
+45 RAALLVVLA
-52 LVLVAAAWM
+52 LVAAAAVWM

-75 VDRAITVGRAVDTVL
+75 VDRAVTVGRAVDAVL

-106 AAMLPGALR
+106 PAKLPGALR

-125 GAQIYVR
+125 GAQLYVR
-132 GYSGEP
+132 GHSGEP
-138 TSDRSLEVS
+138 ASDRNLEVS
-147 VSGLSGSYCSLV
+147 VSGLSGDYCSLV

-177 VTPGPMRFSQ
+177 VTAGPMRYSQ

-197 PLVLYATSL
+197 PLVLHAMSL
-206 LQSQLRV
+206 LQTQLRV

-220 SHVGGSAVYVG
+220 LQAGGSAVHVG
-231 GDVDLLSSAV
+231 GGVDLLLSAV
-241 VLDGVLLEASGGPTA
+241 VLDGVSLEASGGPTA

-271 HSVFSVTN
+271 HSVFSVTS

-284 SGGGIVLGE
+284 SGGGLVLGE
-293 RLAVFDSVLRF
+293 GLAVIDSVLRF
-304 VGVEGS
+304 VGVKGS
-310 VESSLV
+310 AASSLV
-316 RCDGGTVGVGGWL
+316 RCDGGTIGVGGWV
-329 ELHGVW
+329 ELRDVW

-349 TLSGGT
+349 TLSGGA
-355 VSIARCAAAG
+355 VSIVHCSATG
-365 ATLVSGLTI
+365 ATLVSGPTI
-374 TSGVVSVQCNRAGG
+374 TSGAVSVQCNRAGG
-388 RVLQSSGGYRMAGL
+388 RVLQSSSDYRMAGL

-424 ASFTNCVCSCRA
+424 ASFSDCVCSCRA
-436 GGVGEACLPFDVPPA
+436 GGVGDACLPFDVPVA
-451 RAGGGGSEGCVS
+451 RSGGGGGSQDCVS
-463 GVTLTESVTIGGGRA
+463 GVTLTKSVTVGGGRA

-484 VVFSGPIIVTVE
+484 VVFSGPITVAVD

-530 TARLMPH
+530 TARLVPH
-537 AFVNMTNVTS
+537 ALVNMTNVTS

-555 GAMPLHSRFLLA
+555 GAMPLHSSVLLA

-582 TTRGHEGFRYGP
+582 TTRGHEKSRYGP

-611 RSTLVCGGELCAA
+611 RSLLVCGGESCAA

-633 SLSSVFYMDNCVIRS
+633 NLSSVFYMDNCVVIS
-648 RTHVMYALASYLRV
+648 RTHVMYALSSELRV
-662 GGGSVFSIQNSLWS
+662 SGGSVFSVQNSSWS
-676 APSTEYGKGACVFK
+676 APSIEYYEGAFVFK
-690 DVVVDGGSVLQI
+690 DVAVVGGSVLQI

-716 ATLTVTGGSWLVHRN
+716 NRLTVSGGSWLVHRDN
-731 NGFRTAYV
+731 EFRTAHV
-739 VYVTAHYSMVFRDQS
+739 VYVVKENGVAFRDRS
-754 VWSILDNKFTY
+754 VWSILHNKFTY
-765 GSYSTFTC
+765 GSYSSTIAH
-773 MTSKWLPPSDTR
+773 MTSNWSPPSDQR
-785 PTIYGMCNEAIGSP
+785 PIIYGVCNELRGSP
-799 VTDYQEELNI
+799 VTDYRVDLNI
-809 GTPVTVLDCGACTV
+809 GAPVTVLDCGAYTV
-823 DAVCFAARTSSI
+823 EAVCFVARTSSI

-849 TCLPAAVPDGLGPL
+849 TCLPAAVPDGLGRL
-863 PLPDAKDTE
+863 PLSDARDTE

-883 VYVPDPGV
+883 VDDPDPGV
-891 RGLCFVNVTFTAAIL
+891 HGLCFVSVTFTAAIV
-906 LDLSYFDAPQHT
+906 LDLSHFDAPQQA

-930 LSIRGSGARVQVN
+930 LLIKGSGVRVHVN
-943 VTSSMLDSGELV
+943 VTSSMLDFGELE
-955 FQGDFGASSQI
+955 FRGDFGVSSQI
-966 LVVGSTLVTTS
+966 LLVGSTLATTS
-977 GHAISFVKFTL
+977 NHAILFVKFTL

-1002 ANRYAVYF
+1002 GNRYAVYLLS
-1010 FNGVVDGGGIIVK
+1010 VVFVGGGGIIVK
-1023 GNTLRTTEDDDGL
+1023 GNTLSTIEEDDGV
-1036 ESSVCVN
+1036 ESSVCVH
-1043 AIDVRNGGYFD
+1043 AVDVKNGGYLD
-1054 VENNTMSSVN
+1054 VENNTMRSVN
-1064 GVILFGDTTVS
+1064 GVILFGNTIVGS
-1075 FAGLLRVADCIFA
+1075 AGLLRVSDCTFI
-1088 GGTEFF
+1088 GRTEVF
-1094 DPALSYLSGSVTL
+1094 DPALVSVPDSVTL
-1107 EGGAQWRVEGNN
+1107 EGGAQWRVEGNS
-1119 VSAASVLNIP
+1119 VGAASVLSFP
-1129 YPQYKIKLS
+1129 YSWEKVQLS

-1144 ALAHNRQVDNSYPF
+1144 VLANNRQVDDIYPF
-1158 ADFFPPDTIVELPA
+1158 ADLSLPQTVVELPA
-1172 RFVVG
+1172 RFVFG
-1177 CNLQGDEEVLYDDV
+1177 CNLQGAEEVSLYDGV
-1191 FPEKVVVFRCGTCND
+1191 FPEEVVIFRCGTCND

-1216 SVDRSSCSCSC
+1216 LVDRSSCSCSC
-1227 KEGWHG
+1227 RDGWHG

-1242 DTVVPP
+1242 DKVVPP
-1248 VAERAVDGDT
+1248 LPERAVDGDT

-1265 LTNVT
+1265 LTSLA

-1282 VTFSGVGATL
+1282 VTFSGVGAVL
-1292 TFSFDSMPLH
+1292 TFSLNSMPLH

-1314 REGAALQFVGG
+1314 LEGALLRFVGG
-1325 AEAAESA
+1325 AEAAKSA

-1339 QTVMR
+1339 RTVMR
-1344 SSTVAFMRALP
+1344 SSVVVFALALP

-1362 TEVDAALSFAVELLD
+1362 TEVDAVQTFSVELPGIVSR
-1377 TRMNTKFGVVMLK
+1377 TVSVVMLK
-1390 DAVLSASLLLVSD
+1390 NVVLTASSLLVSN
-1403 VKAHATKRDAFVV
+1403 VRAHAKKRDAFGL
-1416 YSTGTLTL
+1416 YSIGTLTL

-1429 LYARYCSFDGYTHLF
+1429 FFTRYCSFDGYMHLF
-1444 YLYSLSVSDHSVFA
+1444 YVYSLSVSDHSVFA

-1472 LRHGFSV
+1472 RQQVFSA

-1494 RYAICND
+1494 SFAICND

-1510 WLDWRDNDVELGA
+1510 WLDWRDNDVGVGA
-1523 MFYDSSSAFV
+1523 MLYETESAFV
-1533 SIDGSS
+1533 SIDNSS
-1539 VVTLTGCKMGS
+1539 VVTLKGCKMGS
-1550 TGLSVSLLSRA
+1550 TGLSRPLLSQA

-1577 LVTTAAE
+1577 EVTTAAE
-1584 LELNGITNVTTV
+1584 LELNSIFNVTTV
-1596 AVCGECTKEGDCFA
+1596 AACGECTKDGDCFA
-1610 PLTAAVSD
+1610 PLTTAVID
-1618 CNCQCA
+1618 CKCQCA

-1639 GPPPPTPPV
+1639 GPPPPPTPPA
-1648 PPPPPPSPPSVGEC
+1648 PPTPSPPPVGEC

-1669 EVAQAVGSGLSWLCY
+1669 EVAQAVGGGLSWLCY
-1684 RNVTFSGGGMSLTV
+1684 RNVTFSGRGMILTV
-1698 LIGAMTGDVVNV
+1698 LVGAMTDEVANV

-1728 AYAAVGSL
+1728 AYAAVGAL
-1736 NIVVTGN
+1736 HIVVTEN

-1758 HTNITISGNR
+1758 RTNITISGNR
-1768 FAVTRL
+1768 FTVTRL
-1774 IPRPGLKLDCPSCV
+1774 IPRQGLDVDSPSCV
-1788 AMNELAI
+1788 AMNELVI
-1795 SNDSAVVLS
+1795 TNSSAVVLS

-1811 TASSSAIYVVGSPL
+1811 TASSSAIYVVRSSL
-1825 RVLWKSVFAVV
+1825 RLLWRSVFAVM

-1846 STLIYLE
+1846 STLIHLE
-1853 GSGQFSSLSVLN
+1853 GSAQSSSLSVLN

-1870 IRGNF
+1870 IRGNL
-1875 VARPVRH
+1875 VTRPVRY
-1882 FLLVILALSVESR
+1882 FLLLILALRVESR
-1895 SAVVFQGNDMQRS
+1895 SAVVFQGNDMQGS
-1908 SVVFF
+1908 SVAFF
-1913 PGYSSYIYYNSWLQ
+1913 PSYPSYIYYNSWLQ

-1934 ESPSD
+1934 ESPLD
-1939 AFLFL
+1939 AFAVL

-1951 DSAVS
+1951 DSTVS
-1956 VSRNQFMSSTVSP
+1956 VSGNQFMYGTGTP
-1969 TMLLIPQSSRDLTNG
+1969 TLIKIPKRSRDITNG
-1984 AIVAACNTVNGEER
+1984 AIVAACNTVNGEEG
-1998 VKYSIPS
+1998 VEYIIPS
-2005 VYNATILTCSGP
+2005 VYNANILSCSDP
-2017 CALATS
+2017 CTLAAS

-2029 TTASSDGC
+2029 TTASNDGC
-2037 ACACAEGGHGDACL
+2037 ACACAEGGYGDACL

-2078 AGVGT
+2078 VSFGT
-2083 SVACYFGVTFLA
+2083 SLACYVGVTFAA
-2095 DVVVDVG
+2095 DVVVDVE

-2109 NVTLANCTFVRGA
+2109 NVTLASCTFLDGA
-2122 SLYVV
+2122 SLYVF
-2127 GWRSDLSAGERVDVL
+2127 GWRSDPPAGHRADVL

-2151 GGVVVANRFPPGS
+2151 GGVVVANRYPPGS

-2170 SVLIAEKRVAY
+2170 SVLIAERRVVYGGAY
-2181 RGDHGLGDA
+2181 GLGDA
-2190 SACLVVQN
+2190 SACLVVHS
-2198 VNLTGSVLTIAR
+2198 VKLTGSVLTIAR
-2210 TQVAAVFRDAVGVL
+2210 TQVVAVFRDAVGVL
-2224 FVGGVA
+2224 VVGGVA

-2239 DGLSVQTALG
+2239 DGLLVQTALG

-2275 CEHAVSV
+2275 CRHAVSV

-2293 ALVRSD
+2293 ALVRSE

-2312 TVSLAGGSMLLAK
+2312 TVRLAGGSMLLAK

-2400 AGSIDVV
+2400 AGSIDVA
-2407 GCDACDRDTH
+2407 GCDDCDRDTH

-2424 AASMRNGV
+2424 SASMRNGV
-2432 CVCLCGSAAYGEA
+2432 CVCLCGSGGHGEA

-2452 ALPPAVGTASSVFVR
+2452 ALPPAAGTASSVFLR
-2467 ESVTVRSVFVVPAGA
+2467 ESVTLRSVFVVPAGA

-2514 NVSLQNGAVL
+2514 NVSLLNGAVL
-2524 YVMGGGALRGAGAAG
+2524 YVMGGGGLRGAVAAG
-2539 SDESGPVELSVCD
+2539 SDEGGPVELSVCD

-2578 LVAARSTPL
+2578 LVATRPTPL

-2651 LGGEVA
+2651 LGGEYA

-2663 VVASAGT
+2663 VVASGGA

-2684 LVFDSGVEANASAVV
+2684 LVFDRGVEANASAVV

-2710 ALLVLR
+2710 ALLELR

-2723 GSWLSVCGNSISGRL
+2723 GSWLSVRGNSIRGRL
-2738 LSVPSYPRSAELV
+2738 LSVPPYPRSADLA
-2751 QSTLAL
+2751 QSTLTL
-2757 YGNVGSGSVV
+2757 HGNAGSGPVV
-2767 MDGTVALGG
+2767 MDGTVVLGG
-2776 AGGKFVV
+2776 AGRRFVV
-2783 GCLTLNGQALQPM
+2783 GCLTLNGKTLQPM
-2796 DYRSAGIIGE
+2796 EYRSAGIIGE
-2806 FRPVACGVCDADVSC
+2806 FRPVACGVCDAEVSC
-2821 FAAATRAM
+2821 FGAATRAM
-2829 SGSCRCRCAEGGY
+2829 SGSCGCRCAEGGY

-2861 ALPLLS
+2861 AMPLLS
-2867 HTATLTETRSLTT
+2867 HTATLTETRSLTS
-2880 TWTATPTP
+2880 TW
-2888 TPSLSTAH
+2888 TPSLSTTH
-2896 YSPTQYGP
+2896 YSQTHYGP
-2904 TETLQVTET
+2904 TKTLQVTET

-2923 ASLSSTPWWSEV
+2923 ASVSSTLWWSDLA
-2935 TCPTLAVTTTAA
+2935 CPTLAVTTTAA

-2962 VPTLLMVSLP
+2962 VPTWLMVALP

-2977 ARDPQLGKH
+2977 ASDPQLGTH

-2996 PSGFGGSWG
+2996 PRGFGGPWG

-3019 PSTVLELAV
+3019 PSAVLELAV
-3028 PVHRGY
+3028 SVHRGY
-3034 FTAADET
+3034 FIAADET
-3041 IVIRCDA
+3041 IFIRCDA
-3048 AAVFGGCKGVLLGS
+3048 AAVSGGCRGVLLGS
-3062 FTIRSNTLPAAASTL
+3062 FTIRSDTLPAATSAL

-3097 LGSIL
+3097 LGSVL

-3110 ARISCASAQERAST
+3110 ARMPCALAQERAST

-3161 AAFQRWRGVDAASA
+3161 AAFQRWRGVDAATA

-3189 HAMHLGIFFCSV
+3189 HAMHLGIFFGSV
-3201 FALAMPD
+3201 LSLAMPGA
-3208 SRVQHRVVGVVGLL
+3208 RVWHRVIGVVGVLY
-3222 HGAAFPAGV
+3222 GAAFPAGV
-3231 CYFIARHVG
+3231 CYLIARHTG

-3263 FWHPAAQQRMY
+3263 YWHPAAQQRMY
-3274 GGMLT
+3274 GGLLT
-3279 NMRGSRVY
+3279 NMRGSHVY

-3299 CLIAAVHPPVGG
+3299 GLIAAVQSPVGG

-3338 AFLTVMHAASFVLL
+3338 AFLTVMHAAGFVLL
-3352 AVLCLV
+3352 AALCLV
-3358 SAANHLAPSDGGAK
+3358 SAANHLAPSDGGAR

-3382 AVLLA
+3382 AVVLA
-3387 IAVYSVVVW
+3387 VTVYSVVVW

-3418 RDDEESDEETQK
+3418 RGGEESDEETQK
-3430 LHERTSSSYA
+3430 LHEMTSLSYA
-3440 TGTTVASSYRPPAPP
+3440 SGTAVALSYRQPAMP
-3455 LQPMAGDTRS
+3455 
-3465 DALSLLECASSARGK
+3465 
-3480 IDHALL
+3480 

>member
-1 MIDGA
+1 MVDGA

-12 SPADTC
+12 SPVGNC
-18 LGRWMRSAVGAC
+18 LGWWMRSAVDVC
-30 PRSRHRVRRRAIAAV
+30 PRGRHRVRRRAIATV
-45 RAALLVA
+45 SVALLIA
-52 LVLVAAAWM
+52 LVLAAA
-61 PAVHAVVLRLRGGT
+61 AHAVVVRLRGGT

-106 AAMLPGALR
+106 AAMLPGPLR
-115 IELRNCVCDG
+115 IELRDCVCDG

-138 TSDRSLEVS
+138 ATDRSLEVS

-159 FVDNLPAH
+159 FVHNLPAR
-167 TNVTVRDSTI
+167 TKVTVRDSTI
-177 VTPGPMRFSQ
+177 VTAGPMHYSQ

-197 PLVLYATSL
+197 PLVLHATSL
-206 LQSQLRV
+206 LQTQLRV

-220 SHVGGSAVYVG
+220 LHAGGSAVYVG
-231 GDVDLLSSAV
+231 GGVDLLSSAV

-264 SRLSLRS
+264 SRLSLRI

-284 SGGGIVLGE
+284 SGCDIVLGE
-293 RLAVFDSVLRF
+293 RLAVSDSVLRF

-310 VESSLV
+310 VASSLV
-316 RCDGGTVGVGGWL
+316 RRDGGTVGDGGWL
-329 ELHGVW
+329 DLRDVW

-349 TLSGGT
+349 TLGGGT
-355 VSIARCAAAG
+355 VSIARCAATG
-365 ATLVSGLTI
+365 ATLVSGLAI

-388 RVLQSSGGYRMAGL
+388 RVLQSGGEYRLAGL
-402 PSVSVVPCDGCA
+402 LSVSVVPCDGCA
-414 AALACFDALT
+414 VALACFDALT
-424 ASFTNCVCSCRA
+424 ASFSECVCSCRA
-436 GGVGEACLPFDVPPA
+436 GGVGESCLPFDVPPA
-451 RAGGGGSEGCVS
+451 RSGGGGGGGAQGCVS
-463 GVTLTESVTIGGGRA
+463 GVTLTESVTVGGGRA

-484 VVFSGPIIVTVE
+484 VVFSGTITVTVD
-496 LRLMDAFAD
+496 LCLMDAFAD
-505 ALNVTLRHCVLAGG
+505 ALNVTLRHCVLVGG

-537 AFVNMTNVTS
+537 ALVNMTNVTS

-555 GAMPLHSRFLLA
+555 GAMPLHSSVLLA
-567 NSTLRATVGGSQYVP
+567 NSTLRATVGGSQYVL
-582 TTRGHEGFRYGP
+582 TTPGHARSRYGP

-611 RSTLVCGGELCAA
+611 RSTLLCGGGSCAA
-624 ILVERGLGA
+624 IFVERGLDVN
-633 SLSSVFYMDNCVIRS
+633 LSSVFYMDNCIVS
-648 RTHVMYALASYLRV
+648 SQMHVMYALASDLRV
-662 GGGSVFSIQNSLWS
+662 GGGSVFSIQNSSWS
-676 APSTEYGKGACVFK
+676 APSTEYGKGAYVFRH
-690 DVVVDGGSVLQI
+690 VAVDGGSVLQI
-702 VSSTFRLGFAMLMA
+702 VSSEFRLGFAMLMA
-716 ATLTVTGGSWLVHRN
+716 TTFTVTGGSWLLHRDN
-731 NGFRTAYV
+731 EFCTAYV
-739 VYVTAHYSMVFRDQS
+739 VYVAAYYGIAFRDQS
-754 VWSILDNKFTY
+754 VWSILHNSFTY
-765 GSYSTFTC
+765 GSYSSTIVS
-773 MTSKWLPPSDTR
+773 MTSKWSPPSDAR
-785 PTIYGMCNEAIGSP
+785 PIIYGVCNEAMGSP
-799 VTDYQEELNI
+799 VTNYGVELNI
-809 GTPVTVLDCGACTV
+809 GAPVMVLDCGVCTV

-863 PLPDAKDTE
+863 PLPDAKDTA

-883 VYVPDPGV
+883 VDDPDPGV
-891 RGLCFVNVTFTAAIL
+891 RGLCFVNVTFTAAIV

-918 LNITLLQCVLVG
+918 LNITLLQCVLMG
-930 LSIRGSGARVQVN
+930 LSIKGSGARVHVN
-943 VTSSMLDSGELV
+943 VTSSMLDSGALE
-955 FQGDFGASSQI
+955 FRGDFGASSQI
-966 LVVGSTLVTTS
+966 LVVGSKLVSTS
-977 GHAISFVKFTL
+977 GHAILFVKFTL
-988 SANMTLLLLDNYIE
+988 GANSTLLLLDNYIE
-1002 ANRYAVYF
+1002 GSRYAVYF
-1010 FNGVVDGGGIIVK
+1010 INAVVVDGGGIIVK
-1023 GNTLRTTEDDDGL
+1023 GNTLRATEVDEGV
-1036 ESSVCVN
+1036 ESSVCVTSV
-1043 AIDVRNGGYFD
+1043 DVNNGGYFD
-1054 VENNTMSSVN
+1054 IENNTMSSVN
-1064 GVILFGDTTVS
+1064 GVILFGDTTVRS
-1075 FAGLLRVADCIFA
+1075 AGLLRVADCTFA
-1088 GGTEFF
+1088 GGTEIF
-1094 DPALSYLSGSVTL
+1094 DSALVYVSGSVTL
-1107 EGGAQWRVEGNN
+1107 EGGAQWRVEGNS
-1119 VSAASVLNIP
+1119 VSAASVLSMP
-1129 YPQYKIKLS
+1129 RSQQKLQLS

-1144 ALAHNRQVDNSYPF
+1144 ALAYNRQVEGSAAFVNIF
-1158 ADFFPPDTIVELPA
+1158 KLNTIVESPA

-1177 CNLQGDEEVLYDDV
+1177 CNLQGDEEVSYDGA
-1191 FPEKVVVFRCGTCND
+1191 FPVEVVLFRCGTCNED
-1206 DAACYMPGTE
+1206 VACYMPGTE

-1227 KEGWHG
+1227 KDGWHG
-1233 ASCLPFEVP
+1233 ASCLPFDVP
-1242 DTVVPP
+1242 NTVVPP

-1265 LTNVT
+1265 LTSLT
-1270 LNMWKTH
+1270 LKMWKTH

-1282 VTFSGVGATL
+1282 VTFSGVGAVL
-1292 TFSFDSMPLH
+1292 TFFLNSMPLH
-1302 LPINITLTGCTF
+1302 LPINITLNVCTF
-1314 REGAALQFVGG
+1314 REGAALQFFGG
-1325 AEAAESA
+1325 AGAAESA

-1344 SSTVAFMRALP
+1344 SSVVAFIHALP

-1362 TEVDAALSFAVELLD
+1362 TEVDAVQTFEVELPDTVNKIWCVLLLD
-1377 TRMNTKFGVVMLK
+1377 DV
-1390 DAVLSASLLLVSD
+1390 VLSASSLLVSN
-1403 VKAHATKRDAFVV
+1403 VNAHATKRDALGL
-1416 YSTGTLTL
+1416 YSTGTLKL

-1429 LYARYCSFDGYTHLF
+1429 LHARHCSFEGYTHVF
-1444 YLYSLSVSDHSVFA
+1444 YVYRLSVSDHSVFA

-1472 LRHGFSV
+1472 QRQGFSV
-1479 SDHSVLRVVGNSGSV
+1479 SDHSVVRVVGNSGSV
-1494 RYAICND
+1494 RYAIYND
-1501 DLWTVQRSS
+1501 GLWTVQQSS
-1510 WLDWRDNDVELGA
+1510 WLDWRDNDVEAGA
-1523 MFYDSSSAFV
+1523 MFYDTEFAFV

-1539 VVTLTGCKMGS
+1539 VVTLTGCRMGS
-1550 TGLSVSLLSRA
+1550 TGLSVSLLKRV

-1577 LVTTAAE
+1577 ELTTAAE
-1584 LELNGITNVTTV
+1584 LELSGINNVTTV
-1596 AVCGECTKEGDCFA
+1596 AACGECTKDGDCFA
-1610 PLTAAVSD
+1610 PLTTAVIG
-1618 CNCQCA
+1618 CRCQCA

-1639 GPPPPTPPV
+1639 GPPPPPPPPV
-1648 PPPPPPSPPSVGEC
+1648 PPTPPPPPIGEC

-1669 EVAQAVGSGLSWLCY
+1669 EVAQTVGSGLSWLCY

-1736 NIVVTGN
+1736 SIVVAGN
-1743 TFSDALLSPEGVFPP
+1743 TFSDALLSPEGGFPP
-1758 HTNITISGNR
+1758 CTNITISGNR
-1768 FAVTRL
+1768 FTVTRL
-1774 IPRPGLKLDCPSCV
+1774 IPLLGLDLRRPSCV
-1788 AMNELAI
+1788 AMNELVI

-1811 TASSSAIYVVGSPL
+1811 TASSSAIYVVGSVL
-1825 RVLWKSVFAVV
+1825 RVSWQSVFAVV
-1836 GNTFHMAGGD
+1836 GNTFHMDGGD
-1846 STLIYLE
+1846 GTLIYLE
-1853 GSGQFSSLSVLN
+1853 GSSQSSSLSVIN

-1870 IRGNF
+1870 IRGNL
-1875 VARPVRH
+1875 VARPVRY
-1882 FLLVILALSVESR
+1882 FLLLTLALRVESF
-1895 SAVVFQGNDMQRS
+1895 SAVVFQDNDIQRS
-1908 SVVFF
+1908 SVAFF
-1913 PGYSSYIYYNSWLQ
+1913 PGFSSYIYYNSWLQ

-1934 ESPSD
+1934 VSPSA

-1951 DSAVS
+1951 DSTVS
-1956 VSRNQFMSSTVSP
+1956 VSGNQFISSTVTP
-1969 TMLLIPQSSRDLTNG
+1969 TVLRISTGSRDLTNG
-1984 AIVAACNTVNGEER
+1984 AIVAACNTVNGGEGATY
-1998 VKYSIPS
+1998 VIPS
-2005 VYNATILTCSGP
+2005 VYNATILTCSDP
-2017 CALATS
+2017 CTLATS

-2029 TTASSDGC
+2029 TTASSDDC
-2037 ACACAEGGHGDACL
+2037 ACTCVECGHGDACL
-2051 PVAVPE
+2051 PVALPE
-2057 PPSTDGADLCVRDV
+2057 PPSTDGADLCLRDV
-2071 RVDVEVN
+2071 SVGVEVN
-2078 AGVGT
+2078 AGFGT
-2083 SVACYFGVTFLA
+2083 SVVCYVGVTFAA
-2095 DVVVDVG
+2095 DVVVDVE
-2102 SMSGSVR
+2102 SMTGVVR
-2109 NVTLANCTFVRGA
+2109 KVTLANCTFVGGA
-2122 SLYVV
+2122 SLYVI
-2127 GWRSDLSAGERVDVL
+2127 GWRPDSPAGERADVL

-2151 GGVVVANRFPPGS
+2151 GGVVVANRYPPGS

-2170 SVLIAEKRVAY
+2170 SVLIAETRVAY
-2181 RGDHGLGDA
+2181 RGAYDLGDA
-2190 SACLVVQN
+2190 SACLVVHN

-2224 FVGGVA
+2224 VFGGVA
-2230 LSSRGALYV
+2230 LSSRGALYLN
-2239 DGLSVQTALG
+2239 GLAVQTALG

-2275 CEHAVSV
+2275 CKHAVSV

-2293 ALVRSD
+2293 ALVRSE
-2299 FSSTEDYAVAFYS
+2299 FLSTEDYAVAFYS
-2312 TVSLAGGSMLLAK
+2312 TVSLADWSMLLVK
-2325 GNVHDGVSREMLY
+2325 GNVHDGVLREMLY

-2343 TAAGSTLSFVRNRAL
+2343 TAAGSTLSFVRNRVL
-2358 LPRMLSLSLSLAA
+2358 LPRMLSVSLSLSA

-2376 VACNDAGGRVL
+2376 VACNDAGGIVL

-2400 AGSIDVV
+2400 AGSIDVA

-2424 AASMRNGV
+2424 SASMRKDV
-2432 CVCLCGSAAYGEA
+2432 CVCACGSGGYGEA

-2467 ESVTVRSVFVVPAGA
+2467 EGVTVQSVFVVPAGA
-2482 SEVTLRHV
+2482 SEVMLRHV

-2514 NVSLQNGAVL
+2514 NVSLLNGAVL
-2524 YVMGGGALRGAGAAG
+2524 YVMGGGALRGAAAAG
-2539 SDESGPVELSVCD
+2539 SDEGGPVELSVCD

-2578 LVAARSTPL
+2578 LVSARSTPL
-2587 VYLPGSQSSPYA
+2587 VYLPSSQSSPYA

-2621 VTVMT
+2621 VTVLT

-2642 GGVALDAAV
+2642 GGVAVDAAV
-2651 LGGEVA
+2651 LGGEYA

-2663 VVASAGT
+2663 VVASAGA

-2684 LVFDSGVEANASAVV
+2684 LVFDSGVEANASAVA

-2723 GSWLSVCGNSISGRL
+2723 GSWLSVRGNSISGRL
-2738 LSVPSYPRSAELV
+2738 FSVPSYQRSAELV
-2751 QSTLAL
+2751 QSTLTFHKNA
-2757 YGNVGSGSVV
+2757 GSGPVV

-2776 AGGKFVV
+2776 DGRRFVV
-2783 GCLTLNGQALQPM
+2783 GCLTLNGQSLQPM

-2829 SGSCRCRCAEGGY
+2829 SVSCRCRCAEGGY

-2855 GCNRTP
+2855 GCNRTSI
-2861 ALPLLS
+2861 LPLLR
-2867 HTATLTETRSLTT
+2867 HTATLTETRSLTP
-2880 TWTATPTP
+2880 TWTPSPSAT
-2888 TPSLSTAH
+2888 H

-2923 ASLSSTPWWSEV
+2923 ASVSSTPWWSDV
-2935 TCPTLAVTTTAA
+2935 ACPTLAVTTTTA
-2947 GGSLTQNDIRGGGSA
+2947 GGGLTQNDIRGGGSA
-2962 VPTLLMVSLP
+2962 VPTLLMVALP

-2977 ARDPQLGKH
+2977 ARDPQLGTH

-2996 PSGFGGSWG
+2996 PSGFGGPWG
-3005 AMLSNATWMRNATN
+3005 AMLSNATWVRNATN

-3034 FTAADET
+3034 FIAADET
-3041 IVIRCDA
+3041 LVIRCDA
-3048 AAVFGGCKGVLLGS
+3048 VAVSGGCKGVLLGS
-3062 FTIRSNTLPAAASTL
+3062 FTIRSNTLPAAASAL

-3110 ARISCASAQERAST
+3110 ARMSCASAQERAST

-3135 ALDPLWMVVGNA
+3135 ARGPLWMVVGNA

-3161 AAFQRWRGVDAASA
+3161 LAFQRWRGVDAASA

-3189 HAMHLGIFFCSV
+3189 YAMHLGIFFGSV
-3201 FALAMPD
+3201 VALAMPD
-3208 SRVQHRVVGVVGLL
+3208 ARVQHRVVGVVGVLY
-3222 HGAAFPAGV
+3222 GAAFPAGV
-3231 CYFIARHVG
+3231 CYLIARQVG
-3240 ASFTRYWQFSRK
+3240 ASFTKYWQFSRK

-3263 FWHPAAQQRMY
+3263 YWYPAAQQRMY

-3279 NMRGSRVY
+3279 NMRGSHVY

-3311 CHVQYFCMAA
+3311 CDVQYFCMAA
-3321 VLLAGAG
+3321 MLIAGAG

-3338 AFLTVMHAASFVLL
+3338 AFLTVMHTASFVLL
-3352 AVLCLV
+3352 AALCLV
-3358 SAANHLAPSDGGAK
+3358 SAANHLAPSDGGAR

-3382 AVLLA
+3382 TVLLA
-3387 IAVYSVVVW
+3387 VTVYSVVVW

-3418 RDDEESDEETQK
+3418 RDDEESDEEARK
-3430 LHERTSSSYA
+3430 PHEMTSSLYA
-3440 TGTTVASSYRPPAPP
+3440 SGTTVASSYRPPAPP

-3465 DALSLLECASSARGK
+3465 DAQSLLDRASSASRM
-3480 IDHALL
+3480 IDYAAM

>member
-1 MIDGA
+1 
-6 SATHHE
+6 
-12 SPADTC
+12 
-18 LGRWMRSAVGAC
+18 MRSAEGAC
-30 PRSRHRVRRRAIAAV
+30 PRSRHRLGRRAIAAV
-45 RAALLVA
+45 RVALLVVLA
-52 LVLVAAAWM
+52 LVAAAAWM
-61 PAVHAVVLRLRGGT
+61 PAVHAVVLRLRSGT

-138 TSDRSLEVS
+138 ASDRSLEVS
-147 VSGLSGSYCSLV
+147 VTGLSGSYCSLV
-159 FVDNLPAH
+159 FVHNLPAH

-177 VTPGPMRFSQ
+177 VTPGPMRYSQ

-206 LQSQLRV
+206 LQTQLRV
-213 SNTVLRS
+213 SSTVLRS
-220 SHVGGSAVYVG
+220 LHVGGSAVYVG
-231 GDVDLLSSAV
+231 GGVDLLSSAV

-264 SRLSLRS
+264 LPFSLRS

-284 SGGGIVLGE
+284 SGGGFVLGE
-293 RLAVFDSVLRF
+293 CLAAIDSVLRF

-310 VESSLV
+310 VASSLV
-316 RCDGGTVGVGGWL
+316 RCDGGTVGAGGWL
-329 ELHGVW
+329 ELREVW

-349 TLSGGT
+349 TLSGGA
-355 VSIARCAAAG
+355 VSIARCTATG
-365 ATLVSGLTI
+365 ATLVSGPTI

-388 RVLQSSGGYRMAGL
+388 RVLQSSGDYRMAGL

-424 ASFTNCVCSCRA
+424 ASFSDCVCSCRA
-436 GGVGEACLPFDVPPA
+436 GGVGNACLPFDVPPA
-451 RAGGGGSEGCVS
+451 RSGGGGGGAQDCVN
-463 GVTLTESVTIGGGRA
+463 GVTLTESVTVGGGQA

-484 VVFSGPIIVTVE
+484 VVFSGPITVAVD
-496 LRLMDAFAD
+496 LRSMDVLAD

-530 TARLMPH
+530 TAHLVPH
-537 AFVNMTNVTS
+537 ALVNMTNVTS
-547 LEGTIVLH
+547 VEGTIVLH
-555 GAMPLHSRFLLA
+555 GAMPQHSSVLLA

-582 TTRGHEGFRYGP
+582 TTRGHAGFWHGP

-611 RSTLVCGGELCAA
+611 RSTLVCGGGSCAA
-624 ILVERGLGA
+624 ILVERSLGVNQF
-633 SLSSVFYMDNCVIRS
+633 SVFYMDNCAVIS
-648 RTHVMYALASYLRV
+648 RTHVMYALASDLRV
-662 GGGSVFSIQNSLWS
+662 SGGSVFSIQNSLWS
-676 APSTEYGKGACVFK
+676 APSTEYYKGGCVFG
-690 DVVVDGGSVLQI
+690 DVAVDGGSVLQI
-702 VSSTFRLGFAMLMA
+702 VSSEFRLGFAMLMA
-716 ATLTVTGGSWLVHRN
+716 NRLTVTGGSWLVHRDSE
-731 NGFRTAYV
+731 FRTAYV
-739 VYVTAHYSMVFRDQS
+739 VYVVHENGVAFHDRS
-754 VWSILDNKFTY
+754 VWSILHNKFTY
-765 GSYSTFTC
+765 GSYSSTIAH
-773 MTSKWLPPSDTR
+773 MTSNWLPPSDSR
-785 PTIYGMCNEAIGSP
+785 PIIYGVCNELRGSP
-799 VTDYQEELNI
+799 VTDYQDDLNI
-809 GTPVTVLDCGACTV
+809 GTPVTLLDCGACTM

-835 SGCECVCAAGGYGD
+835 SGCECVCAAGGHGD

-863 PLPDAKDTE
+863 PLPLPDAEDTE
-872 VRCVHGGSISS
+872 VRCVHGGSIDSLD
-883 VYVPDPGV
+883 VPDPGV
-891 RGLCFVNVTFTAAIL
+891 RGLCFVNVTFTAAIV
-906 LDLSYFDAPQHT
+906 LDLLYFDAPEQT
-918 LNITLLQCVLVG
+918 LNITLLQCILMG
-930 LSIRGSGARVQVN
+930 LLIKGSGARVHVN
-943 VTSSMLDSGELV
+943 VTSSMLDSGALE
-955 FQGDFGASSQI
+955 FRGDFGTSSQI
-966 LVVGSTLVTTS
+966 LVAGSTLVTTS
-977 GHAISFVKFTL
+977 SHAIAFLDFSFG
-988 SANMTLLLLDNYIE
+988 ANSTLLLLDNNIE
-1002 ANRYAVYF
+1002 ANIFAVCF
-1010 FNGVVDGGGIIVK
+1010 PVAVVVDGGGIILK
-1023 GNTLRTTEDDDGL
+1023 GSTLSTKKKDYRSTSAVYYNG
-1036 ESSVCVN
+1036 VY
-1043 AIDVRNGGYFD
+1043 VRNGGYFD
-1054 VENNTMSSVN
+1054 VENNTMNAVN
-1064 GVILFGDTTVS
+1064 GVYFFGDTYVS
-1075 FAGLLRVADCIFA
+1075 SAGLLRVADCTFVGSTRVLNCA
-1088 GGTEFF
+1088 LAYF
-1094 DPALSYLSGSVTL
+1094 DGSVIL
-1107 EGGAQWRVEGNN
+1107 QGGAQWRVEGNN
-1119 VSAASVLNIP
+1119 VGAASVLTVV
-1129 YPQYKIKLS
+1129 YSWQKIRLL
-1138 GSGTTV
+1138 GSGTIV
-1144 ALAHNRQVDNSYPF
+1144 VLAHNRQVDRGMAF
-1158 ADFFPPDTIVELPA
+1158 ASAVSSNTIVALPA

-1177 CNLQGDEEVLYDDV
+1177 CNLQGDEEVSYDGV
-1191 FPEKVVVFRCGTCND
+1191 FPEDVMVFRCGTCND
-1206 DAACYMPGTE
+1206 DAACYIPGTE

-1227 KEGWHG
+1227 KDGWHG

-1242 DTVVPP
+1242 HTVVPP

-1265 LTNVT
+1265 LTSLT

-1277 HCYVG
+1277 HCYAG
-1282 VTFSGVGATL
+1282 VTFSGVGAAL
-1292 TFSFDSMPLH
+1292 TFFLDSMPLH
-1302 LPINITLTGCTF
+1302 LPINITFTGCTF
-1314 REGAALQFVGG
+1314 REGVALQFVGG
-1325 AEAAESA
+1325 IVAVESS

-1344 SSTVAFMRALP
+1344 SSVVVFVLALP
-1355 QHCDIAV
+1355 QYCDIAV
-1362 TEVDAALSFAVELLD
+1362 TEVDAVQSFEVQLPHTRRNKLSVFLLK
-1377 TRMNTKFGVVMLK
+1377 NT
-1390 DAVLSASLLLVSD
+1390 VLSASSLLVSN
-1403 VKAHATKRDAFVV
+1403 VKAYGSGYRGLGLYT
-1416 YSTGTLTL
+1416 TGTLTL
-1424 VGGSS
+1424 VSGSS
-1429 LYARYCSFDGYTHLF
+1429 LYVRYCSFDGYLHL
-1444 YLYSLSVSDHSVFA
+1444 LYVYILSVSDHSVFA
-1458 LLNNTMFSG
+1458 LLNNTISSG
-1467 VSLLY
+1467 ASLLY

-1479 SDHSVLRVVGNSGSV
+1479 SDHSVLRVVGNSGIV
-1494 RYAICND
+1494 ACAIYAE

-1510 WLDWRDNDVELGA
+1510 WLDWRDNDVGLGA
-1523 MFYDSSSAFV
+1523 FFHKPESASF
-1533 SIDGSS
+1533 SIDSSS
-1539 VVTLTGCKMGS
+1539 VVTLTGCKMGF
-1550 TGLSVSLLSRA
+1550 TGLSVSLLSQA

-1577 LVTTAAE
+1577 EVTTAAE
-1584 LELNGITNVTTV
+1584 LELHGITNVTT
-1596 AVCGECTKEGDCFA
+1596 AAACGECTKDGDCFA
-1610 PLTAAVSD
+1610 PLTTAVID
-1618 CNCQCA
+1618 CKCRCA

-1639 GPPPPTPPV
+1639 GPPSP
-1648 PPPPPPSPPSVGEC
+1648 PPPPPPSSLPPPPPPIGEC
-1662 ISDMVYP
+1662 ISDMVHP

-1698 LIGAMTGDVVNV
+1698 LIGAMTGDVANV

-1717 RDGAVLLLLGN
+1717 RDGAVLLLAGN
-1728 AYAAVGSL
+1728 AHAAVGSL
-1736 NIVVTGN
+1736 SIVVTGS
-1743 TFSDALLSPEGVFPP
+1743 TFDDALLSPEGGFPP

-1768 FAVTRL
+1768 FTVTRL
-1774 IPRPGLKLDCPSCV
+1774 IPRSGLDLRRPACV
-1788 AMNELAI
+1788 AMNELVI
-1795 SNDSAVVLS
+1795 TNDSAVVLS
-1804 GNVFQSV
+1804 GNVFQTV
-1811 TASSSAIYVVGSPL
+1811 RALSSAICVL
-1825 RVLWKSVFAVV
+1825 RYALSVSWHSVFAVV
-1836 GNTFHMAGGD
+1836 GNTFRMAGAN
-1846 STLIYLE
+1846 STLIHLE
-1853 GSGQFSSLSVLN
+1853 GSSQTSSLDVLN

-1870 IRGNF
+1870 IRGNI
-1875 VARPVRH
+1875 VTRPVRD
-1882 FLLVILALSVESR
+1882 FISLLWVLRVESQ
-1895 SAVVFQGNDMQRS
+1895 SAVVFHGNDMQGGLA
-1908 SVVFF
+1908 VF
-1913 PGYSSYIYYNSWLQ
+1913 YSSFASHIYYNSWLQ

-1934 ESPSD
+1934 VSPVV
-1939 AFLFL
+1939 AFAVF
-1944 NPTVNLR
+1944 NSRVNLR
-1951 DSAVS
+1951 DSTVS
-1956 VSRNQFMSSTVSP
+1956 VSGNQFISSTVSP
-1969 TMLLIPQSSRDLTNG
+1969 TLIKIPKRPRDLTNG
-1984 AIVAACNTVNGEER
+1984 VVVAACNTVNGGEGA
-1998 VKYSIPS
+1998 KYAIPS
-2005 VYNATILTCSGP
+2005 VYNATILSCSDP

-2037 ACACAEGGHGDACL
+2037 ACTCAEGGHGDACL

-2071 RVDVEVN
+2071 RVDVELK
-2078 AGVGT
+2078 AGFGT
-2083 SVACYFGVTFLA
+2083 LVACYVGVTFAA
-2095 DVVVDVG
+2095 DVVVDVE
-2102 SMSGSVR
+2102 SMTGSVR
-2109 NVTLANCTFVRGA
+2109 NVTLANCTFVDGA

-2127 GWRSDLSAGERVDVL
+2127 GWLSDPPAGERADVL

-2151 GGVVVANRFPPGS
+2151 GGVLVANRFPPGS

-2170 SVLIAEKRVAY
+2170 SVLIAETRVAY
-2181 RGDHGLGDA
+2181 RGAHDLGDA
-2190 SACLVVQN
+2190 SACLVLHK

-2210 TQVAAVFRDAVGVL
+2210 TQVVAVFRDAVGVF

-2230 LSSRGALYV
+2230 LQSRGALYV

-2263 SVVAFVDSDFLL
+2263 SVVAFVDSEFLL
-2275 CEHAVSV
+2275 CKHAVSV
-2282 RGAVSVSGSAV
+2282 RGAVSVLGSAV
-2293 ALVRSD
+2293 ALVRSE

-2312 TVSLAGGSMLLAK
+2312 TVSLADGSMLLVK
-2325 GNVHDGVSREMLY
+2325 GNVHDGVLREMLY
-2338 AAGAV
+2338 ATGAV

-2358 LPRMLSLSLSLAA
+2358 LPRILSLSLSLAA

-2387 STAEEYAAAGFGD
+2387 LTAEEYAAAGFGD
-2400 AGSIDVV
+2400 AGSIDFA

-2424 AASMRNGV
+2424 SASMRNGV
-2432 CVCLCGSAAYGEA
+2432 CVCACGGGGYGEA

-2467 ESVTVRSVFVVPAGA
+2467 EGVTVRSVFVVPAGA

-2498 LYVPWMARDG
+2498 LYVPWMAREG

-2514 NVSLQNGAVL
+2514 NVSLLNGAVL
-2524 YVMGGGALRGAGAAG
+2524 YVMGVGALRGAGAAG
-2539 SDESGPVELSVCD
+2539 SDEGGPVELSVCD

-2587 VYLPGSQSSPYA
+2587 VYLPSSQFSPYA
-2599 PVLVLSGLRLVR
+2599 PLLVLSGLRLVR

-2626 GGRTVVVDGA
+2626 GGRTAVVDGA

-2651 LGGEVA
+2651 FGGDYA
-2657 LYASAR
+2657 LYTSAR
-2663 VVASAGT
+2663 VVASAGA

-2684 LVFDSGVEANASAVV
+2684 LVFDSGVVANASAVV

-2716 GSASFAS
+2716 GSASFVS
-2723 GSWLSVCGNSISGRL
+2723 RSWLSVRGNSISGRL
-2738 LSVPSYPRSAELV
+2738 LSVPSYPRSVEFV
-2751 QSTLAL
+2751 QSTLTL
-2757 YGNVGSGSVV
+2757 HGNAGSGPVV
-2767 MDGTVALGG
+2767 MDGTVALVG
-2776 AGGKFVV
+2776 AGRRFFV
-2783 GCLTLNGQALQPM
+2783 GCLTLNGQPLQPM
-2796 DYRSAGIIGE
+2796 DYRSAGIFGE
-2806 FRPVACGVCDADVSC
+2806 FRPVACGVCDADVHC

-2829 SGSCRCRCAEGGY
+2829 SVSCGCCCAEGGY

-2855 GCNRTP
+2855 GCNRTSGM
-2861 ALPLLS
+2861 PLLS
-2867 HTATLTETRSLTT
+2867 HTATLTETRSLT
-2880 TWTATPTP
+2880 PTP
-2888 TPSLSTAH
+2888 TPSLSAAH
-2896 YSPTQYGP
+2896 YSPAQYGP

-2913 VALPPTRTPT
+2913 VALSPTRTPT
-2923 ASLSSTPWWSEV
+2923 ASVSSTLWWSDV
-2935 TCPTLAVTTTAA
+2935 ACPTLAVTTTAA
-2947 GGSLTQNDIRGGGSA
+2947 GGSLTQSDIRGGGSA
-2962 VPTLLMVSLP
+2962 VPTRLMVALP

-2977 ARDPQLGKH
+2977 ASDPQLGTH

-2996 PSGFGGSWG
+2996 PSGFGGPWG
-3005 AMLSNATWMRNATN
+3005 AMLRNATWVRSATN

-3034 FTAADET
+3034 FIAVDET

-3048 AAVFGGCKGVLLGS
+3048 VAAFGGCKGVLLGS
-3062 FTIRSNTLPAAASTL
+3062 FTIRSNTLPAAASAF

-3082 VVAGAAAVAVVVTGG
+3082 VVAGAVAVAVVVTGG

-3110 ARISCASAQERAST
+3110 ARMPCASAQERAST

-3189 HAMHLGIFFCSV
+3189 HAMHLGIFFGSV
-3201 FALAMPD
+3201 LALAMPD
-3208 SRVQHRVVGVVGLL
+3208 ARVQHRVVGVFGVLYGV
-3222 HGAAFPAGV
+3222 AFPAGV
-3231 CYFIARHVG
+3231 CYLIARHTG

-3263 FWHPAAQQRMY
+3263 YWHPAAQQRMY

-3279 NMRGSRVY
+3279 NMRGSHVY

-3321 VLLAGAG
+3321 MLLAGAG

-3338 AFLTVMHAASFVLL
+3338 AFLTVMRAASFVLL
-3352 AVLCLV
+3352 ALLCV
-3358 SAANHLAPSDGGAK
+3358 ISAANHLAPSDGGAR
-3372 AYAAIVLLLT
+3372 AYVAIVLLLT

-3387 IAVYSVVVW
+3387 VTVYSVVVW

-3418 RDDEESDEETQK
+3418 RDDEESDEEARK
-3430 LHERTSSSYA
+3430 PHDMMSSSYA
-3440 TGTTVASSYRPPAPP
+3440 IGTTVASSYRPPAPP
-3455 LQPMAGDTRS
+3455 LQLMAADTRS
-3465 DALSLLECASSARGK
+3465 DALSLLDRVSSASCS
-3480 IDHALL
+3480 INYALLDR